1 MRRKWNRFVAGLLS
15 IVLLVTMLP
24 MEVLAAGNG
33 GRAEQPSQTMPFQDV
48 KSSDWCAKAVEYV
61 YSHNLFSGTSATTF
75 TPNGTMTRGM
85 FVTVLG
91 RMAGVNPDDHSG
103 ETPFSDVPQTMY
115 YAPYVQWAAR
125 YGITA
130 GTGDGK
136 FSPDAFINRA
146 QMAAFFVRYFEAF
159 QVDYATG
166 ANVTTAPADLD
177 RTPAYAQ
184 DAVLKLWKQG
194 LLNGDGTRFAPEGN
208 ATRAQMATLCMR
220 ADEAVEI
227 WYSAPGIVGR
237 KSGETPQKEDQSK
250 PNSGSNS
257 SGSSSSG
264 GSSGGSGSDSTTH
277 TITLHLPDGTTSTF
291 TQTTSAL
298 SLANLPT
305 PSVAGK
311 AFVGWY
317 YDENYNKAVADGD
330 PLSENLSL
338 YAKMVDYDAIEG
350 VETPTY
356 AGATDVGPNFTIRVN
371 SDSESDLTGKISLIG
386 TEQPTSEV
394 DADGNTILVVGSVRN
409 NHDGT
414 YTVAPP
420 AGGWAEGGTYKV
432 VLEDNSLYFDGTAP
446 SVREYHF
453 TVKAGTPAL
462 EWHLRDEV
470 VAIPAGDITAATQD
484 GAAVAALNMPVVTFD
499 GSGTTADDVS
509 GGTGTFVYGGELEIG
524 STVAIYEGAA
534 PEERVAVGTTDANTG
549 DVSYVKITGVD
560 KTTNTYSYQSA
571 AVEDVLFVPDVL
583 PVQAKCKEDQTANTS
598 GGYTILVPVE
608 ELTFTTA
615 SGVGNLD
622 ENTTVDVGDFL
633 AFYTGKSY
641 TTENAASDGYG
652 RITAVDHTT
661 DENTGVACYQLTYT
675 DATEDD
681 VLSSMDVDTTD
692 PISGDAMLDGVD
704 TEKLEEQ
711 IARQAIES
719 GFAQTVADR
728 ISVAIDEM
736 DLSDL
741 TAGDEIDLRSID
753 IDPEDALG
761 ISALSM
767 NAVRD
772 SGAVSPARANA
783 NGGGK
788 ASVKVKSAKITKHL
802 QNFTDASGKP
812 LSGVRLELQLEVTK
826 EIQKD
831 GGSIVITVTPT
842 FIQELKI
849 DLSTHGKLV
858 WKRKFIF
865 FWISDVYL
873 EAALNVYTYTAIN
886 LDATITS
893 QGEKDTVTKVKDLV
907 DKLGKK
913 LAALEGKDTGG
924 EREEIDTSKL
934 NLRELYNSMLELDSD
949 WVELYRKNI
958 FSIKKTV
965 AKIIKFELTADFV
978 VEMNIR
984 MAMGM
989 NFNYTN
995 AKRYVFGVYLFKR
1008 RTTTCTYNLVN
1019 EQYNLRLYAM
1029 GAVGLRAG
1037 VEIWPSVSLISKKV
1051 ATVGIVAKLGAYLK
1065 GYGYVLY
1072 ALHYEA
1078 GKPKTSNASGALYV
1092 EVGMFMDIS
1101 ANLSA
1106 FKGKVSWT
1114 PEIYTDETPL
1124 WSAGSTYAITA
1135 FEMKDADGEDDTP
1148 TVYLKNGGLDVLLPQ
1163 SLQALTGFD
1172 LITGKDRTETYDW
1185 NKFDISFDD
1194 PRFSTYHTG
1203 VYGGNYSQQHIKL
1216 NLSDWQTCDEP
1227 EIDCVMTLTYKGSD
1241 LSFSINP
1248 VQLKVKVHWDRLRD
1262 GYPIHELSSIGGYI
1276 GWEQRRFREALNL
1289 KTPTPT
1295 GYTFKGW
1302 TYYLLKNESDIFSYT
1317 EADRYDSTT
1326 MPESALVAV
1335 ATFELRTDIPYTLNF
1350 YLQNVDG
1357 TYPETPTESV
1367 IHHGTAYD
1375 YFVPDEVLV
1384 PDKIGYY
1391 HPHYAPIHIRPDGT
1405 GGQDYYYSRM
1415 PFTLILNSNGQVST
1429 VPYRYGAKLDRL
1441 NEDPARLGYIFDGW
1455 YTDETYQNEFTE
1467 TTMPA
1472 KNLTLYAK
1480 WQPDYI
1486 YYFLVLRKE
1495 GEDGKWSQT
1504 TKIQIGKTDETVTID
1519 PADFLTEA
1527 EKDTYVIPQT
1537 VSYTVSAE
1545 DGGTVSISYARKWFS
1560 LTYDLNAA
1568 DAGWVSDP
1576 GVRQYRVGA
1585 VLELLTQSHVTRAG
1599 YTFDGWYTDV
1609 DCTTEFTAATM
1620 PAKDLTLY
1628 ASYTRKWF
1636 SLTYDLNAADAR
1648 WVSDPGVIQYRVGDV
1663 LELLTQSYVKRAG
1676 YIFAGWYTDVDC
1688 TTEFTAAP
1696 MPAKDLTLYAKWLP
1710 DDINYF
1716 LVLRKEGADG
1726 KWSQTTET
1734 RTGKTGETVT
1744 IDPADFLTEAEK
1756 DTYVIP
1762 QTVSYTVS
1770 AEDGGT
1776 VSISYARKWF
1786 SLTYDLNAAD
1796 AGWVSDPGV
1805 KQYRVGAVLKL
1816 LTQSYVK
1823 RAGYTF
1829 DGWYTDADCTT
1840 EFTAATMPAENITL
1854 YAKWTAQGGISYTVE
1869 HYQQNVTDDDY
1880 TLADR
1885 ESKTGAAGQL
1895 TAAESKSYLGFTV
1908 QGFDQ
1913 QTVKGDGSTVVKV
1926 YYNRNEYT
1934 LTYDLNGSD
1943 AAWTDSE
1950 TDQSHK
1956 YRFGAEITT
1965 PTSNDLSRAGYAFG
1979 GWYTDADCTA
1989 EFTATTMP
1997 AENTTLY
2004 AKWNAGQ
2011 VNYTVN
2017 YYLQN
2022 VDGTTYPNT
2031 PSETVPGSGVTDQ
2044 TVDVQKSFEGF
2055 TPRSDT
2061 PSSITLQAD
2070 SAQNVVDLYYTRNRY
2085 TLSFNLGDGVI
2096 LDEGSAP
2103 AGGDIYYGAEISVDM
2118 TNVKRTGYTFVGW
2131 YEDEAYQ
2138 TEWSGT
2144 TMPARDITLY
2154 AKWDVMTYFL
2164 RFDWDGNVPLR
2175 DWLLK
2180 SGGKLLTAEYDKA
2193 NGVYT
2198 NANNHGIPY
2207 IDVTVEYDQVF
2218 TLPTEIPGAEYFGY
2232 YEKKEGYWGP
2242 YESLVAS
2249 ESLTKMAA
2257 EQDAIVKVGVQWRS
2271 ETDSNGAELLYNAND
2286 FLTKVV
2292 QDYSYNAASYALGVD
2307 LDLCNV
2313 NMTFNGDIVG
2323 GITFDGKDHT
2333 IFNVKRSEGSVY
2345 HATGSIYGYGD
2356 NVTVKDLT
2364 IDGMTVDYTA
2374 AVDSS
2379 SNTYHAFG
2387 ALAGFVGDG
2396 FKAENVTVK
2405 NVTMN
2410 LSLLGEQGDAS
2421 TSAHLLPAECIGGLI
2436 GYAKGT
2442 VTLTGCTVENM
2453 TVNVTD
2459 MNDSGG
2465 TQFLVGGLIGYAD
2478 ALYTQIPG
2486 ENEYSSSNDYN
2497 GDGSVTIT
2505 GCAVSR
2511 MTVNENDATGVSVG
2525 GFLGG
2530 IGKSVTSNTG
2540 IAYSVTANIDEVS
2553 TFPNEFTRIG
2563 KELTMNDST
2572 ASNSA
2577 ARSLDAMPAAAFEDE
2592 SDEENTAA

>member
-61 YSHNLFSGTSATTF
+61 YSHGIFNGTSTATF
-75 TPNGTMTRGM
+75 SPSGTMTRGM

-91 RMAGVNPDDHSG
+91 RMAGVNPDDYSG

-125 YGITA
+125 YGITV

-166 ANVTTAPADLD
+166 ANVTTTPADLE

-208 ATRAQMATLCMR
+208 ATRAQMAMLCMR

-237 KSGETPQKEDQSK
+237 KSGETPRKEDQSK
-250 PNSGSNS
+250 PNSGSSS

-264 GSSGGSGSDSTTH
+264 GSSGGNGSGSTAH
-277 TITLHLPDGTTSTF
+277 TITLYLPGGTTSTF

-317 YDENYNKAVADGD
+317 YDESYNKAVADGD

-356 AGATDVGPNFTIRVN
+356 AGATDVRPNFTIRVN

-409 NHDGT
+409 NNNGT

-420 AGGWAEGGTYKV
+420 TGGWAEGGTYKV
-432 VLEDNSLYFDGTAP
+432 VLEDNSLYFNGEAP

-453 TVKAGTPAL
+453 TVEAGDPVL
-462 EWHLRDEV
+462 NWHLREEV
-470 VAIPAGDITAATQD
+470 KSIPATAIGNATQN
-484 GAAVAALNMPVVTFD
+484 GKRVKALSMPVAAL
-499 GSGTTADDVS
+499 GSGGTAMDAVS
-509 GGTGTFVYGGELEIG
+509 DSTGTFVYKGDLAVGD
-524 STVAIYEGAA
+524 TVAIYEGTE
-534 PEERVAVGTTDANTG
+534 PEKRVAVGTTDANTG
-549 DVSYVKITGVD
+549 DVSYVKITRVD

-583 PVQAKCKEDQTANTS
+583 PVQAKCKENQTANTS
-598 GGYTILVPVE
+598 GGYTILVPVA
-608 ELTFTTA
+608 ELTFTAA
-615 SGVGNLD
+615 SGVENLD

-633 AFYTGKSY
+633 AFYTGESY
-641 TTENAASDGYG
+641 TIETAASDGYG
-652 RITAVDHTT
+652 RITAVDYTT
-661 DENTGVACYQLTYT
+661 DALGSDYYQITYT

-692 PISGDAMLDGVD
+692 PISGNAMLDGVD
-704 TEKLEEQ
+704 TQKLEKQ

-719 GFAQTVADR
+719 GFAQNVADR
-728 ISVAIDEM
+728 ISAAIDEM
-736 DLSDL
+736 DLSGL

-753 IDPEDALG
+753 IDPEGALG
-761 ISALSM
+761 ISTLSM
-767 NAVRD
+767 NDARG
-772 SGAVSPARANA
+772 SGAASPAGANA

-788 ASVKVKSAKITKHL
+788 TSVKVKSTQITKKL

-842 FIQELKI
+842 FIQELKL

-858 WKRKFIF
+858 WKHKFIF
-865 FWISDVYL
+865 YWISDVYL
-873 EAALNVYTYTAIN
+873 EAGLNVYTYTAIN
-886 LDATITS
+886 LDATVVS
-893 QGEKDTVTKVKDLV
+893 EGEKDTVTKVKDLV

-913 LAALEGKDTGG
+913 LDAWEGKDTGG

-934 NLRELYNSMLELDSD
+934 SLQELYNSMLELDSD
-949 WVELYRKNI
+949 WVELYRKQI
-958 FSIKKTV
+958 FSMKKTV
-965 AKIIKFELTADFV
+965 AKIIKFELTVDFV
-978 VEMNIR
+978 VELNIR

-995 AKRYVFGVYLFKR
+995 AKRYVFGVYIFKH
-1008 RTTTCTYNLVN
+1008 RTTTRTYNLVN

-1037 VEIWPSVSLISKKV
+1037 VEIWPSVSLISRKV

-1124 WSAGSTYAITA
+1124 WSAGSTHAITA
-1135 FEMKDADGEDDTP
+1135 FEMEDADGEGDIP
-1148 TVYLKNGGLDVLLPQ
+1148 TVYLKNGGLDVVLPQ
-1163 SLQALTGFD
+1163 SVQALTGFD
-1172 LITGKDRTETYDW
+1172 LTTGNDRTETYDW

-1194 PRFSTYHTG
+1194 PRFTTYHTG
-1203 VYGGNYSQQHIKL
+1203 PNSGDYSQQHIKL
-1216 NLSDWQTCDEP
+1216 ALDNWRTCDEP

-1241 LSFSINP
+1241 LSFSTTP
-1248 VQLKVKVHWDRLRD
+1248 VQLKVKVHWDRLKD
-1262 GYPIHELSSIGGYI
+1262 GYPIHELSSTGGYI
-1276 GWEQRRFREALNL
+1276 GWEQRKFREPLNL
-1289 KTPTPT
+1289 KTPDRT
-1295 GYTFKGW
+1295 GYEFTGW
-1302 TYYLLKNESDIFSYT
+1302 TYYLLKNESNIFSYT
-1317 EADRYDSTT
+1317 EADRYDGTT

-1335 ATFELRTDIPYTLNF
+1335 AMFEPKADIPYTLNF
-1350 YLQNVDG
+1350 YLQNEDG

-1367 IHHGTAYD
+1367 VHHGTADEYIA
-1375 YFVPDEVLV
+1375 PDKTKTLV
-1384 PDKIGYY
+1384 PDKIGYR
-1391 HPHYAPIHIRPDGT
+1391 HPGYAGIHIRPDGT
-1405 GGQDYYYSRM
+1405 GGQNYYYSRT
-1415 PFTLILNSNGQVST
+1415 PYTLTLRNDGQVST
-1429 VPYRYGAKLDRL
+1429 VPYRYGNQLDKLNDA
-1441 NEDPARLGYIFDGW
+1441 PTRLGYTFGGW
-1455 YTDETYQNEFTE
+1455 YTDKNYQNAFTA

-1472 KNLTLYAK
+1472 ADTTLYAK
-1480 WQPDYI
+1480 WVPDNI
-1486 YYFLVLRKE
+1486 NYFLVLRKE
-1495 GEDGKWSQT
+1495 GADGKWTQT
-1504 TKIQIGKTDETVTID
+1504 TKIQTGKTDEPVTIN
-1519 PADFLTEA
+1519 PAEFLTDE
-1527 EKDTYVIPQT
+1527 ENNTYDIPKP
-1537 VSYTVSAE
+1537 VSYKVNAE
-1545 DGGTVSISYARKWFS
+1545 DGGTVSVSYARKRFS
-1560 LTYDLNAA
+1560 LTYNLNAA

-1576 GVRQYRVGA
+1576 GVRQYRLGA
-1585 VLELLTQSHVTRAG
+1585 A
-1599 YTFDGWYTDV
+1599 
-1609 DCTTEFTAATM
+1609 
-1620 PAKDLTLY
+1620 
-1628 ASYTRKWF
+1628 
-1636 SLTYDLNAADAR
+1636 
-1648 WVSDPGVIQYRVGDV
+1648 
-1663 LELLTQSYVKRAG
+1663 
-1676 YIFAGWYTDVDC
+1676 
-1688 TTEFTAAP
+1688 
-1696 MPAKDLTLYAKWLP
+1696 
-1710 DDINYF
+1710 
-1716 LVLRKEGADG
+1716 
-1726 KWSQTTET
+1726 
-1734 RTGKTGETVT
+1734 
-1744 IDPADFLTEAEK
+1744 
-1756 DTYVIP
+1756 
-1762 QTVSYTVS
+1762 
-1770 AEDGGT
+1770 
-1776 VSISYARKWF
+1776 
-1786 SLTYDLNAAD
+1786 
-1796 AGWVSDPGV
+1796 
-1805 KQYRVGAVLKL
+1805 LKL
-1816 LTQSYVK
+1816 LTQSYVT
-1823 RAGYTF
+1823 RAGYAF
-1829 DGWYTDADCTT
+1829 DGWYTDAGCTT
-1840 EFTAATMPAENITL
+1840 AFTTATMPAENITL

-1869 HYQQNVTDDDY
+1869 HYQQNVTDDEY
-1880 TLADR
+1880 TLADT
-1885 ESKTGAAGQL
+1885 ESKTGATGQP
-1895 TAAESKSYLGFTV
+1895 TAAESKPYPGFTA
-1908 QGFDQ
+1908 QSFEQ
-1913 QTVKGDGSTVVKV
+1913 QTVNGDGSTVVKV
-1926 YYNRNEYT
+1926 YYTRNEYT

-1943 AAWTDSE
+1943 AVWTNGE
-1950 TDQSHK
+1950 TAKSCK

-1979 GWYTDADCTA
+1979 GWYTDVDCTTRWN
-1989 EFTATTMP
+1989 ESTMP

-2022 VDGTTYPNT
+2022 GDGTDYVLQD
-2031 PSETVPGSGVTDQ
+2031 TVSGSGETGQ

-2055 TPRSDT
+2055 VPKADSST
-2061 PSSITLQAD
+2061 SITLKAD

-2085 TLSFNLGDGVI
+2085 TLSFNLGDGVS
-2096 LDEGSAP
+2096 LDDGCAPNGGS
-2103 AGGDIYYGAEISVDM
+2103 IYYGAEISTDM
-2118 TNVKRTGYTFVGW
+2118 TNAKRTGYTFVGW

-2154 AKWDVMTYFL
+2154 AKWDVLTYVL

-2175 DWLLK
+2175 DWLLNN
-2180 SGGKLLTAEYDKA
+2180 GGKLLTAEYDEA
-2193 NGVYT
+2193 NYVYI
-2198 NANNHGIPY
+2198 NANDHGIPY

-2218 TLPTEIPGAEYFGY
+2218 TLPTGIPGAEYFGY
-2232 YEKKEGYWGP
+2232 YKEELNQWGNP
-2242 YESLVAS
+2242 TETFVKV
-2249 ESLTKMAA
+2249 EDTKLTQMAA
-2257 EQDAIVKVGVQWRS
+2257 EQGAIVKVGVQWKS
-2271 ETDSNGAELLYNAND
+2271 ETDNNGTELLYNAND

-2292 QDYSYNAASYALGVD
+2292 QDYSYEAASYALGVD

-2323 GITFDGKDHT
+2323 GITFDGNNHT
-2333 IFNVKRSEGSVY
+2333 IYHVKRGETIDKY
-2345 HATGSIYGYGD
+2345 AEGSIYGYGD
-2356 NVTVKDLT
+2356 NVTVKNLT
-2364 IDGMTVDYTA
+2364 IDGMTIDYTA
-2374 AVDSS
+2374 QPIAGG
-2379 SNTYHAFG
+2379 NYYQAFG
-2387 ALAGFVGDG
+2387 SLAGFVGDG
-2396 FKAENVTVK
+2396 FTAENVTVK
-2405 NVTMN
+2405 HVTMKLN
-2410 LSLLGEQGDAS
+2410 LLGEEGNAYI
-2421 TSAHLLPAECIGGLI
+2421 SAHLLPAECIGGLI

-2442 VTLTGCTVENM
+2442 VTLTDCNVEDL

-2459 MNDSGG
+2459 KNDSGG
-2465 TQFLVGGLIGYAD
+2465 TQFLIGGLIGYAD
-2478 ALYTQIPG
+2478 ALYTQIQG

-2497 GDGSVTIT
+2497 GNGSVTIT
-2505 GCAVSR
+2505 GCTVLD
-2511 MTVNENDATGVSVG
+2511 MTVDKNGATGASVG

-2530 IGKSVTSNTG
+2530 IGKHVVSKTG
-2540 IAYSVTANIDEVS
+2540 AAYSVTTTIDEVS
-2553 TFPNEFTRIG
+2553 AFPEGFESIG
-2563 KELTMNDST
+2563 KELAMNDST

>member
-893 QGEKDTVTKVKDLV
+893 QGEKDTVTKVKDTVTKVKDLV

-1317 EADRYDSTT
+1317 EADRYDGTT

-1335 ATFELRTDIPYTLNF
+1335 AMFELRTDIPYTLNF

-1568 DAGWVSDP
+1568 NAEWVSDP
-1576 GVRQYRVGA
+1576 GVR
-1585 VLELLTQSHVTRAG
+1585 
-1599 YTFDGWYTDV
+1599 
-1609 DCTTEFTAATM
+1609 
-1620 PAKDLTLY
+1620 
-1628 ASYTRKWF
+1628 
-1636 SLTYDLNAADAR
+1636 
-1648 WVSDPGVIQYRVGDV
+1648 
-1663 LELLTQSYVKRAG
+1663 
-1676 YIFAGWYTDVDC
+1676 
-1688 TTEFTAAP
+1688 
-1696 MPAKDLTLYAKWLP
+1696 
-1710 DDINYF
+1710 
-1716 LVLRKEGADG
+1716 
-1726 KWSQTTET
+1726 
-1734 RTGKTGETVT
+1734 
-1744 IDPADFLTEAEK
+1744 
-1756 DTYVIP
+1756 
-1762 QTVSYTVS
+1762 
-1770 AEDGGT
+1770 
-1776 VSISYARKWF
+1776 
-1786 SLTYDLNAAD
+1786 
-1796 AGWVSDPGV
+1796 
-1805 KQYRVGAVLKL
+1805 QYRVGAVLKL

-2465 TQFLVGGLIGYAD
+2465 TQFLIGGLIGYAD

>member
-91 RMAGVNPDDHSG
+91 RMVGVNPDDHSG

-125 YGITA
+125 YGITV
-130 GTGDGK
+130 GTDDGK

-166 ANVTTAPADLD
+166 ANITTTPADLE

-208 ATRAQMATLCMR
+208 ATRAQMAALCMR

-237 KSGETPQKEDQSK
+237 RSGETPRKEDQSK

-257 SGSSSSG
+257 SGS
-264 GSSGGSGSDSTTH
+264 TTH
-277 TITLHLPDGTTSTF
+277 TITLYLPDGTTSTF

-409 NHDGT
+409 NNNGT

-432 VLEDNSLYFDGTAP
+432 VLEDSSLYFDGTAP

-534 PEERVAVGTTDANTG
+534 PEDRLAVGTTDANTG
-549 DVSYVKITGVD
+549 DVSYVKITGGD

-571 AVEDVLFVPDVL
+571 TVEDVLFVPDVL
-583 PVQAKCKEDQTANTS
+583 PVQAKCKEDQTENTS
-598 GGYTILVPVE
+598 GGHTILVPVE

-934 NLRELYNSMLELDSD
+934 NLQELYNSMLELDSD

-958 FSIKKTV
+958 FSMKKTV
-965 AKIIKFELTADFV
+965 AKIIKFELTVDFV

-1008 RTTTCTYNLVN
+1008 RTTTRTYNLVN

-1124 WSAGSTYAITA
+1124 WSAGSTCAITA

-1148 TVYLKNGGLDVLLPQ
+1148 TVYLKNGDLDVLSPQ
-1163 SLQALTGFD
+1163 TVQVLTGFD

-1203 VYGGNYSQQHIKL
+1203 VYGSNYSQQHIKL

-1248 VQLKVKVHWDRLRD
+1248 VQLKVKVHWDRLRG

-1317 EADRYDSTT
+1317 EADRYDGTT

-1335 ATFELRTDIPYTLNF
+1335 AMFELRTDIPYTLNF

-1357 TYPETPTESV
+1357 TYPEAPTESV
-1367 IHHGTAYD
+1367 IHHGTAYN
-1375 YFVPDEVLV
+1375 YFVPDEALV

-1405 GGQDYYYSRM
+1405 GGQDYYYSRIT
-1415 PFTLILNSNGQVST
+1415 FTLILNSNGQVST

-1441 NEDPARLGYIFDGW
+1441 NEAPARLGYIFDGW
-1455 YTDETYQNEFTE
+1455 YTDVDCTTEFTAA
-1467 TTMPA
+1467 TMPA
-1472 KNLTLYAK
+1472 KDLTLYAK
-1480 WQPDYI
+1480 WLPDYI

-1504 TKIQIGKTDETVTID
+1504 TKIQIGKTDETVAID
-1519 PADFLTEA
+1519 PAEFLTEA
-1527 EKDTYVIPQT
+1527 EKGIYTIPET
-1537 VSYTVSAE
+1537 VQYTVSAE
-1545 DGGTVSISYARKWFS
+1545 DGGTVSISYARKRFS

-1568 DAGWVSDP
+1568 DAEWVSDP

-1585 VLELLTQSHVTRAG
+1585 A
-1599 YTFDGWYTDV
+1599 
-1609 DCTTEFTAATM
+1609 
-1620 PAKDLTLY
+1620 
-1628 ASYTRKWF
+1628 
-1636 SLTYDLNAADAR
+1636 
-1648 WVSDPGVIQYRVGDV
+1648 
-1663 LELLTQSYVKRAG
+1663 
-1676 YIFAGWYTDVDC
+1676 
-1688 TTEFTAAP
+1688 
-1696 MPAKDLTLYAKWLP
+1696 
-1710 DDINYF
+1710 
-1716 LVLRKEGADG
+1716 
-1726 KWSQTTET
+1726 
-1734 RTGKTGETVT
+1734 
-1744 IDPADFLTEAEK
+1744 
-1756 DTYVIP
+1756 
-1762 QTVSYTVS
+1762 
-1770 AEDGGT
+1770 
-1776 VSISYARKWF
+1776 
-1786 SLTYDLNAAD
+1786 
-1796 AGWVSDPGV
+1796 
-1805 KQYRVGAVLKL
+1805 LKL

-1829 DGWYTDADCTT
+1829 DGWYTDETCTSGN
-1840 EFTAATMPAENITL
+1840 EFTATTMPAENITL
-1854 YAKWTAQGGISYTVE
+1854 YAKWIAQGNISYTVE
-1869 HYQQNVTDDDY
+1869 HYQQNVADDDY

-1895 TAAESKSYLGFTV
+1895 TAAESKSYPGFTV

-1934 LTYDLNGSD
+1934 LTYNLNGSD
-1943 AAWTDSE
+1943 AVWTDSE

-2031 PSETVPGSGVTDQ
+2031 PSETVPGSGVTGQ
-2044 TVDVQKSFEGF
+2044 AVDVQKSFEGF
-2055 TPRSDT
+2055 APKADSST
-2061 PSSITLQAD
+2061 SITLQAD

-2144 TMPARDITLY
+2144 TMPARNITLY
-2154 AKWDVMTYFL
+2154 AKWNVLTYVL

-2193 NGVYT
+2193 NGVYI
-2198 NANNHGIPY
+2198 NANYHGIPY

-2218 TLPTEIPGAEYFGY
+2218 TLPTEIPGVEYFGY
-2232 YEKKEGYWGP
+2232 YEEKEGYWGT

-2257 EQDAIVKVGVQWRS
+2257 EQDAIVRVGIQWKS
-2271 ETDSNGAELLYNAND
+2271 ETDNNDTELLYNAND

-2292 QDYSYNAASYALGVD
+2292 QDYSHEAASYTLGVD
-2307 LDLCNV
+2307 LDLCYV
-2313 NMTFNGDIVG
+2313 NMTPNQELPIANITFNGNG
-2323 GITFDGKDHT
+2323 QT
-2333 IFNVKRSEGSVY
+2333 IYHVKRGETASRQAVG
-2345 HATGSIYGYGD
+2345 TIYGYGD

-2364 IDGMTVDYTA
+2364 TDGMTVDYTA

-2379 SNTYHAFG
+2379 SNEYHAFG

-2410 LSLLGEQGDAS
+2410 LNLLGEEGYAHAS
-2421 TSAHLLPAECIGGLI
+2421 FHRLPAECIGGLV
-2436 GYAKGT
+2436 GYAKGS
-2442 VTLTGCTVENM
+2442 VTLTDCNVENL

-2465 TQFLVGGLIGYAD
+2465 TQFLIGGLIGYAD

-2486 ENEYSSSNDYN
+2486 ENEYSSSRDYVGN
-2497 GDGSVTIT
+2497 GSVTIA
-2505 GCAVSR
+2505 GCTVSG
-2511 MTVNENDATGVSVG
+2511 MTVNNKNDATGITTG
-2525 GFLGG
+2525 GLIGG
-2530 IGKSVTSNTG
+2530 IGKCVVSKNGTE
-2540 IAYSVTANIDEVS
+2540 YSVTTDIDEVS
-2553 TFPNEFTRIG
+2553 TFPEGFMSIG

>member
-1 MRRKWNRFVAGLLS
+1 MMKNWKRLIAGLLC
-15 IVLLVTMLP
+15 IILLATMLP
-24 MEVLAAGNG
+24 MDVLAAGSG
-33 GRAEQPSQTMPFQDV
+33 EQSAALPFEDV
-48 KSSDWCAKAVEYV
+48 KSSDWYAAAVEYV
-61 YSHNLFSGTSATTF
+61 YSHSLFSGTSATTF

-91 RMAGVNPDDHSG
+91 RMAGVDPDDYSG
-103 ETPFSDVPQTMY
+103 ETPFSDVPPAAY
-115 YAPYVQWAAR
+115 YAPYVQWAAK
-125 YGITA
+125 YGIAA
-130 GTGDGK
+130 GTGGDK
-136 FSPDAFINRA
+136 FSPDAPVSRA
-146 QMAAFFVRYFEAF
+146 QMAVFFVRYFEAF
-159 QVDYATG
+159 GVDYETG
-166 ANVTTAPADLD
+166 ANVTTTPADFASI
-177 RTPAYAQ
+177 PAYAQ
-184 DAVLKLWKQG
+184 DAVLKLWKQE
-194 LLNGDGTRFAPEGN
+194 LLNGDGKRFSPESN
-208 ATRAQMATLCMR
+208 ATRAQMAALCMR
-220 ADEAVEI
+220 ADEAVAV
-227 WYSAPGIVGR
+227 WYAAPGVEGR
-237 KSGETPQKEDQSK
+237 RADGAAQKDTQSR
-250 PNSGSNS
+250 PNSNG
-257 SGSSSSG
+257 GSSSDG
-264 GSSGGSGSDSTTH
+264 RTR

-291 TQTTSAL
+291 TQNTSVI

-305 PSVAGK
+305 PSAAGK
-311 AFVGWY
+311 AFIGWY
-317 YDENYNKAVADGD
+317 YDEAYSNGVADGD
-330 PLSENLSL
+330 KLSGDLSL
-338 YAKMVDYDAIEG
+338 YAKMADYDAIEG

-356 AGATDVGPNFTIRVN
+356 AGATDVGPNFKIIVN

-386 TEQPTSEV
+386 TEQPTDKT
-394 DADGNTILVVGSVRN
+394 DADGNAIMTVGSVTKN
-409 NHDGT
+409 GSS

-420 AGGWAEGGTYKV
+420 AGGWAKGGTYKV
-432 VLEDNSLYFDGTAP
+432 VLTDSSLTFAGEEA

-453 TVKAGTPAL
+453 TVQAGAPAL
-462 EWHLRDEV
+462 EWRLRDEV
-470 VAIPAGDITAATQD
+470 VSIPAGSIAAATQN
-484 GAAVAALNMPVVTFD
+484 GKAVAALSMPVATFD
-499 GSGTTADDVS
+499 GSGTTADSDLDA
-509 GGTGTFVYGGELEIG
+509 TGTFEYSGEQPLEVG
-524 STVAIYEGAA
+524 STVAIYEGVA
-534 PEERVAVGTTDANTG
+534 PDERLAVGTSDDNTA
-549 DVSYVKITGVD
+549 DVSYVKITGVRG
-560 KTTNTYSYQSA
+560 TTYTYQA
-571 AVEDVLFVPDVL
+571 ATVEDVLFVPDIL
-583 PVQAKCKEDQTANTS
+583 PVKAVYKASGTAGTQT
-598 GGYTILVPVE
+598 IRVPVE
-608 ELTFTTA
+608 VLTFTA
-615 SGVGNLD
+615 SPENEKLD
-622 ENTTVDVGDFL
+622 ESTTVDVGDFL
-633 AFYTGKSY
+633 AFYTGSSY
-641 TTENAASDGYG
+641 TDENATPAGYG
-652 RITAVDHTT
+652 RITAVETVT
-661 DENTGVACYQLTYT
+661 DAETGSAYYEIAYET
-675 DATEDD
+675 ATEDD
-681 VLSSMDVDTTD
+681 VRNSMNVDTTD
-692 PISGDAMLDGVD
+692 PVSGDAILENTDI
-704 TEKLEEQ
+704 EALEEQ
-711 IARQAIES
+711 IAQQAIDS
-719 GFAQTVADR
+719 GFAQSVADR
-728 ISVAIDEM
+728 ISAALDEM
-736 DLSDL
+736 DLSGLTAGSTVDL
-741 TAGDEIDLRSID
+741 TAADL
-753 IDPEDALG
+753 DPNGAFGL
-761 ISALSM
+761 SALS
-767 NAVRD
+767 VD
-772 SGAVSPARANA
+772 SGIATYADTNA
-783 NGGGK
+783 GGGGK
-788 ASVKVKSAKITKHL
+788 TKVKVKTARITKKL
-802 QNFTDASGKP
+802 QNFTDANGNP

-826 EIQKD
+826 EIQSKS
-831 GGSIVITVTPT
+831 GEGSIVITVTPT

-893 QGEKDTVTKVKDLV
+893 QGEKDTVTKVKDTVTKVKDLV

-934 NLRELYNSMLELDSD
+934 SLQELYNSMLELDSD

-958 FSIKKTV
+958 FSMKKTV
-965 AKIIKFELTADFV
+965 AKIIKFELTVDFV

-995 AKRYVFGVYLFKR
+995 AKRYVFGVHLFKR
-1008 RTTTCTYNLVN
+1008 RTTTRTYNLVN

-1124 WSAGSTYAITA
+1124 WSAGSTHAITA
-1135 FEMKDADGEDDTP
+1135 FEMKDADGEGDIP
-1148 TVYLKNGGLDVLLPQ
+1148 TVYLKNGGLDVVLPQ
-1163 SLQALTGFD
+1163 TLQALIGFD
-1172 LITGKDRTETYDW
+1172 LTTGKDRTETYDW

-1248 VQLKVKVHWDRLRD
+1248 VQLKVKVHWDRLRG

-1367 IHHGTAYD
+1367 IHHGTAYN
-1375 YFVPDEVLV
+1375 YFVPDEALV
-1384 PDKIGYY
+1384 PDKIGYH
-1391 HPHYAPIHIRPDGT
+1391 HPGYAPIHIRPDGT
-1405 GGQDYYYSRM
+1405 GGQDYYYSRI

-1480 WQPDYI
+1480 WLPDDI
-1486 YYFLVLRKE
+1486 YYFLALRKE

-1585 VLELLTQSHVTRAG
+1585 ALKLLTQSYVKRAG
-1599 YTFDGWYTDV
+1599 YTFDGWYTDET
-1609 DCTTEFTAATM
+1609 CTSGNEFTA
-1620 PAKDLTLY
+1620 
-1628 ASYTRKWF
+1628 
-1636 SLTYDLNAADAR
+1636 
-1648 WVSDPGVIQYRVGDV
+1648 
-1663 LELLTQSYVKRAG
+1663 
-1676 YIFAGWYTDVDC
+1676 
-1688 TTEFTAAP
+1688 TT

-1734 RTGKTGETVT
+1734 RTGKTDETVA
-1744 IDPADFLTEAEK
+1744 IDPAEFLTEAEK
-1756 DTYVIP
+1756 GIYTIP
-1762 QTVSYTVS
+1762 ETVQYTVS

-1776 VSISYARKWF
+1776 VSISYARRRF

-1805 KQYRVGAVLKL
+1805 RQYRAGAVLKL

-1829 DGWYTDADCTT
+1829 DGWYTDKTCTSGN

-1854 YAKWTAQGGISYTVE
+1854 YAKWIAQGNISYTVE
-1869 HYQQNVTDDDY
+1869 HYQQNVTGDGY
-1880 TLADR
+1880 TLADT
-1885 ESKTGAAGQL
+1885 ESKTGTADQN
-1895 TAAESKSYLGFTV
+1895 TAAESKSYPGFTV

-1913 QTVKGDGSTVVKV
+1913 QPVKGDGSTVVKV

-1934 LTYDLNGSD
+1934 LTYNLNGSD

-2055 TPRSDT
+2055 APKADSST
-2061 PSSITLQAD
+2061 SITLQAD
-2070 SAQNVVDLYYTRNRY
+2070 STKNVVDLYYTRNRY

-2144 TMPARDITLY
+2144 TMPARNITLY
-2154 AKWDVMTYFL
+2154 AKWDVLTYVL

-2175 DWLLK
+2175 DWLLNN
-2180 SGGKLLTAEYDKA
+2180 GGKLLTAEYDKA
-2193 NGVYT
+2193 NGVYI
-2198 NANNHGIPY
+2198 NANYHGIPY

-2232 YEKKEGYWGP
+2232 YEKKEGHWGP

-2249 ESLTKMAA
+2249 ESLTQMAA
-2257 EQDAIVKVGVQWRS
+2257 EQDAIVKVGVQWSS
-2271 ETDSNGAELLYNAND
+2271 ETDNNGAELLYNAND

-2292 QDYSYNAASYALGVD
+2292 QDYSDNAASYALGVD
-2307 LDLCNV
+2307 LDLCYVHMTPNNDLPV
-2313 NMTFNGDIVG
+2313 ANITFNGNG
-2323 GITFDGKDHT
+2323 QT
-2333 IFNVKRSEGSVY
+2333 IYHVKRGGTDSR
-2345 HATGSIYGYGD
+2345 HAVGTIYGYGD

-2374 AVDSS
+2374 AVYSS
-2379 SNTYHAFG
+2379 SNEYHAFG

-2396 FKAENVTVK
+2396 FTAENVTVK

-2410 LSLLGEQGDAS
+2410 LNLLGEEGNAS
-2421 TSAHLLPAECIGGLI
+2421 ISAHLLPAECIGGLI
-2436 GYAKGT
+2436 GYAKGS

-2459 MNDSGG
+2459 KNDNGG
-2465 TQFLVGGLIGYAD
+2465 TQFLIGGLIGYAD
-2478 ALYTQIPG
+2478 ALYMQIPG
-2486 ENEYSSSNDYN
+2486 ENEYSSSRDYGGN
-2497 GDGSVTIT
+2497 GSVTIENCKV
-2505 GCAVSR
+2505 G
-2511 MTVNENDATGVSVG
+2511 MTVNKDGAEGVSVG

-2530 IGKSVTSNTG
+2530 IGKSVTSKTG
-2540 IAYSVTANIDEVS
+2540 TEYSVTANIDDAS
-2553 TFPNEFTRIG
+2553 TFPEVLDRIG
-2563 KELTMNDST
+2563 KELTLNYST
-2572 ASNSA
+2572 ASE
-2577 ARSLDAMPAAAFEDE
+2577 SLPAGTAEDKRLRQL
-2592 SDEENTAA
+2592 TAQQER

>member
-61 YSHNLFSGTSATTF
+61 YSHGIFNGTSTATF
-75 TPNGTMTRGM
+75 SPSGTMTRGM

-91 RMAGVNPDDHSG
+91 RMAGVNPDDYSG

-166 ANVTTAPADLD
+166 ANVTTAPADLE

-264 GSSGGSGSDSTTH
+264 GSSGGNGSGSTAH
-277 TITLHLPDGTTSTF
+277 TITLYLPDGTTSTF

-317 YDENYNKAVADGD
+317 YDESYNKAVADGD

-394 DADGNTILVVGSVRN
+394 DADGNTILVVGNVRN
-409 NHDGT
+409 NNNGT

-432 VLEDNSLYFDGTAP
+432 VLEDNSLYFNGEAS

-453 TVKAGTPAL
+453 TVKVGDPVL
-462 EWHLRDEV
+462 NWHLREEV
-470 VAIPAGDITAATQD
+470 KSIPATAVGNATQN
-484 GAAVAALNMPVVTFD
+484 GRRVKALSMPVAAL
-499 GSGTTADDVS
+499 GSGGTAMDAVS
-509 GGTGTFVYGGELEIG
+509 DSTGTFVYKGDLAVGD
-524 STVAIYEGAA
+524 TVAIYEGTE
-534 PEERVAVGTTDANTG
+534 PEKRVAVGTTDANTG
-549 DVSYVKITGVD
+549 DVSYVKITKVD

-583 PVQAKCKEDQTANTS
+583 PVKAKCKEDQTANTS
-598 GGYTILVPVE
+598 DGYTILVPVE

-615 SGVGNLD
+615 SGVENLD
-622 ENTTVDVGDFL
+622 ENTTIDVGDFL
-633 AFYTGKSY
+633 AFYTGESY
-641 TTENAASDGYG
+641 TTAESADYG
-652 RITAVDHTT
+652 RITAVDYTT
-661 DENTGVACYQLTYT
+661 DELGSDYYQLTYT
-675 DATEDD
+675 DATKDD

-692 PISGDAMLDGVD
+692 PISGDTMLDGVD
-704 TEKLEEQ
+704 TQKLEEQ
-711 IARQAIES
+711 IAQQAIES

-736 DLSDL
+736 DLSGL

-753 IDPEDALG
+753 IDQEGALG
-761 ISALSM
+761 ISTLSL
-767 NAVRD
+767 NDARG
-772 SGAVSPARANA
+772 SGAVSPARAKA

-788 ASVKVKSAKITKHL
+788 TSVKVKSARITKEL
-802 QNFTDASGKP
+802 QNFTDASGNP

-826 EIQKD
+826 EVEKD

-842 FIQELKI
+842 FIQELKL

-858 WKRKFIF
+858 WKHKFIF
-865 FWISDVYL
+865 YWISDVYL
-873 EAALNVYTYTAIN
+873 EAGLNVYTYTAIN
-886 LDATITS
+886 LDATVVS

-907 DKLGKK
+907 NKLGKK
-913 LAALEGKDTGG
+913 LDALEGKDTGG

-934 NLRELYNSMLELDSD
+934 SLQELYNSMLELDSD
-949 WVELYRKNI
+949 WVELYRKQI
-958 FSIKKTV
+958 FSMKKTV
-965 AKIIKFELTADFV
+965 AKIIKFELTVDFV
-978 VEMNIR
+978 VELNIR

-995 AKRYVFGVYLFKR
+995 AKRYVFGVYIFKH
-1008 RTTTCTYNLVN
+1008 RTTTRTYNLVN

-1037 VEIWPSVSLISKKV
+1037 VEIWPSVSLISRKV

-1124 WSAGSTYAITA
+1124 WSAGSTHAITA
-1135 FEMKDADGEDDTP
+1135 FKMENADGEEDTP
-1148 TVYLKNGGLDVLLPQ
+1148 TVYLKNGGLDVVLPQ
-1163 SLQALTGFD
+1163 SVQALTGFD
-1172 LITGKDRTETYDW
+1172 LTTGNDRTETYDW

-1194 PRFSTYHTG
+1194 PRFSAYHTG
-1203 VYGGNYSQQHIKL
+1203 PNSGNYSQQYVKL
-1216 NLSDWQTCDEP
+1216 NLSDWQNCNEP

-1241 LSFSINP
+1241 LSFSTTP
-1248 VQLKVKVHWDRLRD
+1248 VQLKVKVHWDRLKD
-1262 GYPIHELSSIGGYI
+1262 GYPIHELSSTGGYI
-1276 GWEQRRFREALNL
+1276 GWEQRKFREPLNL
-1289 KTPTPT
+1289 KTPDRT
-1295 GYTFKGW
+1295 GYEFTGW
-1302 TYYLLKNESDIFSYT
+1302 TYYLLKNESNIFSYT
-1317 EADRYDSTT
+1317 EADRYDGTT

-1335 ATFELRTDIPYTLNF
+1335 AMFEPKTDIPYTLNF
-1350 YLQNVDG
+1350 YLQNEDG
-1357 TYPETPTESV
+1357 TYPETPTESKV
-1367 IHHGTAYD
+1367 YYGTAYN
-1375 YFVPDEVLV
+1375 YFVPDEALV
-1384 PDKIGYY
+1384 PDKIGYH
-1391 HPHYAPIHIRPDGT
+1391 HPGYAGIHIRPDGT
-1405 GGQDYYYSRM
+1405 GGQNYYYSRA
-1415 PFTLILNSNGQVST
+1415 PYTLILRNDGQVST
-1429 VPYRYGAKLDRL
+1429 VPYRYGDQLDRL
-1441 NEDPARLGYIFDGW
+1441 NDAPTRLGYTFDGW
-1455 YTDETYQNEFTE
+1455 YEDAAYTTKFVE
-1467 TTMPA
+1467 TTMPGHDV
-1472 KNLTLYAK
+1472 NLYAK
-1480 WQPDYI
+1480 WVPDDI

-1495 GEDGKWSQT
+1495 GADGKWTQA
-1504 TKIQIGKTDETVTID
+1504 TKIQTGKTDDTVPID
-1519 PADFLTEA
+1519 PAEFLTEP
-1527 EKDTYVIPQT
+1527 EKDIYTIPET
-1537 VSYTVSAE
+1537 VQYTVNAE
-1545 DGGTVSISYARKWFS
+1545 DGGTVSISYARKRYS
-1560 LTYDLNAA
+1560 LTYNLNAE
-1568 DAGWVSDP
+1568 DAAWVSNP
-1576 GVRQYRVGA
+1576 GVKSYRLGA
-1585 VLELLTQSHVTRAG
+1585 A
-1599 YTFDGWYTDV
+1599 
-1609 DCTTEFTAATM
+1609 
-1620 PAKDLTLY
+1620 
-1628 ASYTRKWF
+1628 
-1636 SLTYDLNAADAR
+1636 LN
-1648 WVSDPGVIQYRVGDV
+1648 
-1663 LELLTQSYVKRAG
+1663 LLTQSYV
-1676 YIFAGWYTDVDC
+1676 T
-1688 TTEFTAAP
+1688 
-1696 MPAKDLTLYAKWLP
+1696 
-1710 DDINYF
+1710 
-1716 LVLRKEGADG
+1716 
-1726 KWSQTTET
+1726 
-1734 RTGKTGETVT
+1734 
-1744 IDPADFLTEAEK
+1744 
-1756 DTYVIP
+1756 
-1762 QTVSYTVS
+1762 
-1770 AEDGGT
+1770 
-1776 VSISYARKWF
+1776 
-1786 SLTYDLNAAD
+1786 
-1796 AGWVSDPGV
+1796 
-1805 KQYRVGAVLKL
+1805 
-1816 LTQSYVK
+1816 

-1840 EFTAATMPAENITL
+1840 AVTEITMPNHDVTL

-1880 TLADR
+1880 TLADK
-1885 ESKTGAAGQL
+1885 ESKTGATGQL
-1895 TAAESKSYLGFTV
+1895 TAAESKSYPGFTAP
-1908 QGFDQ
+1908 QSITQ

-1926 YYNRNEYT
+1926 YYTRNEYT

-1950 TDQSHK
+1950 TANSRT
-1956 YRFGAEITT
+1956 YRFGAAVTH
-1965 PTSNDLSRAGYAFG
+1965 PGANDLSRAGYAFG
-1979 GWYTDADCTA
+1979 GWYTDAGCTT
-1989 EFTATTMP
+1989 EFTAATMP

-2004 AKWNAGQ
+2004 AKWNAGE

-2022 VDGTTYPNT
+2022 VDGTDYVLQD
-2031 PSETVPGSGVTDQ
+2031 TVSGSGETGQ
-2044 TVDVQKSFEGF
+2044 TVDVQKSYEGF
-2055 TPRSDT
+2055 TPKSDT
-2061 PSSITLQAD
+2061 PASITLKAD
-2070 SAQNVVDLYYTRNRY
+2070 SAQNVVNRYYTRNRY
-2085 TLSFNLGDGVI
+2085 TLSFNLGGGVI

-2103 AGGDIYYGAEISVDM
+2103 AGGDTYYGTEISVDM
-2118 TNVKRTGYTFVGW
+2118 TNAKRTGYTFAGW
-2131 YEDEAYQ
+2131 YEDVEY
-2138 TEWSGT
+2138 TTPWSGT
-2144 TMPARDITLY
+2144 TMPSRDLTLY
-2154 AKWDVMTYFL
+2154 AKWDTMTYFL

-2175 DWLLK
+2175 DWLLNN
-2180 SGGKLLTAEYDKA
+2180 GGKLLTAEYDEA
-2193 NGVYT
+2193 NYVYI
-2198 NANNHGIPY
+2198 NANDHGIPY
-2207 IDVTVEYDQVF
+2207 IDVSVKYDQVF
-2218 TLPTEIPGAEYFGY
+2218 TLPTGIPGAEYFGY
-2232 YEKKEGYWGP
+2232 YKEELNQWGNP
-2242 YESLVAS
+2242 TETFVKV
-2249 ESLTKMAA
+2249 EDTKLTQMAA
-2257 EQDAIVKVGVQWRS
+2257 EQGAIVKVGVQWKS
-2271 ETDSNGAELLYNAND
+2271 ETDSSGTELLYNAND

-2292 QDYSYNAASYALGVD
+2292 QDYSSEAASYALCVD
-2307 LDLCNV
+2307 LDLCYAD
-2313 NMTFNGDIVG
+2313 TTRTGDIVG
-2323 GITFDGKDHT
+2323 GITFDGNNHT
-2333 IFNVKRSEGSVY
+2333 IY
-2345 HATGSIYGYGD
+2345 HAKRGEAAPSQSVGTIYGYGD
-2356 NVTVKDLT
+2356 NVTVKNLT
-2364 IDGMTVDYTA
+2364 IDGMTIDYTA
-2374 AVDSS
+2374 QPSVDS
-2379 SNTYHAFG
+2379 NEYHAFG
-2387 ALAGFVGDG
+2387 ALAGFVGDR
-2396 FKAENVTVK
+2396 FTAENVTVRH
-2405 NVTMN
+2405 VTMN
-2410 LSLLGEQGDAS
+2410 LNLLGEQGNAYN
-2421 TSAHLLPAECIGGLI
+2421 SAHLLPAECIGGLI

-2442 VTLTGCTVENM
+2442 VTLTGCKVEDM

-2459 MNDSGG
+2459 INDNRG
-2465 TQFLVGGLIGYAD
+2465 TQFLIGGLIGYAD
-2478 ALYTQIPG
+2478 ALYTPYDAEG
-2486 ENEYSSSNDYN
+2486 KWADNDYRGN
-2497 GDGSVTIT
+2497 GSVTIT
-2505 GCAVSR
+2505 GCAVSG
-2511 MTVNENDATGVSVG
+2511 MTVDKNGATGASVG

-2530 IGKSVTSNTG
+2530 IGKHVVSKTG
-2540 IAYSVTANIDEVS
+2540 AAYSVTTTIDEVS
-2553 TFPNEFTRIG
+2553 AFPEGFESIG
-2563 KELTMNDST
+2563 KELAMNDST

>member
-125 YGITA
+125 YGITV
-130 GTGDGK
+130 GTDDGK

-166 ANVTTAPADLD
+166 ANITTTPADLE

-237 KSGETPQKEDQSK
+237 KSGETPRKEDQSK

-264 GSSGGSGSDSTTH
+264 GSSGGSGSGSATH
-277 TITLHLPDGTTSTF
+277 TITLYLPDGTTSTF

-298 SLANLPT
+298 SLADLPT

-317 YDENYNKAVADGD
+317 YDENYNKAVADSD

-534 PEERVAVGTTDANTG
+534 PEDRLAVGTTDANTG

-560 KTTNTYSYQSA
+560 KATNTYSYQSA
-571 AVEDVLFVPDVL
+571 TVEDVLFVPDVL
-583 PVQAKCKEDQTANTS
+583 PVQAKCKEDQTENTS
-598 GGYTILVPVE
+598 GGHTILVPVE

-681 VLSSMDVDTTD
+681 VLSAMDVDTTD

-753 IDPEDALG
+753 IDPEDALE

-965 AKIIKFELTADFV
+965 AKIIKFELTVDFV

-1008 RTTTCTYNLVN
+1008 RTTTRTYNLVN

-1114 PEIYTDETPL
+1114 PEIYTNETPL
-1124 WSAGSTYAITA
+1124 WSAGNTCAITA

-1148 TVYLKNGGLDVLLPQ
+1148 TVYLKNGNLDVLLPQ
-1163 SLQALTGFD
+1163 TVQVLTGFD
-1172 LITGKDRTETYDW
+1172 LITGKARTETYDW

-1248 VQLKVKVHWDRLRD
+1248 VQLKVKVHWDRLRG

-1317 EADRYDSTT
+1317 EADRYDGTT

-1335 ATFELRTDIPYTLNF
+1335 AMFELRTDNPYTLNF

-1367 IHHGTAYD
+1367 IHHGTAYN
-1375 YFVPDEVLV
+1375 YFVPDEALV
-1384 PDKIGYY
+1384 PDKIGYH

-1405 GGQDYYYSRM
+1405 GGQDYYYSRI

-1441 NEDPARLGYIFDGW
+1441 NDDPARLGYIFDGW

-1480 WQPDYI
+1480 WLPDDI

-1495 GEDGKWSQT
+1495 GEDGKWSQAT
-1504 TKIQIGKTDETVTID
+1504 ETRTGKTDETVAID
-1519 PADFLTEA
+1519 PADFLTDD
-1527 EKDTYVIPQT
+1527 EKGTYVIPEMM
-1537 VSYTVSAE
+1537 SYTVSAE
-1545 DGGTVSISYARKWFS
+1545 DGGTVSISYARRRFS

-1568 DAGWVSDP
+1568 DA
-1576 GVRQYRVGA
+1576 
-1585 VLELLTQSHVTRAG
+1585 E
-1599 YTFDGWYTDV
+1599 
-1609 DCTTEFTAATM
+1609 
-1620 PAKDLTLY
+1620 
-1628 ASYTRKWF
+1628 
-1636 SLTYDLNAADAR
+1636 
-1648 WVSDPGVIQYRVGDV
+1648 
-1663 LELLTQSYVKRAG
+1663 
-1676 YIFAGWYTDVDC
+1676 
-1688 TTEFTAAP
+1688 
-1696 MPAKDLTLYAKWLP
+1696 
-1710 DDINYF
+1710 
-1716 LVLRKEGADG
+1716 
-1726 KWSQTTET
+1726 
-1734 RTGKTGETVT
+1734 
-1744 IDPADFLTEAEK
+1744 
-1756 DTYVIP
+1756 
-1762 QTVSYTVS
+1762 
-1770 AEDGGT
+1770 
-1776 VSISYARKWF
+1776 
-1786 SLTYDLNAAD
+1786 
-1796 AGWVSDPGV
+1796 WVSDPGV

-1829 DGWYTDADCTT
+1829 DGWYTDETCTSGN
-1840 EFTAATMPAENITL
+1840 EFTATTMPAENITL

-1869 HYQQNVTDDDY
+1869 HYQQNVTSDGY
-1880 TLADR
+1880 TLANT
-1885 ESKTGAAGQL
+1885 ESKTGTAGQN
-1895 TAAESKSYLGFTV
+1895 TAAESKSYPGFTAKEF
-1908 QGFDQ
+1908 QQ

-1943 AAWTDSE
+1943 AAWTDGE

-2055 TPRSDT
+2055 APKADSST
-2061 PSSITLQAD
+2061 SITLQAD

-2118 TNVKRTGYTFVGW
+2118 ANVKRTGYTFVGW

-2144 TMPARDITLY
+2144 TMPARDITLC
-2154 AKWDVMTYFL
+2154 AKWDVLTYVL

-2175 DWLLK
+2175 DWLLDN
-2180 SGGKLLTAEYDKA
+2180 GGKLLTAEYDKA
-2193 NGVYT
+2193 NGVYI
-2198 NANNHGIPY
+2198 NANGHGIPY

-2271 ETDSNGAELLYNAND
+2271 ETDSNGAEQLYNAND

-2292 QDYSYNAASYALGVD
+2292 QDYSHEAASYALGVD

-2387 ALAGFVGDG
+2387 ALAGFVGNG
-2396 FKAENVTVK
+2396 FTAENVTVK

-2410 LSLLGEQGDAS
+2410 LNLLGEEGYAHAS
-2421 TSAHLLPAECIGGLI
+2421 FHRLPAECIGGLV
-2436 GYAKGT
+2436 GYAKGS
-2442 VTLTGCTVENM
+2442 VTLTDCNVENL

-2465 TQFLVGGLIGYAD
+2465 TQFLIGGLIGYAD

-2486 ENEYSSSNDYN
+2486 ENEYSSSRDYVGN
-2497 GDGSVTIT
+2497 GSVTIA
-2505 GCAVSR
+2505 GCTVSG
-2511 MTVNENDATGVSVG
+2511 MTVNNKNDATGITTG
-2525 GFLGG
+2525 GLIGG
-2530 IGKSVTSNTG
+2530 IGKCVVSKNGTE
-2540 IAYSVTANIDEVS
+2540 YSVTTDIDEVS
-2553 TFPNEFTRIG
+2553 TFPEGFMSIG

>member
-61 YSHNLFSGTSATTF
+61 YSHGIFNGTSTATF
-75 TPNGTMTRGM
+75 SPSGTMTRGM

-91 RMAGVNPDDHSG
+91 RMAGVNPDDYSG

-125 YGITA
+125 YGITV

-159 QVDYATG
+159 QVDYATD
-166 ANVTTAPADLD
+166 ANVTTTPADLE

-208 ATRAQMATLCMR
+208 ATRAQMAMLCMR

-237 KSGETPQKEDQSK
+237 KSGETPRKEDQSK

-264 GSSGGSGSDSTTH
+264 SSSSGGSSGGNGSGSTAH
-277 TITLHLPDGTTSTF
+277 TITLYLPDGTTSTF

-305 PSVAGK
+305 PSAAGK

-317 YDENYNKAVADGD
+317 YDKSYNKAVADGD

-338 YAKMVDYDAIEG
+338 YAKMVVYDAIEG

-356 AGATDVGPNFTIRVN
+356 AGATDVETNFEIIIKSN
-371 SDSESDLTGKISLIG
+371 SSETDLTDKIKMIG

-409 NHDGT
+409 NNDGT

-420 AGGWAEGGTYKV
+420 TDGWAEGGTYKV
-432 VLEDNSLYFDGTAP
+432 VLEDNSLYFNGEAP

-453 TVKAGTPAL
+453 TVEAGDPVL
-462 EWHLRDEV
+462 NWHLREEV
-470 VAIPAGDITAATQD
+470 KSIPATAIGNATQN
-484 GAAVAALNMPVVTFD
+484 GKRVKALSMPVAAL
-499 GSGTTADDVS
+499 GSGGTAMDAVS
-509 GGTGTFVYGGELEIG
+509 DSTGTFVYNGDLAVGD
-524 STVAIYEGAA
+524 TVAIYEGTE
-534 PEERVAVGTTDANTG
+534 PEKRVAVGTTDANTG
-549 DVSYVKITGVD
+549 DVSYVKITGVN

-583 PVQAKCKEDQTANTS
+583 PVKASRKTAKEENQSND
-598 GGYTILVPVE
+598 YTILVPVE
-608 ELTFTTA
+608 ELTFTAA
-615 SGVGNLD
+615 SSVGNLD
-622 ENTTVDVGDFL
+622 ENTTIDVGDFL
-633 AFYTGKSY
+633 AFYTGESY
-641 TTENAASDGYG
+641 TIETAASDGYG
-652 RITAVDHTT
+652 RITAVDYTT
-661 DENTGVACYQLTYT
+661 DELGSDYYQLTYT
-675 DATEDD
+675 DATKDD

-692 PISGDAMLDGVD
+692 PISGDAMLNGVD
-704 TEKLEEQ
+704 TEKLEKQ

-728 ISVAIDEM
+728 ISGAIDEM
-736 DLSDL
+736 DLSGL

-753 IDPEDALG
+753 IDPEGTLG
-761 ISALSM
+761 ISTLSL
-767 NAVRD
+767 NDARG

-788 ASVKVKSAKITKHL
+788 TSVKVKSAQITKKL
-802 QNFTDASGKP
+802 QNFTDASGNP

-831 GGSIVITVTPT
+831 GGDIVITVTPT
-842 FIQELKI
+842 FIQELKL

-858 WKRKFIF
+858 WKHKFIF
-865 FWISDVYL
+865 YWISDVYL
-873 EAALNVYTYTAIN
+873 EAGLNVYTYTAIN
-886 LDATITS
+886 LDATVVS

-907 DKLGKK
+907 NKLGKK
-913 LAALEGKDTGG
+913 LDALEGKDTGG

-934 NLRELYNSMLELDSD
+934 SLQELYNSMLELDSD
-949 WVELYRKNI
+949 WVELYRKQI
-958 FSIKKTV
+958 FSMKKTV
-965 AKIIKFELTADFV
+965 AKIIKFELTVDFV
-978 VEMNIR
+978 VELNIR

-995 AKRYVFGVYLFKR
+995 AKRYVFGVYIFKH
-1008 RTTTCTYNLVN
+1008 RTTTRTYNLVN

-1037 VEIWPSVSLISKKV
+1037 VEIWPSVSLISRKV

-1124 WSAGSTYAITA
+1124 WSAGSTHAITA
-1135 FEMKDADGEDDTP
+1135 FKMENADGEEDTP
-1148 TVYLKNGGLDVLLPQ
+1148 TVYLKNGGLDVVLPQ
-1163 SLQALTGFD
+1163 SVQALTGFD
-1172 LITGKDRTETYDW
+1172 LTTGNDRTETYDW

-1194 PRFSTYHTG
+1194 PRFTTYHTG
-1203 VYGGNYSQQHIKL
+1203 PDSGNYSQQYVKL
-1216 NLSDWQTCDEP
+1216 NLSDWQNCNEP

-1241 LSFSINP
+1241 LSFSTTP
-1248 VQLKVKVHWDRLRD
+1248 VQLKVKVHWDRLKD
-1262 GYPIHELSSIGGYI
+1262 GYPIHELSSTGGYI
-1276 GWEQRRFREALNL
+1276 GWEQRKFLEPLNL
-1289 KTPTPT
+1289 KTPDRT
-1295 GYTFKGW
+1295 GYEFTGW
-1302 TYYLLKNESDIFSYT
+1302 TYYLLKNESNIFSYT
-1317 EADRYDSTT
+1317 EADRYDGTT

-1335 ATFELRTDIPYTLNF
+1335 AMFEPQTVPYTLNF
-1350 YLQNVDG
+1350 YLQNEDG

-1367 IHHGTAYD
+1367 VYRGTADEYIA
-1375 YFVPDEVLV
+1375 PDKTKTLV
-1384 PDKIGYY
+1384 PDKIGYR
-1391 HPHYAPIHIRPDGT
+1391 HPGYAGIHIRPDGT
-1405 GGQDYYYSRM
+1405 GGQNYYYSRT
-1415 PFTLILNSNGQVST
+1415 PYTLTLRNDGQVST
-1429 VPYRYGAKLDRL
+1429 VPYRYGDQLDRL
-1441 NEDPARLGYIFDGW
+1441 NDAPTRLGYIFDGW
-1455 YTDETYQNEFTE
+1455 YTDETYQNAFTA

-1472 KNLTLYAK
+1472 KDFTLYAK
-1480 WQPDYI
+1480 WVP
-1486 YYFLVLRKE
+1486 V
-1495 GEDGKWSQT
+1495 
-1504 TKIQIGKTDETVTID
+1504 
-1519 PADFLTEA
+1519 
-1527 EKDTYVIPQT
+1527 
-1537 VSYTVSAE
+1537 
-1545 DGGTVSISYARKWFS
+1545 
-1560 LTYDLNAA
+1560 
-1568 DAGWVSDP
+1568 
-1576 GVRQYRVGA
+1576 
-1585 VLELLTQSHVTRAG
+1585 
-1599 YTFDGWYTDV
+1599 
-1609 DCTTEFTAATM
+1609 
-1620 PAKDLTLY
+1620 
-1628 ASYTRKWF
+1628 
-1636 SLTYDLNAADAR
+1636 
-1648 WVSDPGVIQYRVGDV
+1648 
-1663 LELLTQSYVKRAG
+1663 
-1676 YIFAGWYTDVDC
+1676 
-1688 TTEFTAAP
+1688 
-1696 MPAKDLTLYAKWLP
+1696 
-1710 DDINYF
+1710 DINYF

-1726 KWSQTTET
+1726 KWSQATET
-1734 RTGKTGETVT
+1734 RTGKTDEPVT
-1744 IDPADFLTEAEK
+1744 INPAEFLTDEEK
-1756 DTYVIP
+1756 NTYDFP
-1762 QTVSYTVS
+1762 QKVNYTVN

-1776 VSISYARKWF
+1776 VSVSYARKRF
-1786 SLTYDLNAAD
+1786 SLTYNLNAAD

-1805 KQYRVGAVLKL
+1805 RQYRLGAALKL
-1816 LTQSYVK
+1816 LTQSYVT

-1829 DGWYTDADCTT
+1829 DGWYTDANCTT
-1840 EFTAATMPAENITL
+1840 AFTATTMPAENITL

-1869 HYQQNVTDDDY
+1869 HYQQNVADDDY
-1880 TLADR
+1880 TLADT
-1885 ESKTGAAGQL
+1885 ESKTGATGQP
-1895 TAAESKSYLGFTV
+1895 TAAESKSYPGFTA
-1908 QGFDQ
+1908 QNFDQ

-1926 YYNRNEYT
+1926 YYTRNEYT

-1943 AAWTDSE
+1943 ASWTDSAE
-1950 TDQSHK
+1950 NKSNI
-1956 YRFGAEITT
+1956 YRYGAAVTIL
-1965 PTSNDLSRAGYAFG
+1965 TSNDLSRAGYAFG
-1979 GWYTDADCTA
+1979 GWYTDVDCTTRWN
-1989 EFTATTMP
+1989 ESTMP

-2022 VDGTTYPNT
+2022 GDGTDYVLQD
-2031 PSETVPGSGVTDQ
+2031 TVSGSGETGQ

-2055 TPRSDT
+2055 VPKADSST
-2061 PSSITLQAD
+2061 SITLKAD

-2085 TLSFNLGDGVI
+2085 TLSFNLGDGVS
-2096 LDEGSAP
+2096 LDDGCAPNGGS
-2103 AGGDIYYGAEISVDM
+2103 IYYGAEISTDM
-2118 TNVKRTGYTFVGW
+2118 TNAKRTGYTFVGW

-2154 AKWDVMTYFL
+2154 AKWDVLTYVL

-2175 DWLLK
+2175 DWLLNN
-2180 SGGKLLTAEYDKA
+2180 GGKLLTAEYDEA
-2193 NGVYT
+2193 NYVYI
-2198 NANNHGIPY
+2198 NANDHGIPY

-2218 TLPTEIPGAEYFGY
+2218 TLPTGIPGAEYFGY
-2232 YEKKEGYWGP
+2232 YKEELNQWGNP
-2242 YESLVAS
+2242 TETFVKV
-2249 ESLTKMAA
+2249 EDTKLTQMAA
-2257 EQDAIVKVGVQWRS
+2257 EQGASVKVGVQWKS
-2271 ETDSNGAELLYNAND
+2271 ETDNNGTELLYNAND

-2292 QDYSYNAASYALGVD
+2292 QDYSYEAASYALGVD

-2323 GITFDGKDHT
+2323 GITFDGNNHT
-2333 IFNVKRSEGSVY
+2333 IYHVKRGETIDKY
-2345 HATGSIYGYGD
+2345 AEGSIYGYGD
-2356 NVTVKDLT
+2356 NVTVKNLT
-2364 IDGMTVDYTA
+2364 IDGMTIDYTA
-2374 AVDSS
+2374 QPIAGG
-2379 SNTYHAFG
+2379 NYYQAFG
-2387 ALAGFVGDG
+2387 SLAGFVGDG
-2396 FKAENVTVK
+2396 FTAENVTVK
-2405 NVTMN
+2405 HVTMKLN
-2410 LSLLGEQGDAS
+2410 LLGEEGNAYI
-2421 TSAHLLPAECIGGLI
+2421 SAHLLPAECIGGLI

-2442 VTLTGCTVENM
+2442 VTLTDCNVEDL

-2459 MNDSGG
+2459 KNDSGG
-2465 TQFLVGGLIGYAD
+2465 TQFLIGGLIGYAD
-2478 ALYTQIPG
+2478 ALYTQIQG

-2497 GDGSVTIT
+2497 GNGSVTIT
-2505 GCAVSR
+2505 GCTVLD
-2511 MTVNENDATGVSVG
+2511 MTVDKNGATGASVG

-2530 IGKSVTSNTG
+2530 IGKHVVSKTG
-2540 IAYSVTANIDEVS
+2540 AAYSVTTTIDEVS
-2553 TFPNEFTRIG
+2553 AFPEGFESIG
-2563 KELTMNDST
+2563 KELTINDST
-2572 ASNSA
+2572 GSNSTA
-2577 ARSLDAMPAAAFEDE
+2577 QSLDATPAAAFEDE

>member
-166 ANVTTAPADLD
+166 ANVTTAPADLE

-237 KSGETPQKEDQSK
+237 KSGETPRKEDQSK

-571 AVEDVLFVPDVL
+571 TVEDVLFVPDVL
-583 PVQAKCKEDQTANTS
+583 PVQAKCKEDQTENTS

-692 PISGDAMLDGVD
+692 PISGNAMLDGVD

-1008 RTTTCTYNLVN
+1008 RTTTRTYNLVN

-1124 WSAGSTYAITA
+1124 WSAGSTCAITA

-1148 TVYLKNGGLDVLLPQ
+1148 TVYLKNGNLDVLLPQ
-1163 SLQALTGFD
+1163 TVQVLTGFD
-1172 LITGKDRTETYDW
+1172 LITGKVRTETYDW

-1248 VQLKVKVHWDRLRD
+1248 VQLKVKVHWDRLRG
-1262 GYPIHELSSIGGYI
+1262 GYPIHKLSSIGSYI

-1289 KTPTPT
+1289 ETRTPT

-1317 EADRYDSTT
+1317 EADRYDGTT

-1335 ATFELRTDIPYTLNF
+1335 AMFELRTDIPYTLNF

-1357 TYPETPTESV
+1357 TFPETPTESV

-1375 YFVPDEVLV
+1375 YFVPDEALV

-1441 NEDPARLGYIFDGW
+1441 NEAPARLGYI
-1455 YTDETYQNEFTE
+1455 
-1467 TTMPA
+1467 
-1472 KNLTLYAK
+1472 
-1480 WQPDYI
+1480 
-1486 YYFLVLRKE
+1486 
-1495 GEDGKWSQT
+1495 
-1504 TKIQIGKTDETVTID
+1504 
-1519 PADFLTEA
+1519 
-1527 EKDTYVIPQT
+1527 
-1537 VSYTVSAE
+1537 
-1545 DGGTVSISYARKWFS
+1545 
-1560 LTYDLNAA
+1560 
-1568 DAGWVSDP
+1568 
-1576 GVRQYRVGA
+1576 
-1585 VLELLTQSHVTRAG
+1585 
-1599 YTFDGWYTDV
+1599 FDGWYTDV

-1734 RTGKTGETVT
+1734 RTGKTDETVA
-1744 IDPADFLTEAEK
+1744 IDPAEFLTEAEK
-1756 DTYVIP
+1756 GIYTIP
-1762 QTVSYTVS
+1762 ETVQYTVS

-1776 VSISYARKWF
+1776 VSISYARKQF

-1805 KQYRVGAVLKL
+1805 GQYRVGAVLKL

-1829 DGWYTDADCTT
+1829 AGWYTDADCTT

-2271 ETDSNGAELLYNAND
+2271 ETDSNDAELLYNAND

-2292 QDYSYNAASYALGVD
+2292 QDYSYNAVSYALGVD

-2465 TQFLVGGLIGYAD
+2465 TQFLIGGLIGYAD

>member
-15 IVLLVTMLP
+15 IIMLVTMLP

-33 GRAEQPSQTMPFQDV
+33 GKAEQPSQTMPFQDV

-61 YSHNLFSGTSATTF
+61 YSHGIFNGTSTATF
-75 TPNGTMTRGM
+75 SPSGTMTRGM

-91 RMAGVNPDDHSG
+91 RMAGVNPDDYSG

-125 YGITA
+125 YGITV

-166 ANVTTAPADLD
+166 ANVTTTPADLE

-208 ATRAQMATLCMR
+208 ATRAQMAMLCMR

-227 WYSAPGIVGR
+227 WYSTPGIVGR
-237 KSGETPQKEDQSK
+237 KSGETPRKEDQSK

-264 GSSGGSGSDSTTH
+264 SSSSGGSSGGNGSGSTAH
-277 TITLHLPDGTTSTF
+277 TITLYLPDGTTSTF

-371 SDSESDLTGKISLIG
+371 SDSESDLTDKIKLIG
-386 TEQPTSEV
+386 TEQATGET
-394 DADGNTILVVGSVRN
+394 DANDDPITVVGNVRKN
-409 NHDGT
+409 SDST
-414 YTVAPP
+414 YTVVPP
-420 AGGWAEGGTYKV
+420 TDGWAEGGTYKV
-432 VLEDNSLYFDGTAP
+432 VLEDNSLYFSGEAP

-453 TVKAGTPAL
+453 TVEAGDPVL
-462 EWHLRDEV
+462 NWHLREEV
-470 VAIPAGDITAATQD
+470 KSIPATAIGNATQN
-484 GAAVAALNMPVVTFD
+484 GKRVKALSMPVAAL
-499 GSGTTADDVS
+499 GSGGTAMDAVS
-509 GGTGTFVYGGELEIG
+509 DSTGTFVYKGDLAVGD
-524 STVAIYEGAA
+524 TVAIYEGTE
-534 PEERVAVGTTDANTG
+534 PEKRVAVGTTDANTG
-549 DVSYVKITGVD
+549 DVSYVKITGVN

-583 PVQAKCKEDQTANTS
+583 PVKASRKTAKEENPSDD
-598 GGYTILVPVE
+598 YTILVPVE
-608 ELTFTTA
+608 ELTFTAA
-615 SGVGNLD
+615 SSVGNLD
-622 ENTTVDVGDFL
+622 ENTTIDVGDFL
-633 AFYTGKSY
+633 AFYTGESY
-641 TTENAASDGYG
+641 TAGNAESDGYG
-652 RITAVDHTT
+652 RITAVDYTT
-661 DENTGVACYQLTYT
+661 DELGSDYYQITYT
-675 DATEDD
+675 DATKDD

-692 PISGDAMLDGVD
+692 PISGDAMLHDVD
-704 TEKLEEQ
+704 TQKLEKQ
-711 IARQAIES
+711 IARQAVES

-736 DLSDL
+736 DLSGL

-753 IDPEDALG
+753 IDPEGTLG
-761 ISALSM
+761 ISTLSL
-767 NAVRD
+767 NDARG

-788 ASVKVKSAKITKHL
+788 TSVKVKSAQITKKL

-831 GGSIVITVTPT
+831 GGDIVITVTPT
-842 FIQELKI
+842 FIQELKL

-858 WKRKFIF
+858 WKHKFIF
-865 FWISDVYL
+865 YWISDVYL
-873 EAALNVYTYTAIN
+873 EAGLNVYTYTAIN
-886 LDATITS
+886 LDATVVS

-907 DKLGKK
+907 NKLGKK
-913 LAALEGKDTGG
+913 LDALEGKDTGG

-934 NLRELYNSMLELDSD
+934 SLQELYNSMLELDSD
-949 WVELYRKNI
+949 WVELYRKQI
-958 FSIKKTV
+958 FSMKKTV
-965 AKIIKFELTADFV
+965 AKIIKFELTVDFV
-978 VEMNIR
+978 VELNIR
-984 MAMGM
+984 MTMGM

-995 AKRYVFGVYLFKR
+995 AKRYVFGVYLFKH
-1008 RTTTCTYNLVN
+1008 RTTTRTYNLVN

-1037 VEIWPSVSLISKKV
+1037 VEIWPSVSLISRKV

-1124 WSAGSTYAITA
+1124 WSAGSTHAITA
-1135 FEMKDADGEDDTP
+1135 FEMKDADGEGDIP
-1148 TVYLKNGGLDVLLPQ
+1148 TVYLKNGGLDVVLPQ
-1163 SLQALTGFD
+1163 TVQALIGFD
-1172 LITGKDRTETYDW
+1172 LTTGKDRTETYDW

-1216 NLSDWQTCDEP
+1216 ALDNWQTCDEP

-1241 LSFSINP
+1241 LSFSTTP
-1248 VQLKVKVHWDRLRD
+1248 VQLKVKIHWDRLRD
-1262 GYPIHELSSIGGYI
+1262 GYPIHELSSTGGYI
-1276 GWEQRRFREALNL
+1276 GWEQRKFGEALDL
-1289 KTPTPT
+1289 KTPDRT
-1295 GYTFKGW
+1295 GYDFTGW
-1302 TYYLLKNESDIFSYT
+1302 TYYLLKDESNIFSYDKENPYT
-1317 EADRYDSTT
+1317 GTT

-1335 ATFELRTDIPYTLNF
+1335 ATFEPKTNIPYTLNF
-1350 YLQNVDG
+1350 YLQNEDG

-1367 IHHGTAYD
+1367 VHYGTANNYI
-1375 YFVPDEVLV
+1375 VPDETLV
-1384 PDKIGYY
+1384 PAKIGYR
-1391 HPHYAPIHIRPDGT
+1391 HPGYAGIHIRPDGT
-1405 GGQDYYYSRM
+1405 GGQNYYYSRA
-1415 PFTLILNSNGQVST
+1415 PYTLTLNSNDQKST
-1429 VPYRYGAKLDRL
+1429 VPYRYGDNLDRL
-1441 NEDPARLGYIFDGW
+1441 NDAPTRLGYTFGGW
-1455 YTDETYQNEFTE
+1455 YTDKTCTSGNEFAA

-1472 KNLTLYAK
+1472 ADITLYAK
-1480 WQPDYI
+1480 W
-1486 YYFLVLRKE
+1486 V
-1495 GEDGKWSQT
+1495 
-1504 TKIQIGKTDETVTID
+1504 
-1519 PADFLTEA
+1519 
-1527 EKDTYVIPQT
+1527 
-1537 VSYTVSAE
+1537 
-1545 DGGTVSISYARKWFS
+1545 
-1560 LTYDLNAA
+1560 
-1568 DAGWVSDP
+1568 
-1576 GVRQYRVGA
+1576 
-1585 VLELLTQSHVTRAG
+1585 
-1599 YTFDGWYTDV
+1599 
-1609 DCTTEFTAATM
+1609 
-1620 PAKDLTLY
+1620 
-1628 ASYTRKWF
+1628 
-1636 SLTYDLNAADAR
+1636 
-1648 WVSDPGVIQYRVGDV
+1648 
-1663 LELLTQSYVKRAG
+1663 
-1676 YIFAGWYTDVDC
+1676 
-1688 TTEFTAAP
+1688 
-1696 MPAKDLTLYAKWLP
+1696 P

-1734 RTGKTGETVT
+1734 RTGETDKTVT
-1744 IDPADFLTEAEK
+1744 INPAEFLKEAEN
-1756 DTYVIP
+1756 DTYDIP
-1762 QTVSYTVS
+1762 ESVSYTVS

-1776 VSISYARKWF
+1776 VSISYARKRYR
-1786 SLTYDLNAAD
+1786 LTYVLNAENAK
-1796 AGWVSDPGV
+1796 WVSDPGDRS
-1805 KQYRVGAVLKL
+1805 YRLGAALKL
-1816 LTQSYVK
+1816 LTQSYVT
-1823 RAGYTF
+1823 RAGYAF
-1829 DGWYTDADCTT
+1829 GGWYTDEACTSGN
-1840 EFTAATMPAENITL
+1840 EFTATTMPAENITL

-1869 HYQQNVTDDDY
+1869 HYQQNVADNEY
-1880 TLADR
+1880 TLADK
-1885 ESKTGAAGQL
+1885 ESKTGATGQP
-1895 TAAESKSYLGFTV
+1895 TAAESKSYPGFTV

-1913 QTVKGDGSTVVKV
+1913 QTVNGDGSTVVKV

-1934 LTYDLNGSD
+1934 LTYNLNGSD
-1943 AAWTDSE
+1943 ASWTDGGMTKSQ
-1950 TDQSHK
+1950 T
-1956 YRFGAEITT
+1956 YRFGAAVTA
-1965 PTSNDLSRAGYAFG
+1965 PSANDLSRAGYAFG
-1979 GWYTDADCTA
+1979 GWYTDAGCTTA
-1989 EFTATTMP
+1989 FTAATMP

-2004 AKWNAGQ
+2004 AKWNAGE

-2022 VDGTTYPNT
+2022 VDGTDYVLQDTV
-2031 PSETVPGSGVTDQ
+2031 SGSDETGQ
-2044 TVDVQKSFEGF
+2044 TVNVQKSFEGF
-2055 TPRSDT
+2055 VPKADSST
-2061 PSSITLQAD
+2061 SITLKAD
-2070 SAQNVVDLYYTRNRY
+2070 STKNVVNLYYTRNRY
-2085 TLSFNLGDGVI
+2085 TLSFNLGDGVS
-2096 LDEGSAP
+2096 LDDGCAPNGGS
-2103 AGGDIYYGAEISVDM
+2103 IYYGAEISTDM
-2118 TNVKRTGYTFVGW
+2118 TNAKRTGYTFVGW

-2144 TMPARDITLY
+2144 TMPARDLTLY
-2154 AKWDVMTYFL
+2154 AKWDTMTYFL
-2164 RFDWDGNVPLR
+2164 RFDWDGNVPLK
-2175 DWLLK
+2175 DWLLDERV
-2180 SGGKLLTAEYDKA
+2180 GGKLLTAEYDEA
-2193 NGVYT
+2193 NYVYI
-2198 NANNHGIPY
+2198 NANDHGIPY
-2207 IDVTVEYDQVF
+2207 IDVSVKYDQVF
-2218 TLPTEIPGAEYFGY
+2218 TLPTGIPGAEYFGY
-2232 YEKKEGYWGP
+2232 YQVKTDEYDS
-2242 YESLVAS
+2242 YEVFHQVTDSA
-2249 ESLTKMAA
+2249 LTKMAA
-2257 EQDAIVKVGVQWRS
+2257 EQGTVVKI
-2271 ETDSNGAELLYNAND
+2271 GAEWKAEVNGDGATLIYNASQFENLVVRGSSSES
-2286 FLTKVV
+2286 LTRC
-2292 QDYSYNAASYALGVD
+2292 ALDAD
-2307 LDLCNV
+2307 LDLCNI
-2313 NMTFNGDIVG
+2313 NMTTNDGLAGNTI
-2323 GITFDGKDHT
+2323 FDGNNHT
-2333 IFNVKRSEGSVY
+2333 IYHVKRGETIAKYAEG
-2345 HATGSIYGYGD
+2345 TIYGYGD

-2374 AVDSS
+2374 DVDSS
-2379 SNTYHAFG
+2379 GNDYHAFG

-2396 FKAENVTVK
+2396 FTAENVTVK
-2405 NVTMN
+2405 HVTMN
-2410 LSLLGEQGDAS
+2410 LNLLGEKAAEYFYD
-2421 TSAHLLPAECIGGLI
+2421 HHLPAESIGGLI

-2442 VTLTGCTVENM
+2442 VTLTGCKVEDM

-2459 MNDSGG
+2459 KNDNGG
-2465 TQFLVGGLIGYAD
+2465 TQFLIGGLIGYAD

-2540 IAYSVTANIDEVS
+2540 IAYSVTANIEEVS

>member
-166 ANVTTAPADLD
+166 ANVTTAPADLE

-237 KSGETPQKEDQSK
+237 KSGETPRKEDQSK

-264 GSSGGSGSDSTTH
+264 GSSGGSGSGSATH
-277 TITLHLPDGTTSTF
+277 TITLYLPDGTTSTF

-298 SLANLPT
+298 SLADLPT

-356 AGATDVGPNFTIRVN
+356 AGATDVETNFEIIIKSN
-371 SDSESDLTGKISLIG
+371 SSETDLTDKIKMIG
-386 TEQPTSEV
+386 TEQPTSEE

-409 NHDGT
+409 NNDGT

-420 AGGWAEGGTYKV
+420 TDGWAEGGTYKV
-432 VLEDNSLYFDGTAP
+432 VLEDNSLYFNGEAP

-453 TVKAGTPAL
+453 TVEAGDPVL
-462 EWHLRDEV
+462 NWHLREEV
-470 VAIPAGDITAATQD
+470 KSIPATAIGNATQN
-484 GAAVAALNMPVVTFD
+484 GKRVKALSMPVAAL
-499 GSGTTADDVS
+499 GSGGTAMDAVS
-509 GGTGTFVYGGELEIG
+509 DSTGTFVYNGDLAVGD
-524 STVAIYEGAA
+524 TVAIYEGTE
-534 PEERVAVGTTDANTG
+534 PEKRVAVGTTDANTG
-549 DVSYVKITGVD
+549 DVSYVKITGVN

-583 PVQAKCKEDQTANTS
+583 PVKASRKTAKEENPSND
-598 GGYTILVPVE
+598 YTILVPVE
-608 ELTFTTA
+608 ELTFTAA
-615 SGVGNLD
+615 SSVGNLD
-622 ENTTVDVGDFL
+622 ENTTIDVGDFL
-633 AFYTGKSY
+633 AFYTGESY
-641 TTENAASDGYG
+641 TIETAASDGYG
-652 RITAVDHTT
+652 RITAVDYTT
-661 DENTGVACYQLTYT
+661 DELGSDYYQLTYT
-675 DATEDD
+675 DATKDD

-692 PISGDAMLDGVD
+692 PISGDAMLNGVD
-704 TEKLEEQ
+704 TEKLEKQ

-728 ISVAIDEM
+728 ISGAIDEM
-736 DLSDL
+736 DLSGL

-753 IDPEDALG
+753 IDPEGTLG
-761 ISALSM
+761 ISTLSL
-767 NAVRD
+767 NDARG

-788 ASVKVKSAKITKHL
+788 TSVKVKSAQITKKL
-802 QNFTDASGKP
+802 QNFTDASGNP

-831 GGSIVITVTPT
+831 GGDIVITVTPT
-842 FIQELKI
+842 FIQELKL

-858 WKRKFIF
+858 WKHKFIF
-865 FWISDVYL
+865 YWISDVYL
-873 EAALNVYTYTAIN
+873 EAGLNVYTYTAIN
-886 LDATITS
+886 LDATVVS

-907 DKLGKK
+907 NKLGKK
-913 LAALEGKDTGG
+913 LDALEGKDTGG

-934 NLRELYNSMLELDSD
+934 SLQELYNSMLELDSD
-949 WVELYRKNI
+949 WVELYRKQI
-958 FSIKKTV
+958 FSMKKTV
-965 AKIIKFELTADFV
+965 AKIIKFELTVDFV
-978 VEMNIR
+978 VELNIR

-995 AKRYVFGVYLFKR
+995 AKRYVFGVYIFKH
-1008 RTTTCTYNLVN
+1008 RTTTRTYNLVN

-1037 VEIWPSVSLISKKV
+1037 VEIWPSVSLISRKV

-1124 WSAGSTYAITA
+1124 WSAGSTHAITA
-1135 FEMKDADGEDDTP
+1135 FKMENADGEEDTP
-1148 TVYLKNGGLDVLLPQ
+1148 TVYLKNGGLDVVLPQ
-1163 SLQALTGFD
+1163 SVQALTGFD
-1172 LITGKDRTETYDW
+1172 LTTGNDRTETYDW

-1203 VYGGNYSQQHIKL
+1203 VYGGNYSQQYVKL
-1216 NLSDWQTCDEP
+1216 NLSDWQNCNEP

-1241 LSFSINP
+1241 LSFSTTP
-1248 VQLKVKVHWDRLRD
+1248 VQLKVKVHWDRLKD
-1262 GYPIHELSSIGGYI
+1262 GYPIHELSSTGGYI
-1276 GWEQRRFREALNL
+1276 GWEQRKFREPLNL
-1289 KTPTPT
+1289 KTPDRT
-1295 GYTFKGW
+1295 GYEFTGW
-1302 TYYLLKNESDIFSYT
+1302 TYYLLKNESNIFSYT
-1317 EADRYDSTT
+1317 EADRYDGTT

-1335 ATFELRTDIPYTLNF
+1335 AMFEPQTVPYTLNF
-1350 YLQNVDG
+1350 YLQNEDG

-1367 IHHGTAYD
+1367 VYRGTADEYIA
-1375 YFVPDEVLV
+1375 PDKTKTLV
-1384 PDKIGYY
+1384 PDKIGYR
-1391 HPHYAPIHIRPDGT
+1391 HPGYAGIHIRPDGT
-1405 GGQDYYYSRM
+1405 GGQNYYYSRT
-1415 PFTLILNSNGQVST
+1415 PYTLTLRNDGQVST
-1429 VPYRYGAKLDRL
+1429 VPYRYGDQLDKLNDA
-1441 NEDPARLGYIFDGW
+1441 PTRLGYTFGGW
-1455 YTDETYQNEFTE
+1455 YTDKNYQNEFTA

-1472 KNLTLYAK
+1472 KDFTLYAK
-1480 WQPDYI
+1480 WVPVDI
-1486 YYFLVLRKE
+1486 NYFLVLCKE
-1495 GEDGKWSQT
+1495 GADGKWTQA
-1504 TKIQIGKTDETVTID
+1504 TKIQTGKTDETVPID

-1545 DGGTVSISYARKWFS
+1545 DGGTVSISYARKRYK
-1560 LTYDLNAA
+1560 LTYNLNTA
-1568 DAGWVSDP
+1568 DA
-1576 GVRQYRVGA
+1576 A
-1585 VLELLTQSHVTRAG
+1585 
-1599 YTFDGWYTDV
+1599 
-1609 DCTTEFTAATM
+1609 
-1620 PAKDLTLY
+1620 
-1628 ASYTRKWF
+1628 
-1636 SLTYDLNAADAR
+1636 
-1648 WVSDPGVIQYRVGDV
+1648 
-1663 LELLTQSYVKRAG
+1663 
-1676 YIFAGWYTDVDC
+1676 
-1688 TTEFTAAP
+1688 
-1696 MPAKDLTLYAKWLP
+1696 
-1710 DDINYF
+1710 
-1716 LVLRKEGADG
+1716 
-1726 KWSQTTET
+1726 
-1734 RTGKTGETVT
+1734 
-1744 IDPADFLTEAEK
+1744 
-1756 DTYVIP
+1756 
-1762 QTVSYTVS
+1762 
-1770 AEDGGT
+1770 
-1776 VSISYARKWF
+1776 
-1786 SLTYDLNAAD
+1786 
-1796 AGWVSDPGV
+1796 WVSDPGV
-1805 KQYRVGAVLKL
+1805 KSYRLGAALKL
-1816 LTQSYVK
+1816 LTQSYVT

-1840 EFTAATMPAENITL
+1840 AFTATTMPDHDVTL

-1869 HYQQNVTDDDY
+1869 HYQQNVTDDEY
-1880 TLADR
+1880 TLAET
-1885 ESKTGAAGQL
+1885 ESKTGATGQL
-1895 TAAESKSYLGFTV
+1895 TAAESKSYPGFTAP
-1908 QGFDQ
+1908 QSITQ
-1913 QTVKGDGSTVVKV
+1913 QIVKGDGSTVVKV
-1926 YYNRNEYT
+1926 YYTRNEYT

-1943 AAWTDSE
+1943 ASWTDSAE
-1950 TDQSHK
+1950 NKFHTDR
-1956 YRFGAEITT
+1956 YGAAVTA
-1965 PTSNDLSRAGYAFG
+1965 PSANDLSRAGYAFG
-1979 GWYTDADCTA
+1979 GWYTDAGCTT
-1989 EFTATTMP
+1989 EFTAATMP

-2004 AKWNAGQ
+2004 AKWNAGE

-2022 VDGTTYPNT
+2022 VDGMTYSDT
-2031 PSETVPGSGVTDQ
+2031 PSETVSGSGATGQ
-2044 TVDVQKSFEGF
+2044 TVDVQKSYEGF
-2055 TPRSDT
+2055 RLDT
-2061 PSSITLQAD
+2061 SKGSASITLQAD
-2070 SAQNVVDLYYTRNRY
+2070 SAQNVADIYYTRNQY
-2085 TLSFNLGDGVI
+2085 MLTFKLGDGVT
-2096 LDEGSAP
+2096 LDQGYAPNDGS
-2103 AGGDIYYGAEISVDM
+2103 IYYGAEISTDM
-2118 TNVKRTGYTFVGW
+2118 TNAKRTGYTFVGW
-2131 YEDEAYQ
+2131 YEDEACQ

-2144 TMPARDITLY
+2144 TMPACDLTLY
-2154 AKWDVMTYFL
+2154 AKWDTMTYFL

-2175 DWLLK
+2175 DWLLEN
-2180 SGGKLLTAEYDKA
+2180 GGKLLTAAYDEE
-2193 NGVYT
+2193 NGVYS
-2198 NANNHGIPY
+2198 NANDHGIPY
-2207 IDVTVEYDQVF
+2207 IEVSVKYDQVF
-2218 TLPTEIPGAEYFGY
+2218 TLPTGIPGTEYFGY
-2232 YEKKEGYWGP
+2232 YKEELNQWGNP
-2242 YESLVAS
+2242 TETFVKV
-2249 ESLTKMAA
+2249 EDTKLTQMAA
-2257 EQDAIVKVGVQWRS
+2257 EQGAIVKVGVQWKS
-2271 ETDSNGAELLYNAND
+2271 ETDSNGTELLYNAND

-2292 QDYSYNAASYALGVD
+2292 QDYSSEAASYALGVD
-2307 LDLCNV
+2307 LDLCYAD
-2313 NMTFNGDIVG
+2313 TTRTGDIVG
-2323 GITFDGKDHT
+2323 GITFDGNNHT
-2333 IFNVKRSEGSVY
+2333 IY
-2345 HATGSIYGYGD
+2345 HAKRGEAAPSQSVGTIYGYGD
-2356 NVTVKDLT
+2356 NVTVKNLT
-2364 IDGMTVDYTA
+2364 IDGMTIDYTA
-2374 AVDSS
+2374 QPSVDS
-2379 SNTYHAFG
+2379 NEYHAFG
-2387 ALAGFVGDG
+2387 ALAGFVGDR
-2396 FKAENVTVK
+2396 FTAENVTVRH
-2405 NVTMN
+2405 VTMN
-2410 LSLLGEQGDAS
+2410 LNLLGEQGNAYN
-2421 TSAHLLPAECIGGLI
+2421 SAHLLPAECIGGLV

-2442 VTLTGCTVENM
+2442 VTLTGCKVENM

-2459 MNDSGG
+2459 KNDNGG
-2465 TQFLVGGLIGYAD
+2465 TQFLIGGLIGYAD
-2478 ALYTQIPG
+2478 ALYTPYDAEG
-2486 ENEYSSSNDYN
+2486 NWADNNDYRGN
-2497 GDGSVTIT
+2497 GSVTIT
-2505 GCAVSR
+2505 GCKVED
-2511 MTVNENDATGVSVG
+2511 MTVNKNHAAGASVG

-2530 IGKSVTSNTG
+2530 IGKRVVSKTG
-2540 IAYSVTANIDEVS
+2540 TEYSVTTNIDATN
-2553 TFPNEFTRIG
+2553 TFPEGFENIG
-2563 KELTMNDST
+2563 KELTINDST

>member
-61 YSHNLFSGTSATTF
+61 YSHGIFNGTSTATF
-75 TPNGTMTRGM
+75 SPSGTMTRGM

-125 YGITA
+125 YGITV

-166 ANVTTAPADLD
+166 ANVTTTPADLE

-264 GSSGGSGSDSTTH
+264 GSSGGNGSGSTAH
-277 TITLHLPDGTTSTF
+277 TITLYLPDGTTSTF

-317 YDENYNKAVADGD
+317 YDESYNKAVADGD

-394 DADGNTILVVGSVRN
+394 DADGNTILVVGNVRN
-409 NHDGT
+409 NNNGT

-432 VLEDNSLYFDGTAP
+432 VLEDNSLYFNGEAP

-453 TVKAGTPAL
+453 TVEAGDPVL
-462 EWHLRDEV
+462 NWHLREEV
-470 VAIPAGDITAATQD
+470 KSIPATAIGNATQN
-484 GAAVAALNMPVVTFD
+484 GKRVKALSMPVAALDSSGAAMDAVSDST
-499 GSGTTADDVS
+499 GS
-509 GGTGTFVYGGELEIG
+509 FVYDGNLAVGD
-524 STVAIYEGAA
+524 TVAIYEGTA

-549 DVSYVKITGVD
+549 DVSYVKITGVN

-583 PVQAKCKEDQTANTS
+583 PVKAKCKEDQTANTS
-598 GGYTILVPVE
+598 DGYTILVPVE

-615 SGVGNLD
+615 SGVENLD

-633 AFYTGKSY
+633 AFYTGESY
-641 TTENAASDGYG
+641 TTGNAESDGYG
-652 RITAVDHTT
+652 RITAVDYTT
-661 DENTGVACYQLTYT
+661 DELGSDYYQLTYT
-675 DATEDD
+675 DATKDD

-704 TEKLEEQ
+704 TQKLEEQ
-711 IARQAIES
+711 IAQQAIES

-736 DLSDL
+736 DLSGL

-753 IDPEDALG
+753 IDPEGTLG
-761 ISALSM
+761 ISTLSL
-767 NAVRD
+767 NDARG

-788 ASVKVKSAKITKHL
+788 TSVKVKSAQITKKL
-802 QNFTDASGKP
+802 QNFTDASGNP

-826 EIQKD
+826 EVKKD

-842 FIQELKI
+842 FIQELKL

-858 WKRKFIF
+858 WKHKFIF
-865 FWISDVYL
+865 YWISDVYL
-873 EAALNVYTYTAIN
+873 EAGLNVYTYTAIN
-886 LDATITS
+886 LDATVVS
-893 QGEKDTVTKVKDLV
+893 EGEKDTVTKVKDLV
-907 DKLGKK
+907 NKLGKK
-913 LAALEGKDTGG
+913 LDALEGKDTGG

-934 NLRELYNSMLELDSD
+934 SLQELYNSMLELDSD
-949 WVELYRKNI
+949 WVELYRKQI
-958 FSIKKTV
+958 FRTKKTV
-965 AKIIKFELTADFV
+965 AKIIKFELTVDFV
-978 VEMNIR
+978 VELNIR
-984 MAMGM
+984 MTMGM

-995 AKRYVFGVYLFKR
+995 AKRYVFGVYIFKH
-1008 RTTTCTYNLVN
+1008 RTTTRTYNLVN

-1037 VEIWPSVSLISKKV
+1037 VEIWPSVSLISRKV

-1114 PEIYTDETPL
+1114 PEIYADETPL
-1124 WSAGSTYAITA
+1124 WSAGSTHAITA
-1135 FEMKDADGEDDTP
+1135 FKMENADGEEDTP
-1148 TVYLKNGGLDVLLPQ
+1148 TVYLKNGGLDVVLPQ
-1163 SLQALTGFD
+1163 TVQALTGFD
-1172 LITGKDRTETYDW
+1172 LTTGKDRTETYDW

-1194 PRFSTYHTG
+1194 PRFTTYHTG
-1203 VYGGNYSQQHIKL
+1203 PDSGNYSQQYVKL

-1241 LSFSINP
+1241 LSFSTTP

-1262 GYPIHELSSIGGYI
+1262 GYPIHELSSTGGYI
-1276 GWEQRRFREALNL
+1276 GWEQRKFDEALNL
-1289 KTPTPT
+1289 KTPART
-1295 GYTFKGW
+1295 GYDFTGW
-1302 TYYLLKNESDIFSYT
+1302 TYYLLKNESNIFSYDKEHPYT
-1317 EADRYDSTT
+1317 GTT

-1335 ATFELRTDIPYTLNF
+1335 ATFEPKTNIPYTLNF
-1350 YLQNVDG
+1350 YLQNEDG
-1357 TYPETPTESV
+1357 TYPERPTKSV
-1367 IHHGTAYD
+1367 VHYGTAD
-1375 YFVPDEVLV
+1375 NYFVPDKALV
-1384 PDKIGYY
+1384 PDEIGYR
-1391 HPHYAPIHIRPDGT
+1391 HPGYAGIHIRPDGT
-1405 GGQDYYYSRM
+1405 GGQNYYYSRA
-1415 PFTLILNSNGQVST
+1415 PYTLTLRNDGQVST
-1429 VPYRYGAKLDRL
+1429 VPYRYGDQLDKLNDA
-1441 NEDPARLGYIFDGW
+1441 PTRLGYTFGGW
-1455 YTDETYQNEFTE
+1455 YTDETCQNAFTA

-1472 KNLTLYAK
+1472 KDFTLYAK
-1480 WQPDYI
+1480 WVP
-1486 YYFLVLRKE
+1486 V
-1495 GEDGKWSQT
+1495 
-1504 TKIQIGKTDETVTID
+1504 
-1519 PADFLTEA
+1519 
-1527 EKDTYVIPQT
+1527 
-1537 VSYTVSAE
+1537 
-1545 DGGTVSISYARKWFS
+1545 
-1560 LTYDLNAA
+1560 
-1568 DAGWVSDP
+1568 
-1576 GVRQYRVGA
+1576 
-1585 VLELLTQSHVTRAG
+1585 
-1599 YTFDGWYTDV
+1599 
-1609 DCTTEFTAATM
+1609 
-1620 PAKDLTLY
+1620 
-1628 ASYTRKWF
+1628 
-1636 SLTYDLNAADAR
+1636 
-1648 WVSDPGVIQYRVGDV
+1648 
-1663 LELLTQSYVKRAG
+1663 
-1676 YIFAGWYTDVDC
+1676 
-1688 TTEFTAAP
+1688 
-1696 MPAKDLTLYAKWLP
+1696 
-1710 DDINYF
+1710 DINYF

-1726 KWSQTTET
+1726 KWSQATET
-1734 RTGKTGETVT
+1734 RTGKTDETVT
-1744 IDPADFLTEAEK
+1744 INPAEFLTEAENSIY
-1756 DTYVIP
+1756 TIP
-1762 QTVSYTVS
+1762 KPMSYKVN

-1776 VSISYARKWF
+1776 VSISYARQRYR
-1786 SLTYDLNAAD
+1786 LTYVLNAENAK
-1796 AGWVSDPGV
+1796 WVSDPGDRS
-1805 KQYRVGAVLKL
+1805 YRLGAALKL
-1816 LTQSYVK
+1816 LTQSYVT
-1823 RAGYTF
+1823 RAGYAF
-1829 DGWYTDADCTT
+1829 GGWYTDEACTSGN
-1840 EFTAATMPAENITL
+1840 EFTATTMPAENITL

-1869 HYQQNVTDDDY
+1869 HYQQNVADNEY
-1880 TLADR
+1880 TLADK
-1885 ESKTGAAGQL
+1885 ESKTGATGQP
-1895 TAAESKSYLGFTV
+1895 TAAESKSYPGFTV

-1913 QTVKGDGSTVVKV
+1913 QTVNGDGSTVVKV

-1934 LTYDLNGSD
+1934 LTYNLNGSD
-1943 AAWTDSE
+1943 AAWTDGGMTKSQ
-1950 TDQSHK
+1950 T
-1956 YRFGAEITT
+1956 YRFGAAVTA
-1965 PTSNDLSRAGYAFG
+1965 PSANDLSRAGYAFG
-1979 GWYTDADCTA
+1979 GWYTDAGCTTA
-1989 EFTATTMP
+1989 FTAATMP

-2022 VDGTTYPNT
+2022 VDGTTYPDT
-2031 PSETVPGSGVTDQ
+2031 PSETVTGSDETGQ
-2044 TVDVQKSFEGF
+2044 TVDVQKSYEGF
-2055 TPRSDT
+2055 TPKSDT

-2070 SAQNVVDLYYTRNRY
+2070 SAQNVVNLYYTRNRY
-2085 TLSFNLGDGVI
+2085 ILSFNLGDGVS

-2103 AGGDIYYGAEISVDM
+2103 TGGDTYYGAEISVDM
-2118 TNVKRTGYTFVGW
+2118 SNAKRTGYTFAGW
-2131 YEDEAYQ
+2131 YEDVEY
-2138 TEWSGT
+2138 TTPWSGM
-2144 TMPARDITLY
+2144 TMPAHDLTLY
-2154 AKWDVMTYFL
+2154 AKWDTMTYFL

-2198 NANNHGIPY
+2198 NANYHGIPY

-2257 EQDAIVKVGVQWRS
+2257 EQDAIVRVGIQWKS
-2271 ETDSNGAELLYNAND
+2271 ETDNNNAELLYNAND

-2292 QDYSYNAASYALGVD
+2292 QDYSYEAASYALGVD

-2313 NMTFNGDIVG
+2313 NMRYNGDIVS
-2323 GITFDGKDHT
+2323 GITFDGKNHT
-2333 IFNVKRSEGSVY
+2333 IFNVKRIETNINY
-2345 HATGSIYGYGD
+2345 AAGSIYGYGD
-2356 NVTVKDLT
+2356 NVTVKNLA

-2374 AVDSS
+2374 DVDSS
-2379 SNTYHAFG
+2379 GNYYHAFG
-2387 ALAGFVGDG
+2387 TLAGFVGDG

-2405 NVTMN
+2405 HVTMN
-2410 LSLLGEQGDAS
+2410 LNLLGEEGNAYI
-2421 TSAHLLPAECIGGLI
+2421 SAHLLPAECIGGLI

-2459 MNDSGG
+2459 KNDSGG
-2465 TQFLVGGLIGYAD
+2465 TQFLIGGLIGYAD

-2497 GDGSVTIT
+2497 GNGSVTIT
-2505 GCAVSR
+2505 GCTVLD
-2511 MTVNENDATGVSVG
+2511 MTVDKNGATGASVG

-2530 IGKSVTSNTG
+2530 IGKHIVSKTG
-2540 IAYSVTANIDEVS
+2540 ETYSVTTTIDEVS
-2553 TFPNEFTRIG
+2553 AFPEGFENIG
-2563 KELTMNDST
+2563 KELTINDST

-2577 ARSLDAMPAAAFEDE
+2577 AQSLDAMPAAAFEDE

>member
-166 ANVTTAPADLD
+166 ANVTTAPADLE

-237 KSGETPQKEDQSK
+237 KSGETPRKEDQSK

-264 GSSGGSGSDSTTH
+264 GSSGGSGSGSATH
-277 TITLHLPDGTTSTF
+277 TITLYLPDGTTSTF

-298 SLANLPT
+298 SLADLPT

-311 AFVGWY
+311 VFVGWY

-338 YAKMVDYDAIEG
+338 YAKMVVYDAIEG

-356 AGATDVGPNFTIRVN
+356 AGATDVETNFEIIIKSN
-371 SDSESDLTGKISLIG
+371 SSETDLTDKIKMIG
-386 TEQPTSEV
+386 TEQPTSKV

-409 NHDGT
+409 NNDGT

-420 AGGWAEGGTYKV
+420 TDGWAEGGTYKV
-432 VLEDNSLYFDGTAP
+432 VLEDNSLYFNGEAP

-453 TVKAGTPAL
+453 TVEAGDPVL
-462 EWHLRDEV
+462 NWHLREEV
-470 VAIPAGDITAATQD
+470 KSIPATAIGNATQN
-484 GAAVAALNMPVVTFD
+484 GKRVKALSMPVAAL
-499 GSGTTADDVS
+499 GSGGTAMDAVS
-509 GGTGTFVYGGELEIG
+509 DSTGTFVYNGDLAVGD
-524 STVAIYEGAA
+524 TVAIYEGTE
-534 PEERVAVGTTDANTG
+534 PEKRVAVGTTDANTG
-549 DVSYVKITGVD
+549 DVSYVKITGVN

-583 PVQAKCKEDQTANTS
+583 PVKASRKTAKEENPSND
-598 GGYTILVPVE
+598 YTILVPVE
-608 ELTFTTA
+608 ELTFTAA
-615 SGVGNLD
+615 SSVGNLD
-622 ENTTVDVGDFL
+622 ENTTIDVGDFL
-633 AFYTGKSY
+633 AFYTGESY
-641 TTENAASDGYG
+641 TIETAASDGYG
-652 RITAVDHTT
+652 RITAVDYTT
-661 DENTGVACYQLTYT
+661 DELGSDYYQLTYT
-675 DATEDD
+675 DATKDD

-692 PISGDAMLDGVD
+692 PISGDAMLNGVD
-704 TEKLEEQ
+704 TEKLEKQ

-728 ISVAIDEM
+728 ISGAIDEM
-736 DLSDL
+736 DLSGL

-761 ISALSM
+761 ISTLSL
-767 NAVRD
+767 NDARG

-788 ASVKVKSAKITKHL
+788 TSVKVKSAQITKKL
-802 QNFTDASGKP
+802 QNFTDASGNP

-831 GGSIVITVTPT
+831 GGDIVITVTPT
-842 FIQELKI
+842 FIQELKL

-858 WKRKFIF
+858 WKHKFIF
-865 FWISDVYL
+865 YWISDVYL
-873 EAALNVYTYTAIN
+873 EAGLNVYTYTAIN
-886 LDATITS
+886 LDATVVS

-907 DKLGKK
+907 NKLGKK
-913 LAALEGKDTGG
+913 LDALEGKDTGG

-934 NLRELYNSMLELDSD
+934 SLQELYNSMLELDSD
-949 WVELYRKNI
+949 WVELYRKQI
-958 FSIKKTV
+958 FSMKKTV
-965 AKIIKFELTADFV
+965 AKIIKFELTVDFV
-978 VEMNIR
+978 VELNIR

-995 AKRYVFGVYLFKR
+995 AKRYVFGVYIFKH
-1008 RTTTCTYNLVN
+1008 RTTTRTYNLVN

-1037 VEIWPSVSLISKKV
+1037 VEIWPSVSLISRKV

-1124 WSAGSTYAITA
+1124 WSAGSTHAITA
-1135 FEMKDADGEDDTP
+1135 FKMENADGEEDTP
-1148 TVYLKNGGLDVLLPQ
+1148 TVYLKNGGLDVVLPQ
-1163 SLQALTGFD
+1163 TVQALIGFD
-1172 LITGKDRTETYDW
+1172 LTTGKDRTETYDW

-1216 NLSDWQTCDEP
+1216 ALDNWQTCDEP

-1241 LSFSINP
+1241 LSFSTTP

-1262 GYPIHELSSIGGYI
+1262 GYPIHELSSTGGYI
-1276 GWEQRRFREALNL
+1276 GWEQRKFDEALNL
-1289 KTPTPT
+1289 KTPART
-1295 GYTFKGW
+1295 GYDFTGW
-1302 TYYLLKNESDIFSYT
+1302 TYYLLKNESNIFSYDKEHPYT
-1317 EADRYDSTT
+1317 GTT

-1335 ATFELRTDIPYTLNF
+1335 AMFEPQTVPYTLNF
-1350 YLQNVDG
+1350 YLQNEDG
-1357 TYPETPTESV
+1357 TYPERPTKSV
-1367 IHHGTAYD
+1367 VHYGTAD
-1375 YFVPDEVLV
+1375 NYFVPDKALV
-1384 PDKIGYY
+1384 PDEIGYR
-1391 HPHYAPIHIRPDGT
+1391 HPGYAGIHIRPDGT
-1405 GGQDYYYSRM
+1405 GGQNYYYSRA
-1415 PFTLILNSNGQVST
+1415 PYTLTLRNDGQVST
-1429 VPYRYGAKLDRL
+1429 VPYRYGDQLDRL
-1441 NEDPARLGYIFDGW
+1441 NDAPTRLGYIFDGW
-1455 YTDETYQNEFTE
+1455 YTDETYQNAFTA

-1472 KNLTLYAK
+1472 KDFTLYAK
-1480 WQPDYI
+1480 WVP
-1486 YYFLVLRKE
+1486 V
-1495 GEDGKWSQT
+1495 
-1504 TKIQIGKTDETVTID
+1504 
-1519 PADFLTEA
+1519 
-1527 EKDTYVIPQT
+1527 
-1537 VSYTVSAE
+1537 
-1545 DGGTVSISYARKWFS
+1545 
-1560 LTYDLNAA
+1560 
-1568 DAGWVSDP
+1568 
-1576 GVRQYRVGA
+1576 
-1585 VLELLTQSHVTRAG
+1585 
-1599 YTFDGWYTDV
+1599 
-1609 DCTTEFTAATM
+1609 
-1620 PAKDLTLY
+1620 
-1628 ASYTRKWF
+1628 
-1636 SLTYDLNAADAR
+1636 
-1648 WVSDPGVIQYRVGDV
+1648 
-1663 LELLTQSYVKRAG
+1663 
-1676 YIFAGWYTDVDC
+1676 
-1688 TTEFTAAP
+1688 
-1696 MPAKDLTLYAKWLP
+1696 
-1710 DDINYF
+1710 DINYF

-1726 KWSQTTET
+1726 KWTQATKIQ
-1734 RTGKTGETVT
+1734 TGKTDETVP
-1744 IDPADFLTEAEK
+1744 IDPAKFLTEAENSIY
-1756 DTYVIP
+1756 TIP
-1762 QTVSYTVS
+1762 KPMSYKVN

-1776 VSISYARKWF
+1776 VSISYARKRYK
-1786 SLTYDLNAAD
+1786 LTYNLNTAD
-1796 AGWVSDPGV
+1796 AAWVSDPGV
-1805 KQYRVGAVLKL
+1805 KSYRLGAALKL
-1816 LTQSYVK
+1816 LTQSYVT

-1829 DGWYTDADCTT
+1829 DGWYTDANCTT
-1840 EFTAATMPAENITL
+1840 AFTATTMPDHDVTL

-1869 HYQQNVTDDDY
+1869 HYQQNVTDDEY
-1880 TLADR
+1880 TLAET
-1885 ESKTGAAGQL
+1885 ESKTGATGQL
-1895 TAAESKSYLGFTV
+1895 TAAGSKSYPGFTAP
-1908 QGFDQ
+1908 QSITQ
-1913 QTVKGDGSTVVKV
+1913 QIVKGDGSTVVQV
-1926 YYNRNEYT
+1926 YYTRNEYT
-1934 LTYDLNGSD
+1934 LTYNLNGSG
-1943 AAWTDSE
+1943 ASWTDSAE
-1950 TDQSHK
+1950 NKFHTDR
-1956 YRFGAEITT
+1956 YGAGVTH
-1965 PTSNDLSRAGYAFG
+1965 PSANDLSRAGYAFG
-1979 GWYTDADCTA
+1979 GWYTDEACTSGN

-1997 AENTTLY
+1997 AENTPLY
-2004 AKWNAGQ
+2004 AKWNAGE

-2022 VDGTTYPNT
+2022 VDGTTYPDT
-2031 PSETVPGSGVTDQ
+2031 PSETVSGSGVTGQ
-2044 TVDVQKSFEGF
+2044 TVNVQKSFKGF
-2055 TPRSDT
+2055 VPKADSST
-2061 PSSITLQAD
+2061 SITLKAD
-2070 SAQNVVDLYYTRNRY
+2070 SAQNVADIYYTRNQY
-2085 TLSFNLGDGVI
+2085 MLTFKLGDGVT
-2096 LDEGSAP
+2096 LDEGCAP
-2103 AGGDIYYGAEISVDM
+2103 NDGSIYYGAEISTDM
-2118 TNVKRTGYTFVGW
+2118 TNAKRTGYTFVGW
-2131 YEDEAYQ
+2131 YEDEACQ

-2144 TMPARDITLY
+2144 TMPACDLTLY
-2154 AKWDVMTYFL
+2154 AKWDTMTYFL

-2175 DWLLK
+2175 DWLLEN
-2180 SGGKLLTAEYDKA
+2180 GGKLLTAAYDEE
-2193 NGVYT
+2193 NGVYS
-2198 NANNHGIPY
+2198 NANDHGIPY
-2207 IDVTVEYDQVF
+2207 IEVSVKYDQVF
-2218 TLPTEIPGAEYFGY
+2218 TLPTGIPGTEYFGY
-2232 YEKKEGYWGP
+2232 YKEELNQWGNP
-2242 YESLVAS
+2242 TETFVKV
-2249 ESLTKMAA
+2249 EDTKLTQMAA
-2257 EQDAIVKVGVQWRS
+2257 EQGAIVKVGVQWKS
-2271 ETDSNGAELLYNAND
+2271 ETDSNGTELLYNAND

-2292 QDYSYNAASYALGVD
+2292 QDYSSEAASYALGVD
-2307 LDLCNV
+2307 LDLCYAD
-2313 NMTFNGDIVG
+2313 TTRTGDIVG
-2323 GITFDGKDHT
+2323 GITFDGNNHT
-2333 IFNVKRSEGSVY
+2333 IY
-2345 HATGSIYGYGD
+2345 HAKRGEAAPSQSVGTIYGYGD
-2356 NVTVKDLT
+2356 NVTVKNLT

-2374 AVDSS
+2374 TVSS
-2379 SNTYHAFG
+2379 PNAYHAFG

-2396 FKAENVTVK
+2396 FTAERVTVK

-2410 LSLLGEQGDAS
+2410 LNLLGEEGNAYI
-2421 TSAHLLPAECIGGLI
+2421 SAHLLPAECIGGFI

-2442 VTLTGCTVENM
+2442 VTLTDCNVEDL

-2459 MNDSGG
+2459 INDNRG
-2465 TQFLVGGLIGYAD
+2465 TQFLIGGLIGYAD

-2497 GDGSVTIT
+2497 GNGSVTIT
-2505 GCAVSR
+2505 GCMVLD
-2511 MTVNENDATGVSVG
+2511 MTVDKNGATGASVG

-2530 IGKSVTSNTG
+2530 IGKHVVSKTG
-2540 IAYSVTANIDEVS
+2540 VAYSVTTTIDEVS
-2553 TFPNEFTRIG
+2553 AFPEGFESIG
-2563 KELTMNDST
+2563 KELAMNDST

-2577 ARSLDAMPAAAFEDE
+2577 ARSLDAMPAVAFEDE

>member
-61 YSHNLFSGTSATTF
+61 YSHGIFNGTSTATF
-75 TPNGTMTRGM
+75 SPSGTMTRGM

-91 RMAGVNPDDHSG
+91 RMAGVNPDDYSG

-125 YGITA
+125 HGITV

-166 ANVTTAPADLD
+166 ANVTTTPADLE

-264 GSSGGSGSDSTTH
+264 GSSGGNGSGSTAH
-277 TITLHLPDGTTSTF
+277 TITLYLPDGTTSTF

-317 YDENYNKAVADGD
+317 YDESYNKAVADGD

-394 DADGNTILVVGSVRN
+394 DADGNTILVVGSVRKN
-409 NHDGT
+409 GDGT

-420 AGGWAEGGTYKV
+420 TDGWAEGGTYKV
-432 VLEDNSLYFDGTAP
+432 VLEDNSLYFNGEAS

-453 TVKAGTPAL
+453 TVKVGDPVL
-462 EWHLRDEV
+462 NWHLREEV
-470 VAIPAGDITAATQD
+470 KSIPATAIGNATQN
-484 GAAVAALNMPVVTFD
+484 GRRVKALSMPVAALDSSGAAMDAVSDST
-499 GSGTTADDVS
+499 GS
-509 GGTGTFVYGGELEIG
+509 FVYDGNLAVGD
-524 STVAIYEGAA
+524 TVAIYEGTA

-549 DVSYVKITGVD
+549 DVSYVKITKVD

-583 PVQAKCKEDQTANTS
+583 PVKAKCKEDQTANTS
-598 GGYTILVPVE
+598 DGYTILVPVE

-615 SGVGNLD
+615 SGVENLD
-622 ENTTVDVGDFL
+622 ENTTIDVGDFL
-633 AFYTGKSY
+633 AFYTGESY
-641 TTENAASDGYG
+641 TTAESADYG
-652 RITAVDHTT
+652 RITAVDYTT
-661 DENTGVACYQLTYT
+661 DELGSDYYQLTYT
-675 DATEDD
+675 DATKDD

-692 PISGDAMLDGVD
+692 PISGDTMLDGVD
-704 TEKLEEQ
+704 TQKLEEQ
-711 IARQAIES
+711 IAQQAIES

-736 DLSDL
+736 DLSGL

-753 IDPEDALG
+753 IDQEGALG
-761 ISALSM
+761 ISTLSL
-767 NAVRD
+767 NDARG
-772 SGAVSPARANA
+772 SGAVSPARAKA

-788 ASVKVKSAKITKHL
+788 TSVKVKSARITKEL
-802 QNFTDASGKP
+802 QNFTDASGNP

-826 EIQKD
+826 EVEKD

-842 FIQELKI
+842 FIQELKL

-858 WKRKFIF
+858 WKHKFIF
-865 FWISDVYL
+865 YWISDVYL
-873 EAALNVYTYTAIN
+873 EAGLNVYTYTAIN
-886 LDATITS
+886 LDATVVS

-913 LAALEGKDTGG
+913 LDALEGKDTGG

-934 NLRELYNSMLELDSD
+934 SLQELYNSMLELDSD
-949 WVELYRKNI
+949 WVELYRKQI
-958 FSIKKTV
+958 FSMKKTV
-965 AKIIKFELTADFV
+965 AKIIKFELTVDFV
-978 VEMNIR
+978 VELNIR

-995 AKRYVFGVYLFKR
+995 AKRYVFGVYIFKH
-1008 RTTTCTYNLVN
+1008 RTTTRTYNLVN

-1037 VEIWPSVSLISKKV
+1037 VEIWPSVSLISRKV

-1092 EVGMFMDIS
+1092 EVGIFMDIS

-1124 WSAGSTYAITA
+1124 WSAGSTHAITA
-1135 FEMKDADGEDDTP
+1135 FEMENADGEEDTP
-1148 TVYLKNGGLDVLLPQ
+1148 TVYLKNGGLDVVLPQ
-1163 SLQALTGFD
+1163 TVQALIGFD
-1172 LITGKDRTETYDW
+1172 LTTGKDRTETYDW

-1216 NLSDWQTCDEP
+1216 ALDNWQTCDEP

-1241 LSFSINP
+1241 LSFSTTP

-1262 GYPIHELSSIGGYI
+1262 GYPIHELSSTGGYI
-1276 GWEQRRFREALNL
+1276 GWEQRKFDEALNL
-1289 KTPTPT
+1289 KTPART
-1295 GYTFKGW
+1295 GYDFTGW
-1302 TYYLLKNESDIFSYT
+1302 TYYLLKNESNIFSYDKEHPYT
-1317 EADRYDSTT
+1317 GTT

-1335 ATFELRTDIPYTLNF
+1335 ATFEPKTNIPYTLNF
-1350 YLQNVDG
+1350 YLQNEDG

-1367 IHHGTAYD
+1367 VHYGTANNYI
-1375 YFVPDEVLV
+1375 VPDETLV
-1384 PDKIGYY
+1384 PAKIGYR
-1391 HPHYAPIHIRPDGT
+1391 HPGYAGIHIRPDGT
-1405 GGQDYYYSRM
+1405 GGQNYYYSRA
-1415 PFTLILNSNGQVST
+1415 PYTLTLNSNDQKST
-1429 VPYRYGAKLDRL
+1429 VPYRYGDNLDRL
-1441 NEDPARLGYIFDGW
+1441 NDAPTRLGYTFGGW
-1455 YTDETYQNEFTE
+1455 YTDKTCTSGNEFAA

-1472 KNLTLYAK
+1472 ADITLYAK
-1480 WQPDYI
+1480 W
-1486 YYFLVLRKE
+1486 V
-1495 GEDGKWSQT
+1495 
-1504 TKIQIGKTDETVTID
+1504 
-1519 PADFLTEA
+1519 
-1527 EKDTYVIPQT
+1527 
-1537 VSYTVSAE
+1537 
-1545 DGGTVSISYARKWFS
+1545 
-1560 LTYDLNAA
+1560 
-1568 DAGWVSDP
+1568 
-1576 GVRQYRVGA
+1576 
-1585 VLELLTQSHVTRAG
+1585 
-1599 YTFDGWYTDV
+1599 
-1609 DCTTEFTAATM
+1609 
-1620 PAKDLTLY
+1620 
-1628 ASYTRKWF
+1628 
-1636 SLTYDLNAADAR
+1636 
-1648 WVSDPGVIQYRVGDV
+1648 
-1663 LELLTQSYVKRAG
+1663 
-1676 YIFAGWYTDVDC
+1676 
-1688 TTEFTAAP
+1688 
-1696 MPAKDLTLYAKWLP
+1696 P

-1734 RTGKTGETVT
+1734 RTGETDKTVT
-1744 IDPADFLTEAEK
+1744 INPAEFLKEAEN
-1756 DTYVIP
+1756 DTYDIP
-1762 QTVSYTVS
+1762 ESVSYTVS

-1776 VSISYARKWF
+1776 VSISYARKRYK
-1786 SLTYDLNAAD
+1786 LTYNLNTAD
-1796 AGWVSDPGV
+1796 AAWVSDPGV
-1805 KQYRVGAVLKL
+1805 KSYRLGAALKL
-1816 LTQSYVK
+1816 LTQSYVT

-1829 DGWYTDADCTT
+1829 DGWYTDANCTT
-1840 EFTAATMPAENITL
+1840 AFTATIMPDHDVTL

-1869 HYQQNVTDDDY
+1869 HYQQNVTGDEY
-1880 TLADR
+1880 TLADT
-1885 ESKTGAAGQL
+1885 ESKTGATDQP
-1895 TAAESKSYLGFTV
+1895 TAAESKPYPGFTA
-1908 QGFDQ
+1908 QSFEQ
-1913 QTVKGDGSTVVKV
+1913 KTVEGNGNTVVKV
-1926 YYNRNEYT
+1926 YYTRNEYT

-1943 AAWTDSE
+1943 ASWTDSAE
-1950 TDQSHK
+1950 NKFHTDR
-1956 YRFGAEITT
+1956 YGAAVTA
-1965 PTSNDLSRAGYAFG
+1965 PSANDLSRAGYAFG
-1979 GWYTDADCTA
+1979 GWYTDAGCTT
-1989 EFTATTMP
+1989 EFTAATMP
-1997 AENTTLY
+1997 AENITLY
-2004 AKWNAGQ
+2004 AKWNAGE

-2022 VDGTTYPNT
+2022 VDGMTYSDT
-2031 PSETVPGSGVTDQ
+2031 PSETVSGSGVTGQ
-2044 TVDVQKSFEGF
+2044 TVDVQKSYEGF
-2055 TPRSDT
+2055 RLDT
-2061 PSSITLQAD
+2061 SKDSASITLQAD
-2070 SAQNVVDLYYTRNRY
+2070 SKKNVVNRYYTRNWY

-2103 AGGDIYYGAEISVDM
+2103 AGGNTYYGTEISVDM
-2118 TNVKRTGYTFVGW
+2118 TNAKRTGYTFVGW
-2131 YEDEAYQ
+2131 YEDEACQ

-2144 TMPARDITLY
+2144 TMPARDLTLY
-2154 AKWDVMTYFL
+2154 AKWDTMTYFL

-2175 DWLLK
+2175 NWLLEN
-2180 SGGKLLTAEYDKA
+2180 GGKLLTAEYDEE
-2193 NGVYT
+2193 NYVYI
-2198 NANNHGIPY
+2198 NANDHGIPY
-2207 IDVTVEYDQVF
+2207 IDVTVGYDQVF
-2218 TLPTEIPGAEYFGY
+2218 TLPTGIPGADYFGY
-2232 YEKKEGYWGP
+2232 YEKKLNDWNELV
-2242 YESLVAS
+2242 ESLVES

-2257 EQDAIVKVGVQWRS
+2257 EQDAIVKVGVQWKS
-2271 ETDSNGAELLYNAND
+2271 EPDSNGVELLYNAND

-2292 QDYSYNAASYALGVD
+2292 QDYSSDAASYALGVD

-2313 NMTFNGDIVG
+2313 NMTYNGDTVG
-2323 GITFDGKDHT
+2323 GITFDGKNHT
-2333 IFNVKRSEGSVY
+2333 IFHVKRGETI
-2345 HATGSIYGYGD
+2345 ANCAAGSIYGYGD
-2356 NVTVKDLT
+2356 NVTVKNLT
-2364 IDGMTVDYTA
+2364 IDGITIDYTA
-2374 AVDSS
+2374 QPIVGG
-2379 SNTYHAFG
+2379 NYYHAFG

-2396 FKAENVTVK
+2396 FTAENVTVK
-2405 NVTMN
+2405 HVTMKLN
-2410 LSLLGEQGDAS
+2410 LLGEEGNAY
-2421 TSAHLLPAECIGGLI
+2421 TSAHLLPAESIGGLI

-2442 VTLTGCTVENM
+2442 VTLTGCAVEDM

-2459 MNDSGG
+2459 KNDNGG
-2465 TQFLVGGLIGYAD
+2465 TQFLIGGFIGYAD
-2478 ALYTQIPG
+2478 ALYTPYDAEG
-2486 ENEYSSSNDYN
+2486 KWADNDYRGN
-2497 GDGSVTIT
+2497 GSVSII
-2505 GCAVSR
+2505 GCTVSG
-2511 MTVNENDATGVSVG
+2511 MTVDKNGATGASVG

-2530 IGKSVTSNTG
+2530 ICKSATSKDGTT
-2540 IAYSVTANIDEVS
+2540 YSVTADIDDRS
-2553 TFPNEFTRIG
+2553 TFPAGLYSIG
-2563 KELTMNDST
+2563 NVPNST
-2572 ASNSA
+2572 DSNSA

>member
-15 IVLLVTMLP
+15 IVLLITMLP

-61 YSHNLFSGTSATTF
+61 YSHGIFNGTSTATF
-75 TPNGTMTRGM
+75 SPSGTMTRGM

-91 RMAGVNPDDHSG
+91 RMAGVNPDDYSG

-125 YGITA
+125 YGITV

-159 QVDYATG
+159 QVDYATD
-166 ANVTTAPADLD
+166 ANVTTTPADLE

-208 ATRAQMATLCMR
+208 ATRAQMAMLCMR

-237 KSGETPQKEDQSK
+237 KSGETPRKEDQSK

-264 GSSGGSGSDSTTH
+264 SSSSGGSSGGNGSGSTAH
-277 TITLHLPDGTTSTF
+277 TITLYLPDGTTSTF

-305 PSVAGK
+305 PSAAGK

-317 YDENYNKAVADGD
+317 YDKSYNKAVADGD

-338 YAKMVDYDAIEG
+338 YAKMVVYDAIEG

-356 AGATDVGPNFTIRVN
+356 AGATDVETNFEIIIKSN
-371 SDSESDLTGKISLIG
+371 SSETDLTDKIKMIG

-409 NHDGT
+409 NNDGT

-420 AGGWAEGGTYKV
+420 TDGWAEGGTYKV
-432 VLEDNSLYFDGTAP
+432 VLEDNSLYFNGEAP

-453 TVKAGTPAL
+453 TVEAGDPVL
-462 EWHLRDEV
+462 NWHLREEV
-470 VAIPAGDITAATQD
+470 KSIPATAIGNATQN
-484 GAAVAALNMPVVTFD
+484 GKRVKALSMPVAAL
-499 GSGTTADDVS
+499 GSGGTAMDAVS
-509 GGTGTFVYGGELEIG
+509 DSTGTFVYNGDLAVGD
-524 STVAIYEGAA
+524 TVAIYEGTE
-534 PEERVAVGTTDANTG
+534 PEKRVAVGTTDANTG
-549 DVSYVKITGVD
+549 DVSYVKITGVN

-583 PVQAKCKEDQTANTS
+583 PVKASRKTAKEENQSND
-598 GGYTILVPVE
+598 YTILVPVE
-608 ELTFTTA
+608 ELTFTAA
-615 SGVGNLD
+615 SSVGNLD
-622 ENTTVDVGDFL
+622 ENTTIDVGDFL
-633 AFYTGKSY
+633 AFYTGESY
-641 TTENAASDGYG
+641 TIETAASDGYG
-652 RITAVDHTT
+652 RITAVDYTT
-661 DENTGVACYQLTYT
+661 DELGSDYYQLTYT
-675 DATEDD
+675 DATKDD

-692 PISGDAMLDGVD
+692 PISGDAMLNGVD
-704 TEKLEEQ
+704 TEKLEKQ

-728 ISVAIDEM
+728 ISGAIDEM
-736 DLSDL
+736 DLSGL

-753 IDPEDALG
+753 IDPEGTLG
-761 ISALSM
+761 ISTLSL
-767 NAVRD
+767 NDARG

-788 ASVKVKSAKITKHL
+788 TSVKVKSAQITKKL
-802 QNFTDASGKP
+802 QNFTDASGNP

-831 GGSIVITVTPT
+831 GGDIVITVTPT
-842 FIQELKI
+842 FIQELKL

-858 WKRKFIF
+858 WKHKFIF
-865 FWISDVYL
+865 YWISDVYL
-873 EAALNVYTYTAIN
+873 EAGLNVYTYTAIN
-886 LDATITS
+886 LDATVVS

-907 DKLGKK
+907 NKLGKK
-913 LAALEGKDTGG
+913 LDALEGKDTGG

-934 NLRELYNSMLELDSD
+934 SLQELYNSMLELDSD
-949 WVELYRKNI
+949 WVELYRKQI
-958 FSIKKTV
+958 FSMKKTV
-965 AKIIKFELTADFV
+965 AKIIKFELTVDFV
-978 VEMNIR
+978 VELNIR

-995 AKRYVFGVYLFKR
+995 AKRYVFGVYIFKH
-1008 RTTTCTYNLVN
+1008 RTTTRTYNLVN

-1037 VEIWPSVSLISKKV
+1037 VEIWPSVSLISRKV

-1124 WSAGSTYAITA
+1124 WSAGSTHAITA
-1135 FEMKDADGEDDTP
+1135 FKMENADGEEDTP
-1148 TVYLKNGGLDVLLPQ
+1148 TVYLKNGGLDVVLPQ
-1163 SLQALTGFD
+1163 SVQALTGFD
-1172 LITGKDRTETYDW
+1172 LTTGNDRTETYDW

-1194 PRFSTYHTG
+1194 PRFTTYHTG
-1203 VYGGNYSQQHIKL
+1203 PDSGNYSQQYVKL
-1216 NLSDWQTCDEP
+1216 NLSDWQNCNEP

-1241 LSFSINP
+1241 LSFSTTP
-1248 VQLKVKVHWDRLRD
+1248 VQLKVKVHWDRLKD
-1262 GYPIHELSSIGGYI
+1262 GYPIHELSSTGGYI
-1276 GWEQRRFREALNL
+1276 GWEQRKFLEPLNL
-1289 KTPTPT
+1289 KTPDRT
-1295 GYTFKGW
+1295 GYEFTGW
-1302 TYYLLKNESDIFSYT
+1302 TYYLLKNESNIFSYT
-1317 EADRYDSTT
+1317 EADRYDGTT

-1335 ATFELRTDIPYTLNF
+1335 AMFEPQTVPYTLNF
-1350 YLQNVDG
+1350 YLQNEDG

-1367 IHHGTAYD
+1367 VYRGTADEYIA
-1375 YFVPDEVLV
+1375 PDKTKTLV
-1384 PDKIGYY
+1384 PDKIGYR
-1391 HPHYAPIHIRPDGT
+1391 HPGYAGIHIRPDGT
-1405 GGQDYYYSRM
+1405 GGQNYYYSRT
-1415 PFTLILNSNGQVST
+1415 PYTLTLRNDGQVST
-1429 VPYRYGAKLDRL
+1429 VPYRYGDQLDRL
-1441 NEDPARLGYIFDGW
+1441 NDAPTRLGYIFDGW
-1455 YTDETYQNEFTE
+1455 YTDETYQNAFTA

-1472 KNLTLYAK
+1472 KDFTLYAK
-1480 WQPDYI
+1480 WVP
-1486 YYFLVLRKE
+1486 V
-1495 GEDGKWSQT
+1495 
-1504 TKIQIGKTDETVTID
+1504 
-1519 PADFLTEA
+1519 
-1527 EKDTYVIPQT
+1527 
-1537 VSYTVSAE
+1537 
-1545 DGGTVSISYARKWFS
+1545 
-1560 LTYDLNAA
+1560 
-1568 DAGWVSDP
+1568 
-1576 GVRQYRVGA
+1576 
-1585 VLELLTQSHVTRAG
+1585 
-1599 YTFDGWYTDV
+1599 
-1609 DCTTEFTAATM
+1609 
-1620 PAKDLTLY
+1620 
-1628 ASYTRKWF
+1628 
-1636 SLTYDLNAADAR
+1636 
-1648 WVSDPGVIQYRVGDV
+1648 
-1663 LELLTQSYVKRAG
+1663 
-1676 YIFAGWYTDVDC
+1676 
-1688 TTEFTAAP
+1688 
-1696 MPAKDLTLYAKWLP
+1696 
-1710 DDINYF
+1710 DINYF

-1726 KWSQTTET
+1726 KWSQATET
-1734 RTGKTGETVT
+1734 RTGKTDEPVT
-1744 IDPADFLTEAEK
+1744 INPAEFLTDEEK
-1756 DTYVIP
+1756 NTYDFP
-1762 QTVSYTVS
+1762 QKVNYTVN

-1776 VSISYARKWF
+1776 VSVSYARKRF
-1786 SLTYDLNAAD
+1786 SLTYNLNAAD

-1805 KQYRVGAVLKL
+1805 RQYRLGAALKL
-1816 LTQSYVK
+1816 LTQSYVT

-1829 DGWYTDADCTT
+1829 DGWYTDANCTT
-1840 EFTAATMPAENITL
+1840 AFTATTMPAENITL

-1869 HYQQNVTDDDY
+1869 HYQQNVADDDY
-1880 TLADR
+1880 TLADT
-1885 ESKTGAAGQL
+1885 ESKTGATGQP
-1895 TAAESKSYLGFTV
+1895 TAAESKSYPGFTA
-1908 QGFDQ
+1908 QNFDQ

-1926 YYNRNEYT
+1926 YYTRNEYT

-1943 AAWTDSE
+1943 ASWTDSAE
-1950 TDQSHK
+1950 NKSNI
-1956 YRFGAEITT
+1956 YRYGAAVTIL
-1965 PTSNDLSRAGYAFG
+1965 TSNDLSRAGYAFG
-1979 GWYTDADCTA
+1979 GWYTDVDCTTRWN
-1989 EFTATTMP
+1989 ESTMP

-2022 VDGTTYPNT
+2022 GDGTDYVLQD
-2031 PSETVPGSGVTDQ
+2031 TVSGSGETGQ

-2055 TPRSDT
+2055 VPKADSST
-2061 PSSITLQAD
+2061 SITLKAD

-2085 TLSFNLGDGVI
+2085 TLSFNLGDGVS
-2096 LDEGSAP
+2096 LDDGCAPNGGS
-2103 AGGDIYYGAEISVDM
+2103 IYYGAEISTDM
-2118 TNVKRTGYTFVGW
+2118 TNAKRTGYTFVGW

-2154 AKWDVMTYFL
+2154 AKWDVLTYVL

-2175 DWLLK
+2175 DWLLNN
-2180 SGGKLLTAEYDKA
+2180 GGKLLTAEYDEA
-2193 NGVYT
+2193 NYVYI
-2198 NANNHGIPY
+2198 NANDHGIPY

-2218 TLPTEIPGAEYFGY
+2218 TLPTGIPGAEYFGY
-2232 YEKKEGYWGP
+2232 YKEELNQWGNP
-2242 YESLVAS
+2242 TETFVKV
-2249 ESLTKMAA
+2249 EDTKLTQMAA
-2257 EQDAIVKVGVQWRS
+2257 EQGASVKVGVQWKS
-2271 ETDSNGAELLYNAND
+2271 ETDNNGTELLYNAND

-2292 QDYSYNAASYALGVD
+2292 QDYSYEAASYALGVD

-2323 GITFDGKDHT
+2323 GITFDGNNHT
-2333 IFNVKRSEGSVY
+2333 IYHVKRGETIDKY
-2345 HATGSIYGYGD
+2345 AEGSIYGYGD
-2356 NVTVKDLT
+2356 NVTVKNLT
-2364 IDGMTVDYTA
+2364 IDGMTIDYTA
-2374 AVDSS
+2374 QPIAGG
-2379 SNTYHAFG
+2379 NYYQAFG
-2387 ALAGFVGDG
+2387 SLAGFVGDG
-2396 FKAENVTVK
+2396 FTAENVTVK
-2405 NVTMN
+2405 HVTMKLN
-2410 LSLLGEQGDAS
+2410 LLGEEGNAYI
-2421 TSAHLLPAECIGGLI
+2421 SAHLLPAECIGGLI

-2442 VTLTGCTVENM
+2442 VTLTDCNVEDL

-2459 MNDSGG
+2459 KNDSGG
-2465 TQFLVGGLIGYAD
+2465 TQFLIGGLIGYAD
-2478 ALYTQIPG
+2478 ALYTQIQG

-2497 GDGSVTIT
+2497 GNGSVTIT
-2505 GCAVSR
+2505 GCTVLD
-2511 MTVNENDATGVSVG
+2511 MTVDKNGATGASVG

-2530 IGKSVTSNTG
+2530 IGKHVVSKTG
-2540 IAYSVTANIDEVS
+2540 AAYSVTTTIDEVS
-2553 TFPNEFTRIG
+2553 AFPEGFESIG
-2563 KELTMNDST
+2563 KELTINDST
-2572 ASNSA
+2572 GSNSTA
-2577 ARSLDAMPAAAFEDE
+2577 QSLDATPAAAFEDE

>member
-893 QGEKDTVTKVKDLV
+893 QGEKDTVTKVKDTVTKVKDLV

-1317 EADRYDSTT
+1317 EADRYDGTT

-1335 ATFELRTDIPYTLNF
+1335 AMFELRTDIPYTLNF

-1472 KNLTLYAK
+1472 KN
-1480 WQPDYI
+1480 
-1486 YYFLVLRKE
+1486 
-1495 GEDGKWSQT
+1495 
-1504 TKIQIGKTDETVTID
+1504 
-1519 PADFLTEA
+1519 
-1527 EKDTYVIPQT
+1527 
-1537 VSYTVSAE
+1537 
-1545 DGGTVSISYARKWFS
+1545 
-1560 LTYDLNAA
+1560 
-1568 DAGWVSDP
+1568 
-1576 GVRQYRVGA
+1576 
-1585 VLELLTQSHVTRAG
+1585 
-1599 YTFDGWYTDV
+1599 
-1609 DCTTEFTAATM
+1609 
-1620 PAKDLTLY
+1620 
-1628 ASYTRKWF
+1628 
-1636 SLTYDLNAADAR
+1636 
-1648 WVSDPGVIQYRVGDV
+1648 
-1663 LELLTQSYVKRAG
+1663 
-1676 YIFAGWYTDVDC
+1676 
-1688 TTEFTAAP
+1688 
-1696 MPAKDLTLYAKWLP
+1696 LTLYAKWLP

-2465 TQFLVGGLIGYAD
+2465 TQFLIGGLIGYAD

>member
-91 RMAGVNPDDHSG
+91 RMVGVNPDDHSG

-125 YGITA
+125 YGITV
-130 GTGDGK
+130 GTDDGK

-166 ANVTTAPADLD
+166 ANITTTPADLE

-208 ATRAQMATLCMR
+208 ATRAQMAALCMR

-237 KSGETPQKEDQSK
+237 RSGETPRKEDQSK

-257 SGSSSSG
+257 SGS
-264 GSSGGSGSDSTTH
+264 TTH
-277 TITLHLPDGTTSTF
+277 TITLYLPDGTTSTF

-409 NHDGT
+409 NNNGT

-534 PEERVAVGTTDANTG
+534 PEDRLAVGTTDANTG

-571 AVEDVLFVPDVL
+571 TVEDVLFVPDVL
-583 PVQAKCKEDQTANTS
+583 PVQAKCKEDQTENTS
-598 GGYTILVPVE
+598 GGHTILVPVE

-704 TEKLEEQ
+704 TEKLEKQ

-719 GFAQTVADR
+719 GFAQAVADR
-728 ISVAIDEM
+728 ISSALDEM
-736 DLSDL
+736 DLSGL

-788 ASVKVKSAKITKHL
+788 ASVKVKSAKIAKHL

-858 WKRKFIF
+858 WKHKFIF
-865 FWISDVYL
+865 YWISDVYL

-893 QGEKDTVTKVKDLV
+893 QGEKDTVTKVKDTVTKVKDLV

-934 NLRELYNSMLELDSD
+934 NLQELYNSMLELDSD
-949 WVELYRKNI
+949 WGELYRKNI
-958 FSIKKTV
+958 FSMKKTV
-965 AKIIKFELTADFV
+965 AKIIKFELTVDFV

-1124 WSAGSTYAITA
+1124 WSAGSTCAITA

-1148 TVYLKNGGLDVLLPQ
+1148 TVYLKNGDLDVLLPQ
-1163 SLQALTGFD
+1163 TVQVLTGFD

-1248 VQLKVKVHWDRLRD
+1248 VQLKVKVHWDRLRG
-1262 GYPIHELSSIGGYI
+1262 GYPIHELSSTGGYI

-1289 KTPTPT
+1289 KTPTRT

-1317 EADRYDSTT
+1317 EADRYDSAT

-1335 ATFELRTDIPYTLNF
+1335 ATFEPKTNIPYTLNF

-1367 IHHGTAYD
+1367 IHHGTAD
-1375 YFVPDEVLV
+1375 NYFVPDETLV
-1384 PDKIGYY
+1384 PDKIGYG
-1391 HPHYAPIHIRPDGT
+1391 HPGYAGIHIRPDGT
-1405 GGQDYYYSRM
+1405 GGQNYYYGRITFS
-1415 PFTLILNSNGQVST
+1415 LILNSNGQVST
-1429 VPYRYGAKLDRL
+1429 VHYRYGAKLDRL
-1441 NEDPARLGYIFDGW
+1441 NDDPARLGYIFGGW

-1480 WQPDYI
+1480 WLPDDI

-1504 TKIQIGKTDETVTID
+1504 TKIQIGKTDETVAIN
-1519 PADFLTEA
+1519 PAEFLTEA
-1527 EKDTYVIPQT
+1527 EKGIYTIPET
-1537 VSYTVSAE
+1537 VQYTVSAE
-1545 DGGTVSISYARKWFS
+1545 NGGTVSISYARKWFS

-1568 DAGWVSDP
+1568 DAEWVSDP

-1599 YTFDGWYTDV
+1599 YTFDGWYTDET
-1609 DCTTEFTAATM
+1609 CTSGNEFTAT
-1620 PAKDLTLY
+1620 
-1628 ASYTRKWF
+1628 
-1636 SLTYDLNAADAR
+1636 
-1648 WVSDPGVIQYRVGDV
+1648 
-1663 LELLTQSYVKRAG
+1663 
-1676 YIFAGWYTDVDC
+1676 
-1688 TTEFTAAP
+1688 
-1696 MPAKDLTLYAKWLP
+1696 
-1710 DDINYF
+1710 
-1716 LVLRKEGADG
+1716 
-1726 KWSQTTET
+1726 
-1734 RTGKTGETVT
+1734 
-1744 IDPADFLTEAEK
+1744 
-1756 DTYVIP
+1756 
-1762 QTVSYTVS
+1762 
-1770 AEDGGT
+1770 
-1776 VSISYARKWF
+1776 
-1786 SLTYDLNAAD
+1786 
-1796 AGWVSDPGV
+1796 
-1805 KQYRVGAVLKL
+1805 
-1816 LTQSYVK
+1816 
-1823 RAGYTF
+1823 
-1829 DGWYTDADCTT
+1829 
-1840 EFTAATMPAENITL
+1840 TMPAENITL
-1854 YAKWTAQGGISYTVE
+1854 YAKWIAQGNISYTVE
-1869 HYQQNVTDDDY
+1869 HYQQNVADDDY

-1895 TAAESKSYLGFTV
+1895 TAAESKSYPGFTV

-1934 LTYDLNGSD
+1934 LTYNLNGSD
-1943 AAWTDSE
+1943 AVWTDSE

-2218 TLPTEIPGAEYFGY
+2218 TLSTEIPGAEYFGY

-2271 ETDSNGAELLYNAND
+2271 ETDSNGAEQLYNAND

-2292 QDYSYNAASYALGVD
+2292 QDYSHEAASYALGVD

-2387 ALAGFVGDG
+2387 ALAGFVGNG
-2396 FKAENVTVK
+2396 FTAENVTVK

-2410 LSLLGEQGDAS
+2410 LNLLGEEGYAHAS
-2421 TSAHLLPAECIGGLI
+2421 FHRLPAECIGGLV
-2436 GYAKGT
+2436 GYAKGS
-2442 VTLTGCTVENM
+2442 VTLTDCNVENL

-2465 TQFLVGGLIGYAD
+2465 TQFLIGGLIGYAD

-2486 ENEYSSSNDYN
+2486 ENEYSSSRDYVGN
-2497 GDGSVTIT
+2497 GSVTIA
-2505 GCAVSR
+2505 GCTVSG
-2511 MTVNENDATGVSVG
+2511 MTVNNKNDATGITTG
-2525 GFLGG
+2525 GLIGG
-2530 IGKSVTSNTG
+2530 IGKCVVSKNGTE
-2540 IAYSVTANIDEVS
+2540 YSVTTDIDEVS
-2553 TFPNEFTRIG
+2553 TFPEGFMSIG

>member
-91 RMAGVNPDDHSG
+91 RMAGVDPGDYSG
-103 ETPFSDVPQTMY
+103 ETPFTDVQPAAY
-115 YAPYVQWAAR
+115 YVPYVQWAAR
-125 YGITA
+125 YGITV

-159 QVDYATG
+159 QVDYTTG
-166 ANVTTAPADLD
+166 ANVTITPTDLE

-264 GSSGGSGSDSTTH
+264 GSSGGNGSGSTAH
-277 TITLHLPDGTTSTF
+277 TITLYLPDGTTSTF

-317 YDENYNKAVADGD
+317 YDKNYNKAVADGD

-432 VLEDNSLYFDGTAP
+432 VLEDSSLYFDGAAP

-470 VAIPAGDITAATQD
+470 IAIPAGDITAATQD

-534 PEERVAVGTTDANTG
+534 PEDRLAVGTTDVNTG

-560 KTTNTYSYQSA
+560 KATNTYSYQSA

-583 PVQAKCKEDQTANTS
+583 PVQASRKDTAAS
-598 GGYTILVPVE
+598 SSHTILVPVE
-608 ELTFTTA
+608 ELTFTA
-615 SGVGNLD
+615 STKLEKLD
-622 ENTTVDVGDFL
+622 ESTTVDVGDFL
-633 AFYTGKSY
+633 AFYTGSGY
-641 TTENAASDGYG
+641 TDENAVSDGYG

-704 TEKLEEQ
+704 TEKLEKQ

-719 GFAQTVADR
+719 GFAQAVADR
-728 ISVAIDEM
+728 ISSALDEM
-736 DLSDL
+736 DLSGL

-761 ISALSM
+761 ISALSI

-893 QGEKDTVTKVKDLV
+893 QGEKDTVTKVKDTVTKVKDLV

-913 LAALEGKDTGG
+913 LDALEGKDTGG

-934 NLRELYNSMLELDSD
+934 SLQELYNSMLELDSD
-949 WVELYRKNI
+949 WVELYRKQI
-958 FSIKKTV
+958 FSMKKTV
-965 AKIIKFELTADFV
+965 AKIIKFELTVDFV
-978 VEMNIR
+978 VELNIR

-995 AKRYVFGVYLFKR
+995 AKRYVFGVYIFKH
-1008 RTTTCTYNLVN
+1008 RTTTRTYNLVN

-1037 VEIWPSVSLISKKV
+1037 VEIWPSVSLISRKV

-1092 EVGMFMDIS
+1092 EVGIFMDIS

-1124 WSAGSTYAITA
+1124 WSAGSTHAITA
-1135 FEMKDADGEDDTP
+1135 FEMENADGEEDTP
-1148 TVYLKNGGLDVLLPQ
+1148 TVYLKNGGLDVVLPQ
-1163 SLQALTGFD
+1163 TVQALIGFD
-1172 LITGKDRTETYDW
+1172 LTTGKDRTETYDW

-1248 VQLKVKVHWDRLRD
+1248 VQLKVKVHWDRLRG
-1262 GYPIHELSSIGGYI
+1262 GYPIHELSSTGGYI

-1289 KTPTPT
+1289 KTPTRT

-1317 EADRYDSTT
+1317 EADRYDGTT

-1335 ATFELRTDIPYTLNF
+1335 ATFEPKTNIPYTLNF

-1367 IHHGTAYD
+1367 IHHGTAD
-1375 YFVPDEVLV
+1375 NYFVPDEALV
-1384 PDKIGYY
+1384 PDKIGYG
-1391 HPHYAPIHIRPDGT
+1391 HPGYAPIHIRPDGT
-1405 GGQDYYYSRM
+1405 GGQNYYYNCTL
-1415 PFTLILNSNGQVST
+1415 FTLILNSNGQVST
-1429 VPYRYGAKLDRL
+1429 VLYRYGDKLDRP
-1441 NEDPARLGYIFDGW
+1441 NEDPARLGYIFGGW
-1455 YTDETYQNEFTE
+1455 YTDETYQNKFTE

-1480 WQPDYI
+1480 WLPDDI

-1504 TKIQIGKTDETVTID
+1504 TKIQIGKTDETVAID
-1519 PADFLTEA
+1519 PAEFLTEA
-1527 EKDTYVIPQT
+1527 EKGIYTIPET
-1537 VSYTVSAE
+1537 VQYTVSAE
-1545 DGGTVSISYARKWFS
+1545 DGGTVSISYARKRFS

-1568 DAGWVSDP
+1568 DAEWVSDP

-1599 YTFDGWYTDV
+1599 YTFDGWYTDKT
-1609 DCTTEFTAATM
+1609 CT
-1620 PAKDLTLY
+1620 
-1628 ASYTRKWF
+1628 SG
-1636 SLTYDLNAADAR
+1636 N
-1648 WVSDPGVIQYRVGDV
+1648 
-1663 LELLTQSYVKRAG
+1663 
-1676 YIFAGWYTDVDC
+1676 
-1688 TTEFTAAP
+1688 
-1696 MPAKDLTLYAKWLP
+1696 
-1710 DDINYF
+1710 
-1716 LVLRKEGADG
+1716 
-1726 KWSQTTET
+1726 
-1734 RTGKTGETVT
+1734 
-1744 IDPADFLTEAEK
+1744 
-1756 DTYVIP
+1756 
-1762 QTVSYTVS
+1762 
-1770 AEDGGT
+1770 
-1776 VSISYARKWF
+1776 
-1786 SLTYDLNAAD
+1786 
-1796 AGWVSDPGV
+1796 
-1805 KQYRVGAVLKL
+1805 
-1816 LTQSYVK
+1816 
-1823 RAGYTF
+1823 
-1829 DGWYTDADCTT
+1829 

-1854 YAKWTAQGGISYTVE
+1854 YAKWIAQGNISYTVE
-1869 HYQQNVTDDDY
+1869 HYQQNVADDDY

-1895 TAAESKSYLGFTV
+1895 TAAESKSYPGFTV

-1934 LTYDLNGSD
+1934 LTYNLNGSD
-1943 AAWTDSE
+1943 AVWTDSE

-2031 PSETVPGSGVTDQ
+2031 PSETVPGSGVTGQ
-2044 TVDVQKSFEGF
+2044 AVDVQKSFEGF
-2055 TPRSDT
+2055 APKADSST
-2061 PSSITLQAD
+2061 SITLQAD

-2144 TMPARDITLY
+2144 TMPARNITLY
-2154 AKWDVMTYFL
+2154 AKWNVLTYVL

-2193 NGVYT
+2193 NGVYI
-2198 NANNHGIPY
+2198 NANYHGIPY

-2218 TLPTEIPGAEYFGY
+2218 TLPTEIPGVEYFGY
-2232 YEKKEGYWGP
+2232 YEEKEGYWGT

-2257 EQDAIVKVGVQWRS
+2257 EQDAIVRVGIQWKS
-2271 ETDSNGAELLYNAND
+2271 ETDNNDTELLYNAND

-2292 QDYSYNAASYALGVD
+2292 QDYSHEAASYTLGVD
-2307 LDLCNV
+2307 LDLCYV
-2313 NMTFNGDIVG
+2313 NMTPNQELPIANITFNGNG
-2323 GITFDGKDHT
+2323 QT
-2333 IFNVKRSEGSVY
+2333 IYHVKRGETASRQAVG
-2345 HATGSIYGYGD
+2345 TIYGYGD

-2364 IDGMTVDYTA
+2364 TDGMTVDYTA

-2379 SNTYHAFG
+2379 SNEYHAFG

-2410 LSLLGEQGDAS
+2410 LNLLGEEGYAHAS
-2421 TSAHLLPAECIGGLI
+2421 FHRLPAECIGGLV
-2436 GYAKGT
+2436 GYAKGS
-2442 VTLTGCTVENM
+2442 VTLTDCNVENL

-2465 TQFLVGGLIGYAD
+2465 TQFLIGGLIGYAD

-2486 ENEYSSSNDYN
+2486 ENEYSSSRDYVGN
-2497 GDGSVTIT
+2497 GSVTIA
-2505 GCAVSR
+2505 GCTVSG
-2511 MTVNENDATGVSVG
+2511 MTVNNKNDATGITTG
-2525 GFLGG
+2525 GLIGG
-2530 IGKSVTSNTG
+2530 IGKCVVSKNGTE
-2540 IAYSVTANIDEVS
+2540 YSVTTDIDEVS
-2553 TFPNEFTRIG
+2553 TFPEGFMSIG

>member
-61 YSHNLFSGTSATTF
+61 YSHGIFNGTSTATF
-75 TPNGTMTRGM
+75 SPSGTMTRGM

-91 RMAGVNPDDHSG
+91 RMAGVNPDDYSG

-125 YGITA
+125 YGITV

-159 QVDYATG
+159 QVDYATD
-166 ANVTTAPADLD
+166 ANVTTTPADLE

-208 ATRAQMATLCMR
+208 ATRAQMAMLCMR

-237 KSGETPQKEDQSK
+237 KSGETPRKEDQSK

-264 GSSGGSGSDSTTH
+264 SSSSGGSSGGNGSGSTAH
-277 TITLHLPDGTTSTF
+277 TITLYLPDGTTSTF

-305 PSVAGK
+305 PSAAGK

-317 YDENYNKAVADGD
+317 YDKSYNKAVADGD

-338 YAKMVDYDAIEG
+338 YAKMVVYDAIEG

-356 AGATDVGPNFTIRVN
+356 AGATDVETNFEIIIKSN
-371 SDSESDLTGKISLIG
+371 SSETDLTDKIKMIG

-409 NHDGT
+409 NNDGT

-420 AGGWAEGGTYKV
+420 TDGWAEGGTYKV
-432 VLEDNSLYFDGTAP
+432 VLEDNSLYFNGEAP

-453 TVKAGTPAL
+453 TVEAGDPVL
-462 EWHLRDEV
+462 NWHLREEV
-470 VAIPAGDITAATQD
+470 KSIPATAIGNATQN
-484 GAAVAALNMPVVTFD
+484 GKRVKALSMPVAAL
-499 GSGTTADDVS
+499 GSGGTAMDAVS
-509 GGTGTFVYGGELEIG
+509 DSTGTFVYNGDLAVGD
-524 STVAIYEGAA
+524 TVAIYEGTE
-534 PEERVAVGTTDANTG
+534 PEKRVAVGTTDANTG
-549 DVSYVKITGVD
+549 DVSYVKITGVN

-583 PVQAKCKEDQTANTS
+583 PVKASRKTAKEENQSND
-598 GGYTILVPVE
+598 YTILVPVE
-608 ELTFTTA
+608 ELTFTAA
-615 SGVGNLD
+615 SSVGNLD
-622 ENTTVDVGDFL
+622 ENTTIDVGDFL
-633 AFYTGKSY
+633 AFYTGESY
-641 TTENAASDGYG
+641 TIETAASDGYG
-652 RITAVDHTT
+652 RITAVDYTT
-661 DENTGVACYQLTYT
+661 DELGSDYYQLTYT
-675 DATEDD
+675 DATKDD

-692 PISGDAMLDGVD
+692 PISGDAMLNGVD
-704 TEKLEEQ
+704 TEKLEKQ

-728 ISVAIDEM
+728 ISGAIDEM
-736 DLSDL
+736 DLSGL

-753 IDPEDALG
+753 IDPEGTLG
-761 ISALSM
+761 ISTLSL
-767 NAVRD
+767 NDARG

-788 ASVKVKSAKITKHL
+788 TSVKVKSAQITKKL
-802 QNFTDASGKP
+802 QNFTDASGNP

-831 GGSIVITVTPT
+831 GGDIVITVTPT
-842 FIQELKI
+842 FIQELKL

-858 WKRKFIF
+858 WKHKFIF
-865 FWISDVYL
+865 YWISDVYL
-873 EAALNVYTYTAIN
+873 EAGLNVYTYTAIN
-886 LDATITS
+886 LDATVVS

-907 DKLGKK
+907 NKLGKK
-913 LAALEGKDTGG
+913 LDALEGKDTGG

-934 NLRELYNSMLELDSD
+934 SLQELYNSMLELDSD
-949 WVELYRKNI
+949 WVELYRKQI
-958 FSIKKTV
+958 FSMKKTV
-965 AKIIKFELTADFV
+965 AKIIKFELTVDFV
-978 VEMNIR
+978 VELNIR

-995 AKRYVFGVYLFKR
+995 AKRYVFGVYIFKH
-1008 RTTTCTYNLVN
+1008 RTTTRTYNLVN

-1037 VEIWPSVSLISKKV
+1037 VEIWPSVSLISRKV

-1124 WSAGSTYAITA
+1124 WSAGSTHAITA
-1135 FEMKDADGEDDTP
+1135 FKMENADGEEDTP
-1148 TVYLKNGGLDVLLPQ
+1148 TVYLKNGGLDVVLPQ
-1163 SLQALTGFD
+1163 SVQALTGFD
-1172 LITGKDRTETYDW
+1172 LTTGNDRTETYDW

-1194 PRFSTYHTG
+1194 PRFTTYHTG
-1203 VYGGNYSQQHIKL
+1203 PDSGNYSQQYVKL
-1216 NLSDWQTCDEP
+1216 NLSDWQNCNEP

-1241 LSFSINP
+1241 LSFSTTP
-1248 VQLKVKVHWDRLRD
+1248 VQLKVKVHWDRLKD
-1262 GYPIHELSSIGGYI
+1262 GYPIHELSSTGGYI
-1276 GWEQRRFREALNL
+1276 GWEQRKFLEPLNL
-1289 KTPTPT
+1289 KTPDRT
-1295 GYTFKGW
+1295 GYEFTGW
-1302 TYYLLKNESDIFSYT
+1302 TYYLLKNESNIFSYT
-1317 EADRYDSTT
+1317 EADRYDGTT

-1335 ATFELRTDIPYTLNF
+1335 AMFEPQTVPYTLNF
-1350 YLQNVDG
+1350 YLQNEDG

-1367 IHHGTAYD
+1367 VYRGTADEYIA
-1375 YFVPDEVLV
+1375 PDKTKTLV
-1384 PDKIGYY
+1384 PDKIGYR
-1391 HPHYAPIHIRPDGT
+1391 HPGYAGIHIRPDGT
-1405 GGQDYYYSRM
+1405 GGQNYYYSRT
-1415 PFTLILNSNGQVST
+1415 PYTLTLRNDGQVST
-1429 VPYRYGAKLDRL
+1429 VPYRYGDQLDRL
-1441 NEDPARLGYIFDGW
+1441 NDAPTRLGYIFDGW
-1455 YTDETYQNEFTE
+1455 YTDETYQNAFTA

-1472 KNLTLYAK
+1472 KDFTLYAK
-1480 WQPDYI
+1480 WVP
-1486 YYFLVLRKE
+1486 V
-1495 GEDGKWSQT
+1495 
-1504 TKIQIGKTDETVTID
+1504 
-1519 PADFLTEA
+1519 
-1527 EKDTYVIPQT
+1527 
-1537 VSYTVSAE
+1537 
-1545 DGGTVSISYARKWFS
+1545 
-1560 LTYDLNAA
+1560 
-1568 DAGWVSDP
+1568 
-1576 GVRQYRVGA
+1576 
-1585 VLELLTQSHVTRAG
+1585 
-1599 YTFDGWYTDV
+1599 
-1609 DCTTEFTAATM
+1609 
-1620 PAKDLTLY
+1620 
-1628 ASYTRKWF
+1628 
-1636 SLTYDLNAADAR
+1636 
-1648 WVSDPGVIQYRVGDV
+1648 
-1663 LELLTQSYVKRAG
+1663 
-1676 YIFAGWYTDVDC
+1676 
-1688 TTEFTAAP
+1688 
-1696 MPAKDLTLYAKWLP
+1696 
-1710 DDINYF
+1710 DINYF

-1726 KWSQTTET
+1726 KWSQATET
-1734 RTGKTGETVT
+1734 RTGKTDEPVT
-1744 IDPADFLTEAEK
+1744 INPAEFLTDEEK
-1756 DTYVIP
+1756 NTYDFP
-1762 QTVSYTVS
+1762 QKVNYTVN

-1776 VSISYARKWF
+1776 VSVSYARKRF
-1786 SLTYDLNAAD
+1786 SLTYNLNAAD

-1805 KQYRVGAVLKL
+1805 RQYRLGAALKL
-1816 LTQSYVK
+1816 LTQSYVT

-1829 DGWYTDADCTT
+1829 DGWYTDANCTT
-1840 EFTAATMPAENITL
+1840 AFTATTMPAENITL

-1869 HYQQNVTDDDY
+1869 HYQQNVADDDY
-1880 TLADR
+1880 TLADT
-1885 ESKTGAAGQL
+1885 ESKTGATGQP
-1895 TAAESKSYLGFTV
+1895 TAAESKSYPGFTA
-1908 QGFDQ
+1908 QNFDQ

-1926 YYNRNEYT
+1926 YYTRNEYT

-1943 AAWTDSE
+1943 ASWTDSAE
-1950 TDQSHK
+1950 NKSNI
-1956 YRFGAEITT
+1956 YRYGAAVTIL
-1965 PTSNDLSRAGYAFG
+1965 TSNDLSRAGYAFG
-1979 GWYTDADCTA
+1979 GWYTDVDCTTRWN
-1989 EFTATTMP
+1989 ESTMP

-2022 VDGTTYPNT
+2022 GDGTDYVLQD
-2031 PSETVPGSGVTDQ
+2031 TVSGSGETGQ

-2055 TPRSDT
+2055 VPKADSST
-2061 PSSITLQAD
+2061 SITLKAD

-2085 TLSFNLGDGVI
+2085 TLSFNLGDGVS
-2096 LDEGSAP
+2096 LDDGCAPNGGS
-2103 AGGDIYYGAEISVDM
+2103 IYYGAEISTDM
-2118 TNVKRTGYTFVGW
+2118 TNAKRTGYTFVGW

-2154 AKWDVMTYFL
+2154 AKWDVLTYVL

-2175 DWLLK
+2175 DWLLNN
-2180 SGGKLLTAEYDKA
+2180 GGKLLTAEYDEA
-2193 NGVYT
+2193 NYVYI
-2198 NANNHGIPY
+2198 NANDHGIPY

-2218 TLPTEIPGAEYFGY
+2218 TLPTGIPGAEYFGY
-2232 YEKKEGYWGP
+2232 YKEELNQWGNP
-2242 YESLVAS
+2242 TETFVKV
-2249 ESLTKMAA
+2249 EDTKLTQMAA
-2257 EQDAIVKVGVQWRS
+2257 EQGASVKVGVQWKS
-2271 ETDSNGAELLYNAND
+2271 ETDNNGTELLYNAND

-2292 QDYSYNAASYALGVD
+2292 QDYSYEAASYALGVD

-2323 GITFDGKDHT
+2323 GITFDGNNHT
-2333 IFNVKRSEGSVY
+2333 IYHVKRGETIDKY
-2345 HATGSIYGYGD
+2345 AEGSIYGYGD
-2356 NVTVKDLT
+2356 NVTVKNLT
-2364 IDGMTVDYTA
+2364 IDGMTIDYTA
-2374 AVDSS
+2374 QPIAGG
-2379 SNTYHAFG
+2379 NYYQAFG
-2387 ALAGFVGDG
+2387 SLAGFVGDG
-2396 FKAENVTVK
+2396 FTAENVTVK
-2405 NVTMN
+2405 HVTMKLN
-2410 LSLLGEQGDAS
+2410 LLGEEGNAYI
-2421 TSAHLLPAECIGGLI
+2421 SAHLLPAECIGGLI

-2442 VTLTGCTVENM
+2442 VTLTDCNVEDL

-2459 MNDSGG
+2459 KNDSGG
-2465 TQFLVGGLIGYAD
+2465 TQFLIGGLIGYAD
-2478 ALYTQIPG
+2478 ALYTQIQG

-2497 GDGSVTIT
+2497 GNGSVTIT
-2505 GCAVSR
+2505 GCTVLD
-2511 MTVNENDATGVSVG
+2511 MTVDKNGATGASVG

-2530 IGKSVTSNTG
+2530 IGKHVVSKTG
-2540 IAYSVTANIDEVS
+2540 AAYSVTTTIDEGS
-2553 TFPNEFTRIG
+2553 AFPEGFESIG
-2563 KELTMNDST
+2563 KELTINDST
-2572 ASNSA
+2572 GSNSTA
-2577 ARSLDAMPAAAFEDE
+2577 QSLDATPAAAFEDE

>member
-61 YSHNLFSGTSATTF
+61 YSHGIFNGTSTATF
-75 TPNGTMTRGM
+75 SPSGTMTRGM

-91 RMAGVNPDDHSG
+91 RMAGVNPDDYSG

-125 YGITA
+125 HGITV

-166 ANVTTAPADLD
+166 ANVTTTPADLE

-264 GSSGGSGSDSTTH
+264 GSSGGNGSGSTAH
-277 TITLHLPDGTTSTF
+277 TITLYLPDGTTSTF

-317 YDENYNKAVADGD
+317 YDESYNKAVADGD

-394 DADGNTILVVGSVRN
+394 DADGNTILVVGSVRKN
-409 NHDGT
+409 GDGT

-420 AGGWAEGGTYKV
+420 TDGWAEGGTYKV
-432 VLEDNSLYFDGTAP
+432 VLEDNSLYFNGEAS

-453 TVKAGTPAL
+453 TVKVGDPVL
-462 EWHLRDEV
+462 NWHLREEV
-470 VAIPAGDITAATQD
+470 KSIPATAIGNATQN
-484 GAAVAALNMPVVTFD
+484 GRRVKALSMPVAALDSSGAAMDAVSDST
-499 GSGTTADDVS
+499 GS
-509 GGTGTFVYGGELEIG
+509 FVYDGNLAVGD
-524 STVAIYEGAA
+524 TVAIYEGTA

-549 DVSYVKITGVD
+549 DVSYVKITKVD

-583 PVQAKCKEDQTANTS
+583 PVKAKCKEDQTANTS
-598 GGYTILVPVE
+598 DGYTILVPVE

-615 SGVGNLD
+615 SGVENLD
-622 ENTTVDVGDFL
+622 ENTTIDVGDFL
-633 AFYTGKSY
+633 AFYTGESY
-641 TTENAASDGYG
+641 TTAESADYG
-652 RITAVDHTT
+652 RITAVDYTT
-661 DENTGVACYQLTYT
+661 DELGSDYYQLTYT
-675 DATEDD
+675 DATKDD

-692 PISGDAMLDGVD
+692 PISGDTMLDGVD
-704 TEKLEEQ
+704 TQKLEEQ
-711 IARQAIES
+711 IAQQAIES

-736 DLSDL
+736 DLSGL

-753 IDPEDALG
+753 IDQEGALG
-761 ISALSM
+761 ISTLSL
-767 NAVRD
+767 NDARG
-772 SGAVSPARANA
+772 SGAVSPARAKA

-788 ASVKVKSAKITKHL
+788 TSVKVKSARITKEL
-802 QNFTDASGKP
+802 QNFTDASGNP

-826 EIQKD
+826 EVEKD

-842 FIQELKI
+842 FIQELKL

-858 WKRKFIF
+858 WKHKFIF
-865 FWISDVYL
+865 YWISDVYL
-873 EAALNVYTYTAIN
+873 EAGLNVYTYTAIN
-886 LDATITS
+886 LDATVVS

-913 LAALEGKDTGG
+913 LDALEGKDTGG

-934 NLRELYNSMLELDSD
+934 SLQELYNSMLELDSD
-949 WVELYRKNI
+949 WVELYRKQI
-958 FSIKKTV
+958 FSMKKTV
-965 AKIIKFELTADFV
+965 AKIIKFELTVDFV
-978 VEMNIR
+978 VELNIR

-995 AKRYVFGVYLFKR
+995 AKRYVFGVYIFKH
-1008 RTTTCTYNLVN
+1008 RTTTRTYNLVN

-1037 VEIWPSVSLISKKV
+1037 VEIWPSVSLISRKV

-1092 EVGMFMDIS
+1092 EVGIFMDIS

-1124 WSAGSTYAITA
+1124 WSAGSTHAITA
-1135 FEMKDADGEDDTP
+1135 FEMENADGEEDTP
-1148 TVYLKNGGLDVLLPQ
+1148 TVYLKNGGLDVVLPQ
-1163 SLQALTGFD
+1163 TVQALIGFD
-1172 LITGKDRTETYDW
+1172 LTTGKDRTETYDW

-1216 NLSDWQTCDEP
+1216 ALDNWQTCDEP

-1241 LSFSINP
+1241 LSFSTTP

-1262 GYPIHELSSIGGYI
+1262 GYPIHELSSTGGYI
-1276 GWEQRRFREALNL
+1276 GWEQRKFDEALNL
-1289 KTPTPT
+1289 KTPART
-1295 GYTFKGW
+1295 GYDFTGW
-1302 TYYLLKNESDIFSYT
+1302 TYYLLKNESNIFSYDKEHPYT
-1317 EADRYDSTT
+1317 GTT

-1335 ATFELRTDIPYTLNF
+1335 ATLEPQTNIPYTLNF
-1350 YLQNVDG
+1350 YLQNEDG
-1357 TYPETPTESV
+1357 TYPETPTKSV
-1367 IHHGTAYD
+1367 VHYGTAD
-1375 YFVPDEVLV
+1375 NYFVPDKALV
-1384 PDKIGYY
+1384 PDEIGYR
-1391 HPHYAPIHIRPDGT
+1391 HPGYAGIHIRPDGT
-1405 GGQDYYYSRM
+1405 GGQHYYYSRT
-1415 PFTLILNSNGQVST
+1415 PFTLTLRNDGQVST
-1429 VPYRYGAKLDRL
+1429 VPYRYGDQLDRL
-1441 NEDPARLGYIFDGW
+1441 NDAPTRLGYTFGGW
-1455 YTDETYQNEFTE
+1455 YEDAAYKTPWSG

-1472 KNLTLYAK
+1472 ADITLYAK
-1480 WQPDYI
+1480 WVPD
-1486 YYFLVLRKE
+1486 
-1495 GEDGKWSQT
+1495 
-1504 TKIQIGKTDETVTID
+1504 
-1519 PADFLTEA
+1519 
-1527 EKDTYVIPQT
+1527 
-1537 VSYTVSAE
+1537 
-1545 DGGTVSISYARKWFS
+1545 
-1560 LTYDLNAA
+1560 N
-1568 DAGWVSDP
+1568 
-1576 GVRQYRVGA
+1576 
-1585 VLELLTQSHVTRAG
+1585 
-1599 YTFDGWYTDV
+1599 
-1609 DCTTEFTAATM
+1609 
-1620 PAKDLTLY
+1620 
-1628 ASYTRKWF
+1628 
-1636 SLTYDLNAADAR
+1636 
-1648 WVSDPGVIQYRVGDV
+1648 
-1663 LELLTQSYVKRAG
+1663 
-1676 YIFAGWYTDVDC
+1676 
-1688 TTEFTAAP
+1688 
-1696 MPAKDLTLYAKWLP
+1696 
-1710 DDINYF
+1710 INYF

-1734 RTGKTGETVT
+1734 RTGETDETVT
-1744 IDPADFLTEAEK
+1744 INPAEFLTEAEN
-1756 DTYVIP
+1756 DTYDIP
-1762 QTVSYTVS
+1762 ESVSYTVS

-1776 VSISYARKWF
+1776 VSISYARKRY
-1786 SLTYDLNAAD
+1786 SLTYDLNAEDAD
-1796 AGWVSDPGV
+1796 WVSKPGV
-1805 KQYRVGAVLKL
+1805 KSYRLGAALKL
-1816 LTQSYVK
+1816 LTQSYVT

-1829 DGWYTDADCTT
+1829 DGWYTDANCTT
-1840 EFTAATMPAENITL
+1840 AFTATTMPDHDVTL

-1869 HYQQNVTDDDY
+1869 HYQQNVTDDEY
-1880 TLADR
+1880 TLTDT
-1885 ESKTGAAGQL
+1885 ESKTGATGQP
-1895 TAAESKSYLGFTV
+1895 TAAESKPYPGFTA
-1908 QGFDQ
+1908 QSFEQ
-1913 QTVKGDGSTVVKV
+1913 QTVNGDGSTVVKV
-1926 YYNRNEYT
+1926 YYTRNEYT
-1934 LTYDLNGSD
+1934 LTYDLNGND
-1943 AAWTDSE
+1943 ASWTDSAE
-1950 TDQSHK
+1950 NKFHTDR
-1956 YRFGAEITT
+1956 YGAAVTA
-1965 PTSNDLSRAGYAFG
+1965 PSANDLSRAGYAFG
-1979 GWYTDADCTA
+1979 GWYTDKSCSSEN
-1989 EFTATTMP
+1989 EFTAATMP
-1997 AENTTLY
+1997 AENITLY

-2022 VDGTTYPNT
+2022 VGGTTYPDT
-2031 PSETVPGSGVTDQ
+2031 PSETVTGSDETGQ
-2044 TVDVQKSFEGF
+2044 TVDVQKSYEGF
-2055 TPRSDT
+2055 TPKSDT

-2070 SAQNVVDLYYTRNRY
+2070 SAQNVVNLYYTRNRY
-2085 TLSFNLGDGVI
+2085 ILSFSLGDGVS

-2103 AGGDIYYGAEISVDM
+2103 TGGDTYYGAEISVGM
-2118 TNVKRTGYTFVGW
+2118 SNAKRTGYTFAGW
-2131 YEDEAYQ
+2131 YEDVEY
-2138 TEWSGT
+2138 TTPWSGM
-2144 TMPARDITLY
+2144 TMPARDLTLY
-2154 AKWDVMTYFL
+2154 AKWDTMTYFL

-2175 DWLLK
+2175 DWLLDN
-2180 SGGKLLTAEYDKA
+2180 GGKLLTAEYDEA
-2193 NGVYT
+2193 NYEYI
-2198 NANNHGIPY
+2198 NANDHGIPY

-2218 TLPTEIPGAEYFGY
+2218 TLPTDIPGVEYFGY
-2232 YEKKEGYWGP
+2232 YQEERNEWGNP
-2242 YESLVAS
+2242 TETFVKV
-2249 ESLTKMAA
+2249 EDTELTQMAA
-2257 EQDAIVKVGVQWRS
+2257 EQGAIVKVGVQWKS
-2271 ETDSNGAELLYNAND
+2271 ETDSNGTELLYNAND

-2292 QDYSYNAASYALGVD
+2292 QDYSSEAASYALGVD
-2307 LDLCNV
+2307 LDLCYAD
-2313 NMTFNGDIVG
+2313 TTRTGDIVG
-2323 GITFDGKDHT
+2323 GITFDGNNRT
-2333 IFNVKRSEGSVY
+2333 IY
-2345 HATGSIYGYGD
+2345 HAKRGEAAPNQSVGTIYGYGD
-2356 NVTVKDLT
+2356 NVTVKNLT

-2374 AVDSS
+2374 TVSS
-2379 SNTYHAFG
+2379 PNAYHAFG
-2387 ALAGFVGDG
+2387 ALAGFVGDR
-2396 FKAENVTVK
+2396 FTAENVTVK
-2405 NVTMN
+2405 HVTMKLN
-2410 LSLLGEQGDAS
+2410 LLGEEGNAYI
-2421 TSAHLLPAECIGGLI
+2421 SAHLLPAECIGGLV

-2442 VTLTGCTVENM
+2442 VTLTGCKVEDM

-2459 MNDSGG
+2459 KNDNGG
-2465 TQFLVGGLIGYAD
+2465 TQFLIGGLIGYAD
-2478 ALYTQIPG
+2478 ALYTPYDAEG
-2486 ENEYSSSNDYN
+2486 NWADNDYRGN
-2497 GDGSVTIT
+2497 GSVTIT
-2505 GCAVSR
+2505 GCKVED
-2511 MTVNENDATGVSVG
+2511 MTVNKNHAAGASVG

-2530 IGKSVTSNTG
+2530 IGKRVVSKTG
-2540 IAYSVTANIDEVS
+2540 TEYSVTTNIDATN
-2553 TFPNEFTRIG
+2553 TFPEGFENIG
-2563 KELTMNDST
+2563 KELTINDST

>member
-15 IVLLVTMLP
+15 IIMLVTMLP

-33 GRAEQPSQTMPFQDV
+33 GKAEQPSQTMPFQDV

-61 YSHNLFSGTSATTF
+61 YSHGIFNGTSTATF
-75 TPNGTMTRGM
+75 SPSGTMTRGM

-91 RMAGVNPDDHSG
+91 RMAGVNPDDYSG

-115 YAPYVQWAAR
+115 YAPYVQWAAK
-125 YGITA
+125 YGITV

-159 QVDYATG
+159 QVDYATD
-166 ANVTTAPADLD
+166 ANVTTTPADLE

-208 ATRAQMATLCMR
+208 ATRAQMAMLCMR

-237 KSGETPQKEDQSK
+237 KSGETPRKEDQSK

-264 GSSGGSGSDSTTH
+264 SSSSGGSSGGNGSGSTAH
-277 TITLHLPDGTTSTF
+277 TITLYLPDGTTSTF

-305 PSVAGK
+305 PSAAGK

-317 YDENYNKAVADGD
+317 YDKSYNKAVADGD

-338 YAKMVDYDAIEG
+338 YAKMVVYDAIEG

-356 AGATDVGPNFTIRVN
+356 AGATDVETNFEIIIKSN
-371 SDSESDLTGKISLIG
+371 SSETDLTDKIKMIG

-409 NHDGT
+409 NNDGT
-414 YTVAPP
+414 YTVEPP
-420 AGGWAEGGTYKV
+420 TDGWAEGGTYKV
-432 VLEDNSLYFDGTAP
+432 VLEDNSLYFNGEAP

-453 TVKAGTPAL
+453 TVEAGDPVL
-462 EWHLRDEV
+462 NWHLREEV
-470 VAIPAGDITAATQD
+470 KSIPATAIGNATQN
-484 GAAVAALNMPVVTFD
+484 GKRVKALSMPVAAL
-499 GSGTTADDVS
+499 GSGGTAMDAVS
-509 GGTGTFVYGGELEIG
+509 DSTGTFVYNGDLAVGD
-524 STVAIYEGAA
+524 TVAIYEGTE
-534 PEERVAVGTTDANTG
+534 PEKRVAVGTTDANTG
-549 DVSYVKITGVD
+549 DVSYVKITGVN

-583 PVQAKCKEDQTANTS
+583 PVKASRKTANEENPS
-598 GGYTILVPVE
+598 NDYTILVPVE
-608 ELTFTTA
+608 ELTFTAA
-615 SGVGNLD
+615 SSVGNLD
-622 ENTTVDVGDFL
+622 ENTTIDVGDFL
-633 AFYTGKSY
+633 AFYTGESY
-641 TTENAASDGYG
+641 TIETAASDGYG
-652 RITAVDHTT
+652 RITAVDYTT
-661 DENTGVACYQLTYT
+661 DELGSDYYQLTYT
-675 DATEDD
+675 DATKDD

-692 PISGDAMLDGVD
+692 PISGDAMLNGVD
-704 TEKLEEQ
+704 TEKLEKQ

-728 ISVAIDEM
+728 ISGAIDEM
-736 DLSDL
+736 DLSGL

-753 IDPEDALG
+753 IDPEGTLG
-761 ISALSM
+761 ISTLSL
-767 NAVRD
+767 NDARG

-788 ASVKVKSAKITKHL
+788 TSVKVKSAQITKKL

-831 GGSIVITVTPT
+831 GGDIVITVTPT
-842 FIQELKI
+842 FIQELKL

-858 WKRKFIF
+858 WKHKFIF
-865 FWISDVYL
+865 YWISDVYL
-873 EAALNVYTYTAIN
+873 EAGLNVYTYTAIN
-886 LDATITS
+886 LDATVVS

-913 LAALEGKDTGG
+913 LDALEGKDTGG

-934 NLRELYNSMLELDSD
+934 SLQELYNSMLELDSD
-949 WVELYRKNI
+949 WVELYRKQI
-958 FSIKKTV
+958 FSMKKTV
-965 AKIIKFELTADFV
+965 AKIIKFELTVDFV
-978 VEMNIR
+978 VELNIR

-995 AKRYVFGVYLFKR
+995 AKRYVFGVYIFKH
-1008 RTTTCTYNLVN
+1008 RTTTRTYNLVN

-1037 VEIWPSVSLISKKV
+1037 VEIWPSVSLISRKV

-1124 WSAGSTYAITA
+1124 WSAGSTHAITA
-1135 FEMKDADGEDDTP
+1135 FEMEDADGEGDIP
-1148 TVYLKNGGLDVLLPQ
+1148 TVYLKNGGLDVVLPQ
-1163 SLQALTGFD
+1163 SVQALTGFD
-1172 LITGKDRTETYDW
+1172 LTTGKDRTETYDW

-1216 NLSDWQTCDEP
+1216 ALDNWQTCDEP

-1241 LSFSINP
+1241 LSFSTNP
-1248 VQLKVKVHWDRLRD
+1248 VQLKVKIHWDRLRD
-1262 GYPIHELSSIGGYI
+1262 GYPIHELSSTGGYI
-1276 GWEQRRFREALNL
+1276 GWEQRKFGEALDL
-1289 KTPTPT
+1289 KTPDRT
-1295 GYTFKGW
+1295 GYDFTGW
-1302 TYYLLKNESDIFSYT
+1302 TYYLLKDESDIFSYDKEHPYT
-1317 EADRYDSTT
+1317 GTT

-1335 ATFELRTDIPYTLNF
+1335 ATFEPQTDIPYTLNF
-1350 YLQNVDG
+1350 YLQNEDG
-1357 TYPETPTESV
+1357 TYPETPTKSV
-1367 IHHGTAYD
+1367 VYYGTAD
-1375 YFVPDEVLV
+1375 KYFAPDKTLVPDE
-1384 PDKIGYY
+1384 IGYR
-1391 HPHYAPIHIRPDGT
+1391 HPGYAAIHIRPDGT
-1405 GGQDYYYSRM
+1405 GGQNYYYSRA
-1415 PFTLILNSNGQVST
+1415 PYTLTLRNDGQVST
-1429 VPYRYGAKLDRL
+1429 VPYRYGDQLDKLNDA
-1441 NEDPARLGYIFDGW
+1441 PTRLGYTFDGW
-1455 YTDETYQNEFTE
+1455 YEDAACTTKFVE
-1467 TTMPA
+1467 TTMPGHDV
-1472 KNLTLYAK
+1472 NLYAK
-1480 WQPDYI
+1480 WVPDDI

-1495 GEDGKWSQT
+1495 GADGKWTQA
-1504 TKIQIGKTDETVTID
+1504 TKIQTGKTGETVPID
-1519 PADFLTEA
+1519 PDE
-1527 EKDTYVIPQT
+1527 ENNTYDIPKP
-1537 VSYTVSAE
+1537 VSYKVNAE
-1545 DGGTVSISYARKWFS
+1545 DGGTVSVSYARKRFS
-1560 LTYDLNAA
+1560 LTYNLNAA

-1576 GVRQYRVGA
+1576 GVRQYRLGA
-1585 VLELLTQSHVTRAG
+1585 A
-1599 YTFDGWYTDV
+1599 
-1609 DCTTEFTAATM
+1609 
-1620 PAKDLTLY
+1620 
-1628 ASYTRKWF
+1628 
-1636 SLTYDLNAADAR
+1636 
-1648 WVSDPGVIQYRVGDV
+1648 
-1663 LELLTQSYVKRAG
+1663 
-1676 YIFAGWYTDVDC
+1676 
-1688 TTEFTAAP
+1688 
-1696 MPAKDLTLYAKWLP
+1696 
-1710 DDINYF
+1710 
-1716 LVLRKEGADG
+1716 
-1726 KWSQTTET
+1726 
-1734 RTGKTGETVT
+1734 
-1744 IDPADFLTEAEK
+1744 
-1756 DTYVIP
+1756 
-1762 QTVSYTVS
+1762 
-1770 AEDGGT
+1770 
-1776 VSISYARKWF
+1776 
-1786 SLTYDLNAAD
+1786 
-1796 AGWVSDPGV
+1796 
-1805 KQYRVGAVLKL
+1805 LKL
-1816 LTQSYVK
+1816 LTQSYVT
-1823 RAGYTF
+1823 RAGYAF
-1829 DGWYTDADCTT
+1829 DGWYTDAGCTT
-1840 EFTAATMPAENITL
+1840 AFTTATMPAENITL

-1869 HYQQNVTDDDY
+1869 HYQQNVADDDY
-1880 TLADR
+1880 TLADT
-1885 ESKTGAAGQL
+1885 ESKTGATGQP
-1895 TAAESKSYLGFTV
+1895 TAAESKSYPGFTA
-1908 QGFDQ
+1908 QNFDQ

-1926 YYNRNEYT
+1926 YYTRNEYT

-1943 AAWTDSE
+1943 ASWTDSAE
-1950 TDQSHK
+1950 NKSNI
-1956 YRFGAEITT
+1956 YRYGAAVTIL
-1965 PTSNDLSRAGYAFG
+1965 TSNDLSRAGYAFG
-1979 GWYTDADCTA
+1979 GWYTDVDCTTSWN
-1989 EFTATTMP
+1989 ESTMP

-2022 VDGTTYPNT
+2022 GDGTDYVLQD
-2031 PSETVPGSGVTDQ
+2031 TVSGSGETGQ

-2055 TPRSDT
+2055 VPKADSST
-2061 PSSITLQAD
+2061 SITLKAD

-2085 TLSFNLGDGVI
+2085 TLSFNLGDGVS
-2096 LDEGSAP
+2096 LDDGCAPNGGS
-2103 AGGDIYYGAEISVDM
+2103 IYYGAEISTDM
-2118 TNVKRTGYTFVGW
+2118 TNAKRTGYTFVGW

-2154 AKWDVMTYFL
+2154 AKWDVLTYVL

-2175 DWLLK
+2175 DWLLNN
-2180 SGGKLLTAEYDKA
+2180 GGKLLTAEYDEA
-2193 NGVYT
+2193 NYVYI
-2198 NANNHGIPY
+2198 NANDHGIPY

-2218 TLPTEIPGAEYFGY
+2218 TLPTGIPGAEYFGY
-2232 YEKKEGYWGP
+2232 YKEELNQWGNP
-2242 YESLVAS
+2242 TETFVKV
-2249 ESLTKMAA
+2249 EDTKLTQMAA
-2257 EQDAIVKVGVQWRS
+2257 EQGAIVKVGVQWKS
-2271 ETDSNGAELLYNAND
+2271 ETDSKGTELLYNAND

-2292 QDYSYNAASYALGVD
+2292 QDYSYEAASYALGVD

-2323 GITFDGKDHT
+2323 GITFDGNNHT
-2333 IFNVKRSEGSVY
+2333 IYHVKRGETIDKY
-2345 HATGSIYGYGD
+2345 AEGSIYGYGD
-2356 NVTVKDLT
+2356 NVTVKNLT
-2364 IDGMTVDYTA
+2364 IDGMTIDYTA
-2374 AVDSS
+2374 QPIAGG
-2379 SNTYHAFG
+2379 NYYQAFG

-2396 FKAENVTVK
+2396 FTAENVTVK
-2405 NVTMN
+2405 HVTMN
-2410 LSLLGEQGDAS
+2410 LNLLGEEGNAYI
-2421 TSAHLLPAECIGGLI
+2421 SAHLLPAECIGGLI

-2442 VTLTGCTVENM
+2442 VTLTDCNVEDL

-2459 MNDSGG
+2459 KNDSGG
-2465 TQFLVGGLIGYAD
+2465 TQFLIGGLIGYAD

-2497 GDGSVTIT
+2497 GNGSVTIT

-2553 TFPNEFTRIG
+2553 AFPEGFESIG
-2563 KELTMNDST
+2563 KELTINDST
-2572 ASNSA
+2572 DSNSTA
-2577 ARSLDAMPAAAFEDE
+2577 QSLDAMPAAAFEDK

>member
-166 ANVTTAPADLD
+166 ANVTTAPADLE

-237 KSGETPQKEDQSK
+237 KSGETPRKEDQSK

-264 GSSGGSGSDSTTH
+264 GSSGGSGSGSATH

-317 YDENYNKAVADGD
+317 YDENCNKAVADGD

-409 NHDGT
+409 NNNGT

-453 TVKAGTPAL
+453 TVEAGDPVL
-462 EWHLRDEV
+462 NWHLREEV
-470 VAIPAGDITAATQD
+470 KSIPATAIGNATQN
-484 GAAVAALNMPVVTFD
+484 GKRVKALSMPVAAL
-499 GSGTTADDVS
+499 GSGGTAMDAVS
-509 GGTGTFVYGGELEIG
+509 DSTGTFVYKGDLAVGD
-524 STVAIYEGAA
+524 TVAIYEGTE
-534 PEERVAVGTTDANTG
+534 PEKRVAVGTTDANTG
-549 DVSYVKITGVD
+549 DVSYVKITGVN

-583 PVQAKCKEDQTANTS
+583 PVKASRKTAKEENPSDD
-598 GGYTILVPVE
+598 YTILVPVE
-608 ELTFTTA
+608 ELTFTAA
-615 SGVGNLD
+615 SSVGNLD
-622 ENTTVDVGDFL
+622 ENTTIDVGDFL
-633 AFYTGKSY
+633 AFYTGESY
-641 TTENAASDGYG
+641 TAGNAESDGYG
-652 RITAVDHTT
+652 RITAVDYTT
-661 DENTGVACYQLTYT
+661 DELGSDYYQITYT
-675 DATEDD
+675 DATKDD

-692 PISGDAMLDGVD
+692 PISGDAMLHDVD
-704 TEKLEEQ
+704 TQKLEKQ
-711 IARQAIES
+711 IARQAVES

-736 DLSDL
+736 DLSGL

-753 IDPEDALG
+753 IDPEGTLG
-761 ISALSM
+761 ISTLSL
-767 NAVRD
+767 NDARG

-788 ASVKVKSAKITKHL
+788 TSVKVKSAQITKKL
-802 QNFTDASGKP
+802 QNFTDASGNP

-831 GGSIVITVTPT
+831 GGDIVITVTPT
-842 FIQELKI
+842 FIQELKL

-858 WKRKFIF
+858 WKHKFIF
-865 FWISDVYL
+865 YWISDVYL
-873 EAALNVYTYTAIN
+873 EAGLNVYTYTAIN
-886 LDATITS
+886 LDATVVS

-907 DKLGKK
+907 NKLGKK
-913 LAALEGKDTGG
+913 LDALEGKDTGG

-934 NLRELYNSMLELDSD
+934 SLQELYNSMLELDSD
-949 WVELYRKNI
+949 WVELYRKQI
-958 FSIKKTV
+958 FSMKKTV
-965 AKIIKFELTADFV
+965 AKIIKFELTVDFV
-978 VEMNIR
+978 VELNIR

-995 AKRYVFGVYLFKR
+995 AKRYVFGVYLFKH
-1008 RTTTCTYNLVN
+1008 RTTTRTYNLVN

-1037 VEIWPSVSLISKKV
+1037 VEIWPSVSLISRKV

-1124 WSAGSTYAITA
+1124 WSAGSTHAITA
-1135 FEMKDADGEDDTP
+1135 FKMENADGEEDTP
-1148 TVYLKNGGLDVLLPQ
+1148 TVYLKNGGLDVVLPQ
-1163 SLQALTGFD
+1163 SVQALTGFD
-1172 LITGKDRTETYDW
+1172 LTTGNDRTETYDW

-1194 PRFSTYHTG
+1194 PRFSAYHTG

-1216 NLSDWQTCDEP
+1216 ALDNWQTCDEP

-1241 LSFSINP
+1241 LSFSTTP

-1262 GYPIHELSSIGGYI
+1262 GYPIHELSSTGGYI

-1289 KTPTPT
+1289 KTPTRT

-1317 EADRYDSTT
+1317 EADRYDSAT

-1335 ATFELRTDIPYTLNF
+1335 ATFEPKTNIPYTLNF
-1350 YLQNVDG
+1350 YLQNEDG
-1357 TYPETPTESV
+1357 TYPETPTKSV
-1367 IHHGTAYD
+1367 VHYGTAD
-1375 YFVPDEVLV
+1375 NYFVPDKALV
-1384 PDKIGYY
+1384 PDEIGYR
-1391 HPHYAPIHIRPDGT
+1391 HPGYAGIHIRPDGT
-1405 GGQDYYYSRM
+1405 GGQNYYYSRA
-1415 PFTLILNSNGQVST
+1415 PYTLTLRNDGQVST
-1429 VPYRYGAKLDRL
+1429 VPYRYGDQLDKLNDA
-1441 NEDPARLGYIFDGW
+1441 PTRLGYTFGGW
-1455 YTDETYQNEFTE
+1455 YTDETCQNAFTA

-1472 KNLTLYAK
+1472 KDFTLYAK
-1480 WQPDYI
+1480 WVP
-1486 YYFLVLRKE
+1486 V
-1495 GEDGKWSQT
+1495 
-1504 TKIQIGKTDETVTID
+1504 
-1519 PADFLTEA
+1519 
-1527 EKDTYVIPQT
+1527 
-1537 VSYTVSAE
+1537 
-1545 DGGTVSISYARKWFS
+1545 
-1560 LTYDLNAA
+1560 
-1568 DAGWVSDP
+1568 
-1576 GVRQYRVGA
+1576 
-1585 VLELLTQSHVTRAG
+1585 
-1599 YTFDGWYTDV
+1599 
-1609 DCTTEFTAATM
+1609 
-1620 PAKDLTLY
+1620 
-1628 ASYTRKWF
+1628 
-1636 SLTYDLNAADAR
+1636 
-1648 WVSDPGVIQYRVGDV
+1648 
-1663 LELLTQSYVKRAG
+1663 
-1676 YIFAGWYTDVDC
+1676 
-1688 TTEFTAAP
+1688 
-1696 MPAKDLTLYAKWLP
+1696 
-1710 DDINYF
+1710 DINYF

-1726 KWSQTTET
+1726 KWSQATET
-1734 RTGKTGETVT
+1734 RTGKTDETVT
-1744 IDPADFLTEAEK
+1744 INPAEFLTDEEK
-1756 DTYVIP
+1756 NTYDFP
-1762 QTVSYTVS
+1762 QKVNYTVS

-1776 VSISYARKWF
+1776 VSISYARKRF
-1786 SLTYDLNAAD
+1786 SLTYNLNAAD

-1805 KQYRVGAVLKL
+1805 GQYRVGAVLKL

-2103 AGGDIYYGAEISVDM
+2103 ADGDIYYGAEISVDM

-2154 AKWDVMTYFL
+2154 AKWDTMTYFL

-2175 DWLLK
+2175 DWLLDN
-2180 SGGKLLTAEYDKA
+2180 GGKLLTAEYDEA
-2193 NGVYT
+2193 NYEYI
-2198 NANNHGIPY
+2198 NANDHGIPY

-2218 TLPTEIPGAEYFGY
+2218 TLPTGIPGAEYFGY
-2232 YEKKEGYWGP
+2232 YQEEQNEYGS
-2242 YESLVAS
+2242 YESLVKS
-2249 ESLTKMAA
+2249 ESLTKMAE
-2257 EQDAIVKVGVQWRS
+2257 EQDAIVKVGVQWKS
-2271 ETDSNGAELLYNAND
+2271 EPDNNGTEQLYNAND

-2292 QDYSYNAASYALGVD
+2292 QDSAYEAASYALGVD

-2313 NMTFNGDIVG
+2313 NMKYNGDIVD
-2323 GITFDGKDHT
+2323 GITFDGNNHT
-2333 IFNVKRSEGSVY
+2333 IFNVKRGEMI
-2345 HATGSIYGYGD
+2345 ANCAAGSIYGYGD
-2356 NVTVKDLT
+2356 SVTVKNLT

-2374 AVDSS
+2374 AVDSF
-2379 SNTYHAFG
+2379 SNEYHAFG

-2396 FKAENVTVK
+2396 FNAENVTVTH
-2405 NVTMN
+2405 VTMN
-2410 LSLLGEQGDAS
+2410 LNLLGEKGNAYN
-2421 TSAHLLPAECIGGLI
+2421 SAHLLPAECIGGLV
-2436 GYAKGT
+2436 GYAKGS
-2442 VTLTGCTVENM
+2442 VTLTGCNVEDL

-2459 MNDSGG
+2459 KNDSGG
-2465 TQFLVGGLIGYAD
+2465 TQFLIGGLIGYAD
-2478 ALYTQIPG
+2478 ALYTPYDAEG
-2486 ENEYSSSNDYN
+2486 NRADNDYRGN
-2497 GDGSVTIT
+2497 GSVTIT
-2505 GCAVSR
+2505 GCKVED
-2511 MTVNENDATGVSVG
+2511 MTVDKNGATGASVG

-2530 IGKSVTSNTG
+2530 IGKHVVSKTG
-2540 IAYSVTANIDEVS
+2540 VAYSVTTTIDEVS
-2553 TFPNEFTRIG
+2553 AFPEGFENIG
-2563 KELTMNDST
+2563 KELTINDST

>member
-61 YSHNLFSGTSATTF
+61 YSHGIFNGTSTATF
-75 TPNGTMTRGM
+75 SPSGTMTRGM

-91 RMAGVNPDDHSG
+91 RMAGVNPDDYSG

-125 YGITA
+125 HGITV

-166 ANVTTAPADLD
+166 ANVTTTPADLE

-264 GSSGGSGSDSTTH
+264 GSSGGNGSGSTAH
-277 TITLHLPDGTTSTF
+277 TITLYLPDGTTSTF

-317 YDENYNKAVADGD
+317 YDESYNKAVADGD

-394 DADGNTILVVGSVRN
+394 DADGNTILVVGSVRKN
-409 NHDGT
+409 GDGT

-420 AGGWAEGGTYKV
+420 TDGWAEGGTYKV
-432 VLEDNSLYFDGTAP
+432 VLEDNSLYFNGEAS

-453 TVKAGTPAL
+453 TVKVGDPVL
-462 EWHLRDEV
+462 NWHLREEV
-470 VAIPAGDITAATQD
+470 KSIPATAIGNATQN
-484 GAAVAALNMPVVTFD
+484 GKRVKALSMPVAAL
-499 GSGTTADDVS
+499 GSGGTAMDAVS
-509 GGTGTFVYGGELEIG
+509 DSTGTFVYKGDLAVGD
-524 STVAIYEGAA
+524 TVAIYEGTE
-534 PEERVAVGTTDANTG
+534 PEKRVAVGTTDANTG
-549 DVSYVKITGVD
+549 DVSYVKITRVD

-583 PVQAKCKEDQTANTS
+583 PVQAKCKENQTANTS
-598 GGYTILVPVE
+598 GGYTILVPVA
-608 ELTFTTA
+608 ELTFTAA

-633 AFYTGKSY
+633 AFYMGESY
-641 TTENAASDGYG
+641 ENAESNGYG
-652 RITAVDHTT
+652 RITAVDYTT
-661 DENTGVACYQLTYT
+661 DELGSDYYQLTYT
-675 DATEDD
+675 DAAKDD

-692 PISGDAMLDGVD
+692 PISGDAMLHDVD
-704 TEKLEEQ
+704 TQKLEKQ
-711 IARQAIES
+711 IARQAVES

-736 DLSDL
+736 DLSGL

-753 IDPEDALG
+753 IDPEGALG
-761 ISALSM
+761 ISTLSL
-767 NAVRD
+767 NDARG
-772 SGAVSPARANA
+772 SGAASPAGANA

-788 ASVKVKSAKITKHL
+788 TSVKVKSTQITKKL

-842 FIQELKI
+842 FIQELKL

-858 WKRKFIF
+858 WKHKFIF
-865 FWISDVYL
+865 YWISDVYL
-873 EAALNVYTYTAIN
+873 EAGLNVYTYTAIN
-886 LDATITS
+886 LDATVVS
-893 QGEKDTVTKVKDLV
+893 EGEKDTVTKVKDLV

-913 LAALEGKDTGG
+913 LDAWEGKDTGG

-934 NLRELYNSMLELDSD
+934 SLQELYNSMLELDSD
-949 WVELYRKNI
+949 WVELYRKQI
-958 FSIKKTV
+958 FSMKKTV
-965 AKIIKFELTADFV
+965 AKIIKFELTVDFV
-978 VEMNIR
+978 VELNIR

-995 AKRYVFGVYLFKR
+995 AKRYVFGVYIFKH
-1008 RTTTCTYNLVN
+1008 RTTTRTYNLVN

-1037 VEIWPSVSLISKKV
+1037 VEIWPSVSLISRKV

-1124 WSAGSTYAITA
+1124 WSAGSTHAITA
-1135 FEMKDADGEDDTP
+1135 FEMEDADGEGDIP
-1148 TVYLKNGGLDVLLPQ
+1148 TVYLKNGGLDVVLPQ
-1163 SLQALTGFD
+1163 SVQALTGFD
-1172 LITGKDRTETYDW
+1172 LTTGKDRTETYDW

-1194 PRFSTYHTG
+1194 PRFTTYHTG
-1203 VYGGNYSQQHIKL
+1203 PNSGDYSQQHIKL
-1216 NLSDWQTCDEP
+1216 ALDNWRTCDEP

-1241 LSFSINP
+1241 LSFSTTP
-1248 VQLKVKVHWDRLRD
+1248 VQLKVKVHWDRLKD
-1262 GYPIHELSSIGGYI
+1262 GYPIHELSSTGGYI
-1276 GWEQRRFREALNL
+1276 GWEQRKFREPLNL
-1289 KTPTPT
+1289 KTPDRT
-1295 GYTFKGW
+1295 GYEFTGW
-1302 TYYLLKNESDIFSYT
+1302 TYYLLKNESNIFSYT
-1317 EADRYDSTT
+1317 EADRYDGTT

-1335 ATFELRTDIPYTLNF
+1335 ATFEPQTVPYTLNF
-1350 YLQNVDG
+1350 YLQNEDG

-1367 IHHGTAYD
+1367 VYRGTADEYIA
-1375 YFVPDEVLV
+1375 PDKTKTLV
-1384 PDKIGYY
+1384 PDKIGYR
-1391 HPHYAPIHIRPDGT
+1391 HPGYAGIHIRPDGT
-1405 GGQDYYYSRM
+1405 GGQNYYYSRT
-1415 PFTLILNSNGQVST
+1415 PYTLTLRNDGQVST
-1429 VPYRYGAKLDRL
+1429 VPYRYGDQLDKLNDA
-1441 NEDPARLGYIFDGW
+1441 PTRLGYTFGGW
-1455 YTDETYQNEFTE
+1455 YTDKNYQNEFTA
-1467 TTMPA
+1467 T
-1472 KNLTLYAK
+1472 
-1480 WQPDYI
+1480 
-1486 YYFLVLRKE
+1486 
-1495 GEDGKWSQT
+1495 
-1504 TKIQIGKTDETVTID
+1504 
-1519 PADFLTEA
+1519 
-1527 EKDTYVIPQT
+1527 
-1537 VSYTVSAE
+1537 
-1545 DGGTVSISYARKWFS
+1545 
-1560 LTYDLNAA
+1560 
-1568 DAGWVSDP
+1568 
-1576 GVRQYRVGA
+1576 
-1585 VLELLTQSHVTRAG
+1585 
-1599 YTFDGWYTDV
+1599 
-1609 DCTTEFTAATM
+1609 TM
-1620 PAKDLTLY
+1620 PAKDLTL
-1628 ASYTRKWF
+1628 F
-1636 SLTYDLNAADAR
+1636 
-1648 WVSDPGVIQYRVGDV
+1648 
-1663 LELLTQSYVKRAG
+1663 
-1676 YIFAGWYTDVDC
+1676 
-1688 TTEFTAAP
+1688 
-1696 MPAKDLTLYAKWLP
+1696 AKWVP
-1710 DDINYF
+1710 VDINYF

-1734 RTGKTGETVT
+1734 RTGETDETVT
-1744 IDPADFLTEAEK
+1744 INPAEFLTDEENN
-1756 DTYVIP
+1756 TYDIP
-1762 QTVSYTVS
+1762 KPVSYKVN

-1776 VSISYARKWF
+1776 VSVSYARKRY
-1786 SLTYDLNAAD
+1786 SLTYDLNAEDAD
-1796 AGWVSDPGV
+1796 WVSKPGV
-1805 KQYRVGAVLKL
+1805 KSYRLGAALKL
-1816 LTQSYVK
+1816 LTQSYVT
-1823 RAGYTF
+1823 RAGYAF
-1829 DGWYTDADCTT
+1829 DGWYTDAGCTT
-1840 EFTAATMPAENITL
+1840 AFTTATMPAENITL

-1869 HYQQNVTDDDY
+1869 HYQQNVADDDY
-1880 TLADR
+1880 TLADT
-1885 ESKTGAAGQL
+1885 ESKTGATGQP
-1895 TAAESKSYLGFTV
+1895 TAAESKSYPGFTA
-1908 QGFDQ
+1908 QNFDQ

-1926 YYNRNEYT
+1926 YYTRNEYT

-1943 AAWTDSE
+1943 ASWTDSAE
-1950 TDQSHK
+1950 NKSNI
-1956 YRFGAEITT
+1956 YRYGAAVTIL
-1965 PTSNDLSRAGYAFG
+1965 TSNDLSRAGYAFG
-1979 GWYTDADCTA
+1979 GWYTDVDCTTRWN
-1989 EFTATTMP
+1989 ESTMP

-2022 VDGTTYPNT
+2022 VDGTTYPDT
-2031 PSETVPGSGVTDQ
+2031 PSDTVSGSGVTDQ
-2044 TVDVQKSFEGF
+2044 IVDVQKSFEGF
-2055 TPRSDT
+2055 VPKADSST
-2061 PSSITLQAD
+2061 SITLKAD
-2070 SAQNVVDLYYTRNRY
+2070 SAQNVVNLYYTRNRY
-2085 TLSFNLGDGVI
+2085 TLSFNLGDGVS
-2096 LDEGSAP
+2096 LDDGCAPNGGS
-2103 AGGDIYYGAEISVDM
+2103 IYYGAEISTDM
-2118 TNVKRTGYTFVGW
+2118 TNAKRTGYTFVGW

-2144 TMPARDITLY
+2144 TMPARDLTLY
-2154 AKWDVMTYFL
+2154 AKWDTMTYFL
-2164 RFDWDGNVPLR
+2164 RFDWDGNVPLK
-2175 DWLLK
+2175 DWLLDERV
-2180 SGGKLLTAEYDKA
+2180 GGKLLTAEYDEA
-2193 NGVYT
+2193 NYVYI
-2198 NANNHGIPY
+2198 NANDHGIPY
-2207 IDVTVEYDQVF
+2207 IDVSVAYDQVF
-2218 TLPTEIPGAEYFGY
+2218 TLPTGIPGAEYFGY
-2232 YEKKEGYWGP
+2232 YKEELNQWGNP
-2242 YESLVAS
+2242 TETFVKV
-2249 ESLTKMAA
+2249 EDTKLTQMAA
-2257 EQDAIVKVGVQWRS
+2257 EQGAIVKVGVQWKS
-2271 ETDSNGAELLYNAND
+2271 ETDSSGTELLYNAND

-2292 QDYSYNAASYALGVD
+2292 QDYSYEAASYALGVD

-2323 GITFDGKDHT
+2323 GITFDGNNHT
-2333 IFNVKRSEGSVY
+2333 IYHVKRGETIDKY
-2345 HATGSIYGYGD
+2345 AEGSIYGYGD
-2356 NVTVKDLT
+2356 NVTVKNLT
-2364 IDGMTVDYTA
+2364 IDGMTIDYTA
-2374 AVDSS
+2374 QPIAGG
-2379 SNTYHAFG
+2379 NYYQAFG

-2396 FKAENVTVK
+2396 FTAENVTVK
-2405 NVTMN
+2405 HVTMKLN
-2410 LSLLGEQGDAS
+2410 LLGEEGNAYI
-2421 TSAHLLPAECIGGLI
+2421 SAHLLPAECIGGLI

-2442 VTLTGCTVENM
+2442 VTLTGCKVEDM

-2459 MNDSGG
+2459 MNDNGG
-2465 TQFLVGGLIGYAD
+2465 TQFLIGGLIGYAD

-2486 ENEYSSSNDYN
+2486 ENEYSSSRDYVGN
-2497 GDGSVTIT
+2497 GSVTIA
-2505 GCAVSR
+2505 GCTVSG
-2511 MTVNENDATGVSVG
+2511 MTVDENGATGASVG

-2530 IGKSVTSNTG
+2530 IGKHVVSKTG
-2540 IAYSVTANIDEVS
+2540 TEYSVTTTIDEVS
-2553 TFPNEFTRIG
+2553 TFPEGFTSIG
-2563 KELTMNDST
+2563 KELTMNDFT

-2577 ARSLDAMPAAAFEDE
+2577 TRSLDAMPAAAFEDE

>member
-1 MRRKWNRFVAGLLS
+1 MQSPLRRAPERVGPYFPHIQLENEEGYWMRRKWNRFVAGLLS

-91 RMAGVNPDDHSG
+91 RMVGVNPDDHSG

-125 YGITA
+125 YGITV
-130 GTGDGK
+130 GTDDGK

-166 ANVTTAPADLD
+166 ANITTTPADLE

-208 ATRAQMATLCMR
+208 ATRAQMAALCMR

-237 KSGETPQKEDQSK
+237 RSGETPRKEDQSK

-257 SGSSSSG
+257 SGS
-264 GSSGGSGSDSTTH
+264 TTH
-277 TITLHLPDGTTSTF
+277 TITLYLPDGTTSTF

-409 NHDGT
+409 NNNGT

-432 VLEDNSLYFDGTAP
+432 VLEDSSLYFDGTAP

-534 PEERVAVGTTDANTG
+534 PEDRLAVGTTDANTG
-549 DVSYVKITGVD
+549 DVSYVKITGGD

-571 AVEDVLFVPDVL
+571 TVEDVLFVPDVL
-583 PVQAKCKEDQTANTS
+583 PVQAKCKEDQTENTS
-598 GGYTILVPVE
+598 GGHTILVPVE

-934 NLRELYNSMLELDSD
+934 NLQELYNSMLELDSD

-958 FSIKKTV
+958 FSMKKTV
-965 AKIIKFELTADFV
+965 AKIIKFELTVDFV

-1008 RTTTCTYNLVN
+1008 RTTTRTYNLVN

-1124 WSAGSTYAITA
+1124 WSAGSTCAITA

-1148 TVYLKNGGLDVLLPQ
+1148 TVYLKNGDLDVLSPQ
-1163 SLQALTGFD
+1163 TVQVLTGFD

-1203 VYGGNYSQQHIKL
+1203 VYGSNYSQQHIKL

-1248 VQLKVKVHWDRLRD
+1248 VQLKVKVHWDRLRG

-1317 EADRYDSTT
+1317 EADRYDGTT

-1335 ATFELRTDIPYTLNF
+1335 AMFELRTDIPYTLNF

-1357 TYPETPTESV
+1357 TYPEAPTESV
-1367 IHHGTAYD
+1367 IHHGTAYN
-1375 YFVPDEVLV
+1375 YFVPDEALV

-1405 GGQDYYYSRM
+1405 GGQDYYYSRIT
-1415 PFTLILNSNGQVST
+1415 FTLILNSNGQVST

-1441 NEDPARLGYIFDGW
+1441 NEAPARLGYIFDGW
-1455 YTDETYQNEFTE
+1455 YTDVDCTTEFTAA
-1467 TTMPA
+1467 TMPA
-1472 KNLTLYAK
+1472 KDLTLYAK
-1480 WQPDYI
+1480 WLPDYI

-1504 TKIQIGKTDETVTID
+1504 TKIQIGKTDETVAID
-1519 PADFLTEA
+1519 PAEFLTEA
-1527 EKDTYVIPQT
+1527 EKGIYTIPET
-1537 VSYTVSAE
+1537 VQYTVSAE
-1545 DGGTVSISYARKWFS
+1545 DGGTVSISYARKRFS

-1568 DAGWVSDP
+1568 DAEWVSDP

-1585 VLELLTQSHVTRAG
+1585 A
-1599 YTFDGWYTDV
+1599 
-1609 DCTTEFTAATM
+1609 
-1620 PAKDLTLY
+1620 
-1628 ASYTRKWF
+1628 
-1636 SLTYDLNAADAR
+1636 
-1648 WVSDPGVIQYRVGDV
+1648 
-1663 LELLTQSYVKRAG
+1663 
-1676 YIFAGWYTDVDC
+1676 
-1688 TTEFTAAP
+1688 
-1696 MPAKDLTLYAKWLP
+1696 
-1710 DDINYF
+1710 
-1716 LVLRKEGADG
+1716 
-1726 KWSQTTET
+1726 
-1734 RTGKTGETVT
+1734 
-1744 IDPADFLTEAEK
+1744 
-1756 DTYVIP
+1756 
-1762 QTVSYTVS
+1762 
-1770 AEDGGT
+1770 
-1776 VSISYARKWF
+1776 
-1786 SLTYDLNAAD
+1786 
-1796 AGWVSDPGV
+1796 
-1805 KQYRVGAVLKL
+1805 LKL

-1829 DGWYTDADCTT
+1829 DGWYTDETCTSGN
-1840 EFTAATMPAENITL
+1840 EFTATTMPAENITL
-1854 YAKWTAQGGISYTVE
+1854 YAKWIAQGNISYTVE
-1869 HYQQNVTDDDY
+1869 HYQQNVADDDY

-1895 TAAESKSYLGFTV
+1895 TAAESKSYPGFTV

-1934 LTYDLNGSD
+1934 LTYNLNGSD
-1943 AAWTDSE
+1943 AVWTDSE

-2031 PSETVPGSGVTDQ
+2031 PSETVPGSGVTGQ
-2044 TVDVQKSFEGF
+2044 AVDVQKSFEGF
-2055 TPRSDT
+2055 APKADSST
-2061 PSSITLQAD
+2061 SITLQAD

-2144 TMPARDITLY
+2144 TMPARNITLY
-2154 AKWDVMTYFL
+2154 AKWNVLTYVL

-2193 NGVYT
+2193 NGVYI
-2198 NANNHGIPY
+2198 NANYHGIPY

-2218 TLPTEIPGAEYFGY
+2218 TLPTEIPGVEYFGY
-2232 YEKKEGYWGP
+2232 YEEKEGYWGT

-2257 EQDAIVKVGVQWRS
+2257 EQDAIVRVGIQWKS
-2271 ETDSNGAELLYNAND
+2271 ETDNNDTELLYNAND

-2292 QDYSYNAASYALGVD
+2292 QDYSHEAASYTLGVD
-2307 LDLCNV
+2307 LDLCYV
-2313 NMTFNGDIVG
+2313 NMTPNQELPIANITFNGNG
-2323 GITFDGKDHT
+2323 QT
-2333 IFNVKRSEGSVY
+2333 IYHVKRGETASRQAVG
-2345 HATGSIYGYGD
+2345 TIYGYGD

-2379 SNTYHAFG
+2379 SNEYHAFG

-2410 LSLLGEQGDAS
+2410 LNLLGEEGYAHAS
-2421 TSAHLLPAECIGGLI
+2421 FHRLPAECIGGLV
-2436 GYAKGT
+2436 GYAKGS
-2442 VTLTGCTVENM
+2442 VTLTDCNVENL

-2465 TQFLVGGLIGYAD
+2465 TQFLIGGLIGYAD

-2486 ENEYSSSNDYN
+2486 ENEYSSSRDYVGN
-2497 GDGSVTIT
+2497 GSVTIA
-2505 GCAVSR
+2505 GCTVSG
-2511 MTVNENDATGVSVG
+2511 MTVNNKNDATGITTG
-2525 GFLGG
+2525 GLIGG
-2530 IGKSVTSNTG
+2530 IGKCVVSKNGTE
-2540 IAYSVTANIDEVS
+2540 YSVTTDIDEVS
-2553 TFPNEFTRIG
+2553 TFPEGFMSIG

>member
-24 MEVLAAGNG
+24 MEVLAVGNG

-893 QGEKDTVTKVKDLV
+893 QGEKDTVTKVKDTVTKVKDLV

-1317 EADRYDSTT
+1317 EADRYDGTT

-1335 ATFELRTDIPYTLNF
+1335 AMFELRTDIPYTLNF

-1504 TKIQIGKTDETVTID
+1504 TKIQIGKTD
-1519 PADFLTEA
+1519 
-1527 EKDTYVIPQT
+1527 
-1537 VSYTVSAE
+1537 
-1545 DGGTVSISYARKWFS
+1545 
-1560 LTYDLNAA
+1560 
-1568 DAGWVSDP
+1568 
-1576 GVRQYRVGA
+1576 
-1585 VLELLTQSHVTRAG
+1585 
-1599 YTFDGWYTDV
+1599 
-1609 DCTTEFTAATM
+1609 
-1620 PAKDLTLY
+1620 
-1628 ASYTRKWF
+1628 
-1636 SLTYDLNAADAR
+1636 
-1648 WVSDPGVIQYRVGDV
+1648 
-1663 LELLTQSYVKRAG
+1663 
-1676 YIFAGWYTDVDC
+1676 
-1688 TTEFTAAP
+1688 
-1696 MPAKDLTLYAKWLP
+1696 
-1710 DDINYF
+1710 
-1716 LVLRKEGADG
+1716 
-1726 KWSQTTET
+1726 
-1734 RTGKTGETVT
+1734 ETVT

-2465 TQFLVGGLIGYAD
+2465 TQFLIGGLIGYAD

>member
-61 YSHNLFSGTSATTF
+61 YSHGIFNGTSTATF
-75 TPNGTMTRGM
+75 SPSGTMTRGM

-125 YGITA
+125 YGITV

-166 ANVTTAPADLD
+166 ANVTTTPADLE

-208 ATRAQMATLCMR
+208 ATRAQMAMLCMR

-264 GSSGGSGSDSTTH
+264 GSSGGNGSGSTAH
-277 TITLHLPDGTTSTF
+277 TITLYLPDGTTSTF

-317 YDENYNKAVADGD
+317 YDESYNKAVADGD

-394 DADGNTILVVGSVRN
+394 DADGNTILVVGNVRN
-409 NHDGT
+409 NNNGT

-432 VLEDNSLYFDGTAP
+432 VLEDNSLYFNGEAP

-453 TVKAGTPAL
+453 TVEAGDPVL
-462 EWHLRDEV
+462 NWHLREEV
-470 VAIPAGDITAATQD
+470 KSIPATAIGNATQN
-484 GAAVAALNMPVVTFD
+484 GKRVKALSMPVAALDSSGAAMDAVSDST
-499 GSGTTADDVS
+499 GS
-509 GGTGTFVYGGELEIG
+509 FVYDGNLAVGD
-524 STVAIYEGAA
+524 TVAIYEGTA

-549 DVSYVKITGVD
+549 DVSYVKITGVN

-583 PVQAKCKEDQTANTS
+583 PVKAKCKEDQTANTS
-598 GGYTILVPVE
+598 DGYTILVPVE

-615 SGVGNLD
+615 SGVENLD

-633 AFYTGKSY
+633 AFYTGESY
-641 TTENAASDGYG
+641 TTGNAESDGYG
-652 RITAVDHTT
+652 RITAVDYTT
-661 DENTGVACYQLTYT
+661 DELGSDYYQLTYT
-675 DATEDD
+675 DATKDD

-704 TEKLEEQ
+704 TQKLEEQ
-711 IARQAIES
+711 IAQQAIES

-736 DLSDL
+736 DLSGL

-753 IDPEDALG
+753 IDPEGTLG
-761 ISALSM
+761 ISTLSL
-767 NAVRD
+767 NDARG

-788 ASVKVKSAKITKHL
+788 TSVKVKSAQITKKL
-802 QNFTDASGKP
+802 QNFTDASGNP

-826 EIQKD
+826 EVKKD

-842 FIQELKI
+842 FIQELKL

-858 WKRKFIF
+858 WKHKFIF
-865 FWISDVYL
+865 YWISDVYL
-873 EAALNVYTYTAIN
+873 EAGLNVYTYTAIN
-886 LDATITS
+886 LDATVVS
-893 QGEKDTVTKVKDLV
+893 EGEKDTVTKVKDLV
-907 DKLGKK
+907 NKLGKK
-913 LAALEGKDTGG
+913 LDALEGKDTGG

-934 NLRELYNSMLELDSD
+934 SLQELYNSMLELDSD
-949 WVELYRKNI
+949 WVELYRKQI
-958 FSIKKTV
+958 FRTKKTV
-965 AKIIKFELTADFV
+965 AKIIKFELTVDFV
-978 VEMNIR
+978 VELNIR
-984 MAMGM
+984 MTMGM

-995 AKRYVFGVYLFKR
+995 AKRYVFGVYIFKH
-1008 RTTTCTYNLVN
+1008 RTTTRTYNLVN

-1037 VEIWPSVSLISKKV
+1037 VEIWPSVSLISRKV

-1114 PEIYTDETPL
+1114 PEIYADETPL
-1124 WSAGSTYAITA
+1124 WSAGSTHAITA
-1135 FEMKDADGEDDTP
+1135 FKMENADGEEDTP
-1148 TVYLKNGGLDVLLPQ
+1148 TVYLKNGGLDVVLPQ
-1163 SLQALTGFD
+1163 TVQALTGFD
-1172 LITGKDRTETYDW
+1172 LTTGKDRTETYDW

-1194 PRFSTYHTG
+1194 PRFTTYHTG
-1203 VYGGNYSQQHIKL
+1203 PDSGNYSQQYVKL

-1241 LSFSINP
+1241 LSFSTTP

-1262 GYPIHELSSIGGYI
+1262 GYPIHELSSTGGYI
-1276 GWEQRRFREALNL
+1276 GWEQRKFDEALNL
-1289 KTPTPT
+1289 KTPART
-1295 GYTFKGW
+1295 GYDFTGW
-1302 TYYLLKNESDIFSYT
+1302 TYYLLKNESNIFSYT
-1317 EADRYDSTT
+1317 EADRYDGTT

-1335 ATFELRTDIPYTLNF
+1335 ATLEPQTNIPYTLNF
-1350 YLQNVDG
+1350 YLQNKDG
-1357 TYPETPTESV
+1357 TYPETPTESKV
-1367 IHHGTAYD
+1367 YHGTAD
-1375 YFVPDEVLV
+1375 NYFVPDKALV
-1384 PDKIGYY
+1384 PAKIGYR
-1391 HPHYAPIHIRPDGT
+1391 PPGYAGIHIRPDGT
-1405 GGQDYYYSRM
+1405 GGQNYYYSRA
-1415 PFTLILNSNGQVST
+1415 PYTLTLNSNDQKST
-1429 VPYRYGAKLDRL
+1429 VPYRYGDNLDRL
-1441 NEDPARLGYIFDGW
+1441 NDAPTRLGYTFGGW
-1455 YTDETYQNEFTE
+1455 YTDKTCTSGNEFAA

-1472 KNLTLYAK
+1472 ADITLYAK
-1480 WQPDYI
+1480 W
-1486 YYFLVLRKE
+1486 V
-1495 GEDGKWSQT
+1495 
-1504 TKIQIGKTDETVTID
+1504 
-1519 PADFLTEA
+1519 
-1527 EKDTYVIPQT
+1527 
-1537 VSYTVSAE
+1537 
-1545 DGGTVSISYARKWFS
+1545 
-1560 LTYDLNAA
+1560 
-1568 DAGWVSDP
+1568 
-1576 GVRQYRVGA
+1576 
-1585 VLELLTQSHVTRAG
+1585 
-1599 YTFDGWYTDV
+1599 
-1609 DCTTEFTAATM
+1609 
-1620 PAKDLTLY
+1620 
-1628 ASYTRKWF
+1628 
-1636 SLTYDLNAADAR
+1636 
-1648 WVSDPGVIQYRVGDV
+1648 
-1663 LELLTQSYVKRAG
+1663 
-1676 YIFAGWYTDVDC
+1676 
-1688 TTEFTAAP
+1688 
-1696 MPAKDLTLYAKWLP
+1696 P

-1734 RTGKTGETVT
+1734 RTGETDKTVT
-1744 IDPADFLTEAEK
+1744 INPAEFLKEAEN
-1756 DTYVIP
+1756 DTYDIP
-1762 QTVSYTVS
+1762 ESVSYTVS

-1776 VSISYARKWF
+1776 VSISYARKRYK
-1786 SLTYDLNAAD
+1786 LTYNLNTAD
-1796 AGWVSDPGV
+1796 AAWVSDPGV
-1805 KQYRVGAVLKL
+1805 KSYRLGAALKL
-1816 LTQSYVK
+1816 LTQSYVT

-1829 DGWYTDADCTT
+1829 DGWYTDANCTT
-1840 EFTAATMPAENITL
+1840 AFTATIMPDHDVTL

-1869 HYQQNVTDDDY
+1869 HYQQNVTGDEY
-1880 TLADR
+1880 TLADT
-1885 ESKTGAAGQL
+1885 ESKTGATDQP
-1895 TAAESKSYLGFTV
+1895 TAAESKPYPGFTA
-1908 QGFDQ
+1908 QSFEQ
-1913 QTVKGDGSTVVKV
+1913 KTVEGNGNTVVKV
-1926 YYNRNEYT
+1926 YYTRNEYT

-1943 AAWTDSE
+1943 ASWTDSAE
-1950 TDQSHK
+1950 NKFHTDR
-1956 YRFGAEITT
+1956 YGAAVTA
-1965 PTSNDLSRAGYAFG
+1965 PSANDLSRAGYAFG
-1979 GWYTDADCTA
+1979 GWYTDAGCTT
-1989 EFTATTMP
+1989 EFTAATMP
-1997 AENTTLY
+1997 AENITLY
-2004 AKWNAGQ
+2004 AKWNAGE

-2022 VDGTTYPNT
+2022 VDGMTYSDT
-2031 PSETVPGSGVTDQ
+2031 PSETVSGSGVTGQ
-2044 TVDVQKSFEGF
+2044 TVDVQKSYEGF
-2055 TPRSDT
+2055 RLDT
-2061 PSSITLQAD
+2061 SKDSASITLQAD
-2070 SAQNVVDLYYTRNRY
+2070 SKKNVVNRYYTRNWY

-2103 AGGDIYYGAEISVDM
+2103 AGGNTYYGTEISVDM
-2118 TNVKRTGYTFVGW
+2118 TNAKRTGYTFVGW
-2131 YEDEAYQ
+2131 YEDEACQ

-2144 TMPARDITLY
+2144 TMPARDLTLY
-2154 AKWDVMTYFL
+2154 AKWDTMTYFL

-2175 DWLLK
+2175 NWLLEN
-2180 SGGKLLTAEYDKA
+2180 GGKLLTAEYDEE
-2193 NGVYT
+2193 NYVYI
-2198 NANNHGIPY
+2198 NANDHGIPY
-2207 IDVTVEYDQVF
+2207 IDVTVGYDQVF
-2218 TLPTEIPGAEYFGY
+2218 TLPTGIPGADYFGY
-2232 YEKKEGYWGP
+2232 YEKKLNDWNELV
-2242 YESLVAS
+2242 ESLVES

-2257 EQDAIVKVGVQWRS
+2257 EQDAIVKVGVQWKS
-2271 ETDSNGAELLYNAND
+2271 EPDSNGVELLYNAND

-2292 QDYSYNAASYALGVD
+2292 QDYSSDAASYALGVD

-2313 NMTFNGDIVG
+2313 NMTYNGDTVG
-2323 GITFDGKDHT
+2323 GITFDGKNHT
-2333 IFNVKRSEGSVY
+2333 IFHVKRGETIANY
-2345 HATGSIYGYGD
+2345 AAGSIYGYGD
-2356 NVTVKDLT
+2356 NVTVKNLT
-2364 IDGMTVDYTA
+2364 IDGITIDYTA
-2374 AVDSS
+2374 QPIVGG
-2379 SNTYHAFG
+2379 NYYHAFG
-2387 ALAGFVGDG
+2387 ALAGSVGDR
-2396 FKAENVTVK
+2396 FAAENVTVK

-2410 LSLLGEQGDAS
+2410 LNLLGEEGNAYI
-2421 TSAHLLPAECIGGLI
+2421 SAHLLPAECIGGLI

-2442 VTLTGCTVENM
+2442 VTLTGCAVEDM

-2459 MNDSGG
+2459 KNDNGG
-2465 TQFLVGGLIGYAD
+2465 TQFLIGGFIGYAD
-2478 ALYTQIPG
+2478 ALYTPYDAEG
-2486 ENEYSSSNDYN
+2486 KWADNDYRGN
-2497 GDGSVTIT
+2497 GSVSII
-2505 GCAVSR
+2505 GCTVSG
-2511 MTVNENDATGVSVG
+2511 MTVDKNGATGASVG

-2530 IGKSVTSNTG
+2530 ICKSATSKDGTT
-2540 IAYSVTANIDEVS
+2540 YSVTADIDDRS
-2553 TFPNEFTRIG
+2553 TFPAGLYSIG
-2563 KELTMNDST
+2563 NVPNST
-2572 ASNSA
+2572 DSNSA

>member
-91 RMAGVNPDDHSG
+91 RMVGVNPDDHSG

-125 YGITA
+125 YGITV
-130 GTGDGK
+130 GTDDGK

-166 ANVTTAPADLD
+166 ANITTTPADLE

-208 ATRAQMATLCMR
+208 ATRAQMAALCMR

-237 KSGETPQKEDQSK
+237 RSGETPRKEDQSK

-257 SGSSSSG
+257 SGS
-264 GSSGGSGSDSTTH
+264 TTH
-277 TITLHLPDGTTSTF
+277 TITLYLPDGTTSTF

-409 NHDGT
+409 NNNGT

-432 VLEDNSLYFDGTAP
+432 VLEDSSLYFDGTAP

-534 PEERVAVGTTDANTG
+534 PEDRLAVGTTDANTG
-549 DVSYVKITGVD
+549 DVSYVKITGGD

-571 AVEDVLFVPDVL
+571 TVEDVLFVPDVL
-583 PVQAKCKEDQTANTS
+583 PVQAKCKEDQTENTS
-598 GGYTILVPVE
+598 GGHTILVPVE

-934 NLRELYNSMLELDSD
+934 NLQELYNSMLELDSD

-958 FSIKKTV
+958 FSMKKTV
-965 AKIIKFELTADFV
+965 AKIIKFELTVDFV

-1008 RTTTCTYNLVN
+1008 RTTTRTYNLVN

-1124 WSAGSTYAITA
+1124 WSAGSTCAITA

-1148 TVYLKNGGLDVLLPQ
+1148 TVYLKNGDLDVLSPQ
-1163 SLQALTGFD
+1163 TVQVLTGFD

-1203 VYGGNYSQQHIKL
+1203 VYGSNYSQQHIKL

-1248 VQLKVKVHWDRLRD
+1248 VQLKVKVHWDRLRG

-1317 EADRYDSTT
+1317 EADRYDGTT

-1335 ATFELRTDIPYTLNF
+1335 AMFELRTDIPYTLNF

-1357 TYPETPTESV
+1357 TYPEAPTESV
-1367 IHHGTAYD
+1367 IHHGTAYN
-1375 YFVPDEVLV
+1375 YFVPDEALV

-1405 GGQDYYYSRM
+1405 GGQDYYYSRIT
-1415 PFTLILNSNGQVST
+1415 FTLILNSNGQVST

-1441 NEDPARLGYIFDGW
+1441 NEAPARLGYIFDGW
-1455 YTDETYQNEFTE
+1455 YTDVDCTTEFTAA
-1467 TTMPA
+1467 TMPA
-1472 KNLTLYAK
+1472 KDLTLYAK
-1480 WQPDYI
+1480 WLPDYI

-1504 TKIQIGKTDETVTID
+1504 TKIQIGKTDETVAID
-1519 PADFLTEA
+1519 PAEFLTEA
-1527 EKDTYVIPQT
+1527 EKGIYTIPET
-1537 VSYTVSAE
+1537 VQYTVSAE
-1545 DGGTVSISYARKWFS
+1545 DGGTVSISYARKRFS

-1568 DAGWVSDP
+1568 DAEWVSDP

-1585 VLELLTQSHVTRAG
+1585 A
-1599 YTFDGWYTDV
+1599 
-1609 DCTTEFTAATM
+1609 
-1620 PAKDLTLY
+1620 
-1628 ASYTRKWF
+1628 
-1636 SLTYDLNAADAR
+1636 
-1648 WVSDPGVIQYRVGDV
+1648 
-1663 LELLTQSYVKRAG
+1663 
-1676 YIFAGWYTDVDC
+1676 
-1688 TTEFTAAP
+1688 
-1696 MPAKDLTLYAKWLP
+1696 
-1710 DDINYF
+1710 
-1716 LVLRKEGADG
+1716 
-1726 KWSQTTET
+1726 
-1734 RTGKTGETVT
+1734 
-1744 IDPADFLTEAEK
+1744 
-1756 DTYVIP
+1756 
-1762 QTVSYTVS
+1762 
-1770 AEDGGT
+1770 
-1776 VSISYARKWF
+1776 
-1786 SLTYDLNAAD
+1786 
-1796 AGWVSDPGV
+1796 
-1805 KQYRVGAVLKL
+1805 LKL

-1829 DGWYTDADCTT
+1829 DGWYTDETCTSGN
-1840 EFTAATMPAENITL
+1840 EFTATTMPAENITL
-1854 YAKWTAQGGISYTVE
+1854 YAKWIAQGNISYTVE
-1869 HYQQNVTDDDY
+1869 HYQQNVADDDY

-1895 TAAESKSYLGFTV
+1895 TAAESKSYPGFTV

-1934 LTYDLNGSD
+1934 LTYNLNGSD
-1943 AAWTDSE
+1943 AVWTDSE

-2031 PSETVPGSGVTDQ
+2031 PSETVPGSGVTGQ
-2044 TVDVQKSFEGF
+2044 AVDVQKSFEGF
-2055 TPRSDT
+2055 APKADSST
-2061 PSSITLQAD
+2061 SITLQAD

-2144 TMPARDITLY
+2144 TMPARNITLY
-2154 AKWDVMTYFL
+2154 AKWNVLTYVL

-2193 NGVYT
+2193 NGVYI
-2198 NANNHGIPY
+2198 NANYHGIPY

-2218 TLPTEIPGAEYFGY
+2218 TLPTEIPGVEYFGY
-2232 YEKKEGYWGP
+2232 YEEKEGYWGT

-2257 EQDAIVKVGVQWRS
+2257 EQDAIVRVGIQWKS
-2271 ETDSNGAELLYNAND
+2271 ETDNNDTELLYNAND

-2292 QDYSYNAASYALGVD
+2292 QDYSHEAASYTLGVD
-2307 LDLCNV
+2307 LDLCYV
-2313 NMTFNGDIVG
+2313 NMTPNQELPIANITFNGNG
-2323 GITFDGKDHT
+2323 QT
-2333 IFNVKRSEGSVY
+2333 IYHVKRGETASRQAVG
-2345 HATGSIYGYGD
+2345 TIYGYGD

-2379 SNTYHAFG
+2379 SNEYHAFG

-2410 LSLLGEQGDAS
+2410 LNLLGEEGYAHAS
-2421 TSAHLLPAECIGGLI
+2421 FHRLPAECIGGLV
-2436 GYAKGT
+2436 GYAKGS
-2442 VTLTGCTVENM
+2442 VTLTDCNVENL

-2465 TQFLVGGLIGYAD
+2465 TQFLIGGLIGYAD

-2486 ENEYSSSNDYN
+2486 ENEYSSSRDYVGN
-2497 GDGSVTIT
+2497 GSVTIA
-2505 GCAVSR
+2505 GCTVSG
-2511 MTVNENDATGVSVG
+2511 MTVNNKNDATGITTG
-2525 GFLGG
+2525 GLIGG
-2530 IGKSVTSNTG
+2530 IGKCVVSKNGTE
-2540 IAYSVTANIDEVS
+2540 YSVTTDIDEVS
-2553 TFPNEFTRIG
+2553 TFPEGFMSIG